1 MSKVCYI
8 PLKGVDD
15 VIAAHLGWKPTAN
28 FNPAYRVATLR
39 GMYDEVHEKNPLDTS
54 DPAKAAQALA
64 SFRRE
69 IARGNNIA
77 MNSVGTNLHAS
88 YLQLRRSFTAEERF
102 NRVNMLASMF
112 SRWIDRMKAAD
123 PSKSRT
129 QFVEG
134 FIKDGKPVA
143 GEFKIFEMMYSELI
157 DRQAHYMSLG
167 TQDGRE
173 KAAKINQ
180 ILSNW
185 APLTAF
191 VRMKLRDTEGVKL
204 GNALEW
210 ADETNSDNFGD
221 NNMGELFDM
230 SESTRESWQET
241 NDMRSSFGSV
251 GKNVRRL
258 ISCLPLYKEGKDGK
272 VEVQYDDL
280 GHPIM
285 LDPVKVHQALM
296 EDLRGITS
304 EDQMMRAF
312 FTKDGSLK
320 HEWLKPIV
328 QTLRTNNQLRTQ
340 FFVDFKKNFQPYSIL
355 VEDKDPAN
363 KGLKVF
369 KTKLLNRVENLLG
382 GEFMTRVQLGT
393 PVNEM
398 NSVFDKNGNV
408 NWQNLQKVRSLI
420 TEWLNPGPMKV
431 SKWYNPKTTRAEKRA
446 FLLETSEALGMPV
459 DADTIDSIMGTPKD
473 LKEYLNN
480 LKQALVYGI
489 EGNLTKEVA
498 DKLTAGDYSISKRS
512 YKSLLTAQN
521 SSKGSLREKIDK
533 MLTLITKNREGLR
546 LESRVRHK
554 NSKGKGV
561 TLFSDINPSY
571 MGDKLELIKSYV
583 EANDKDGLKKFLE
596 DHYLCSSYFR
606 DSKGTVLN
614 VWLDELLKCCDK
626 KGPELSETFAAQF
639 DYMRALGS
647 ADINFENFTGKQH
660 MVDMLTR
667 FFSDKQISSNAETA
681 LYPVFILGDS
691 GVSKYIRAK
700 MYEANDILD
709 GMYKVWRQEK
719 RRMMLTEAANRL
731 LEEGGYKGIDNFSKR
746 KVEVKRDANGKV
758 IDVVGEYTMLPFL
771 NEPKYAKLLGG
782 QSEAEVKAA
791 IQAYMADALVRFKQS
806 LNNMGL
812 LETKQVKVR
821 DPKTGKYSDMY
832 RYVHLPKNITPA
844 NLDKELARFYW
855 NTKFATIQQL
865 QMMTV
870 DTAFYKGTK
879 DLQKRYKEIHAPGQV
894 LSLTALDR
902 DGKRYSE
909 DGIERCIYFDDIEL
923 SSADTNPKFLAA
935 VKARLRE
942 GAWKKYL
949 ENTLTDGQGHR
960 TLRSYRKVMGM
971 AGQWTDEMENAFR
984 EIEGIRSRYQ
994 KGKIPAEELKR
1005 IADLAVVFQPIKP
1018 YMFTH
1023 EVLAVNNTDKLFI
1036 PVQHKY
1042 AEAVLI
1048 PELLP
1053 YGSKLR
1059 DIAYYMDENNID
1071 LVCST
1076 KVVKVGCFGSTS
1088 IKGVKNAEELNAAL
1102 AKGYVHQLSYADYRI
1117 QSNVPDHVQS
1127 ARLFGTQVRKLIMAG
1142 VKMDRFD
1149 DGHYA
1154 SYIDSEFINL
1164 GGKHGNVRMNG
1175 RNLISFYNSLIVANI
1190 MDSFDKFSK
1199 STGNI
1204 EELSKQLIQ
1213 AVINNSRESMDN
1225 LLAYGIEDDDFAVP
1239 LFEAGLEHDAASM
1252 LLSIFRKMVN
1262 KQTIQGNPLVQVSA
1276 MGISGYAEDGDLQ
1289 YVTDDNG
1296 NILYAE
1302 CEIPWDLSYVEKDEN
1317 GHDRVVNLDFNDY
1330 CNEDGTLKLGKDG
1343 VPLIEK
1349 KLPGVTSMVAYRI
1362 PTERDYS
1369 MINLRVKRF
1378 SQKTAGGTIKVPA
1391 EGTTIAGFDFDVD
1404 KLYLMRREYKSIS
1417 PEARYSKKDAYDIFA
1432 NIYSERPDIESALI
1446 AARKKY
1452 GKENDPLHTFWDYML
1467 ADNPSLASD
1476 SNYNKDILFRKS
1488 AEKLGITPK
1497 VTDQVEFEEYDFT
1510 KSPLEN
1516 TKAARNNMLIHLI
1529 QQRLMDPETFEQRY
1543 TPGGFANASKSARIM
1558 RELLFGDLSG
1568 IVKNGE
1574 VDFAALDARAARKDL
1589 DPEPNYD
1596 PSDPMTIITYNQ
1608 QNQVAGKLIGIFAN
1622 QNTNHAFASLMS
1634 SFKLA
1639 VPISFAGHSYG
1650 DGIVSDF
1657 LNPPTGVDVDLN
1669 VAELLSA
1676 SVDAVKDP
1684 VLNFMNLNTI
1694 TADAGA
1700 ILARIGYTT
1709 QEIGILFNQ
1718 PIIKE
1723 LCDYC
1728 LNNGVS
1734 IEIALRDVKSSYLT
1748 VEGVK
1753 AASSTSPSDFT
1764 IEKLASHI
1772 IKDRT
1777 SREAGNNAMENADFI
1792 SEQLKVLELFNNITT
1807 IASQVSQF
1815 VTSTKF
1821 TASNAVGS
1829 TFGDLYAQQMRVNK
1843 YLQEVESNEGIIME
1857 VTDMIHT
1864 PLNNNPTLLN
1874 MSKEEYF
1881 DSLIDNPF
1889 AYEQAM
1895 FDANRKALR
1904 HLTKYFPY
1912 DNSCYSK
1919 ARGML
1924 ASLTKSGTLDAD
1936 TINSLHSDMMV
1947 YLLANEEHSDFNGE
1961 LPKLGTG
1968 HTNPDGTAP
1977 TVREYYTKYFASDM
1991 FRELEANPALKE
2003 LAIFKYMVFNAN
2015 EQGDVRM
2022 NVQGIG
2028 GLAPFQKDEIR
2039 ESWSDLS
2046 RTNPLIA
2053 RDLFLYNF
2061 YKLGFQFG
2069 PSAFMNLAPTEV
2081 KQSLRVPSSNP
2092 RTDVLLSEDGS
2103 SFVMYRGYATNTGSK
2118 AKDLDDTVKG
2128 SAVDYIDPS
2137 FEAGYHFTEE
2147 EDATMYGQVHAVRY
2161 TESGKEGY
2169 TPQVSKFYLSKDT
2182 KYKKYKDIIDANR
2195 HKDEWGD
2202 IDAIILE
2209 NGTLGDGQFEVIVKK
2224 GSKDKVIFADE
2235 ERSYVQFLKDVR
2247 DDKIQY
2253 DPTDFA
2259 IQYMLNH
2266 PDNEKLVFNAD
2277 KSKTARKIVSELAF
2291 NSAKEARSNFT
2302 IDIAKRGDDAGLFLL
2317 KSPTK
2322 KDPTAIFRPV
2332 ISIKGALFVA
2342 QSGGLNFNQTEGT
2355 TMTYVK
2361 MDQQGSK
2368 GVSLRYNG
2376 STPVASVLDVAS
2388 ETEQEP
2394 LGNSSQEPGPAPV
2407 AFDREAAITEIAT
2420 EMAKALENIGYK
2432 DEMGES
2438 ISAQSLIEGL
2448 RGASDAELQSQ
2459 IEDIRK
2465 ACRKDGILLMDS
2477 EGNLLQGC

>member
-15 VIAAHLGWKPTAN
+15 VIATHLGWKPTAT
-28 FNPAYRVATLR
+28 FDPAYRVATLR

-54 DPAKAAQALA
+54 DPVKAAQALA
-64 SFRRE
+64 AFRRE
-69 IARGNNIA
+69 IARGNNAA
-77 MNSVGTNLHAS
+77 MSSVGTNLHAS
-88 YLQLRRSFTAEERF
+88 YIQLRRNFTAEERF

-134 FIKDGKPVA
+134 FTRDGKPVA
-143 GEFKIFEMMYSELI
+143 GEFAIFEMVYSELI
-157 DRQAHYMSLG
+157 DRQSYYMSLG
-167 TQDGRE
+167 TQEGRE

-204 GNALEW
+204 GNTLEW
-210 ADETNSDNFGD
+210 ADEANTDNFGD

-230 SESTRESWQET
+230 SESKRESWQET
-241 NDMRSSFGSV
+241 NDMQSSFGSI
-251 GKNVRRL
+251 GKNVRRF
-258 ISCLPLYKEGKDGK
+258 ISCLPLYKKVDGK
-272 VEVQYDDL
+272 EQVQYDDL
-280 GHPIM
+280 DHPIM
-285 LDPVKVHQALM
+285 LDPVKVHQTLM

-328 QTLRTNNQLRTQ
+328 QTLRTDNQLRTQ

-355 VEDKDPAN
+355 IEDKDPAN

-369 KTKLLNRVENLLG
+369 KTKLLNRTENLLG
-382 GEFMTRVQLGT
+382 GEFMIRVQFGT

-398 NSVFDKNGNV
+398 NSVFDKRGNV
-408 NWQNLQKVRSLI
+408 NWQNLQKVRSSL

-431 SKWYNPKTTRAEKRA
+431 AKWYNPKTSRIEKRD
-446 FLLETSEALGMPV
+446 FLLEASEALGIPM
-459 DADTIDSIMGTPKD
+459 DADTVDSIMGNPED
-473 LKEYLNN
+473 LKGYLSN

-512 YKSLLTAQN
+512 YKSLLKAQN
-521 SSKGSLREKIDK
+521 SSKGSLKEKIDK
-533 MLTLITKNREGLR
+533 MLTLVTKNREGLR

-554 NSKGKGV
+554 NSKGKGI
-561 TLFSDINPSY
+561 TLFSDVNPSY
-571 MGDKLELIKSYV
+571 MGDKLGLIKSYV
-583 EANDKDGLKKFLE
+583 EANDKRNLKKFLE
-596 DHYLCSSYFR
+596 DHYLSSSYFR
-606 DSKGTVLN
+606 DSKGTILN
-614 VWLDELLKCCDK
+614 VWLEELLKCCDE

-639 DYMRALGS
+639 DYVRALGS
-647 ADINFENFTGKQH
+647 ADIDFENFTGKQH

-667 FFSDKQISSNAETA
+667 FFSDKQISSNADTA
-681 LYPVFILGDS
+681 QYPVFILGDS

-700 MYEANDILD
+700 MYGAEDILD

-719 RRMMLTEAANRL
+719 RRMMLTEAANKL
-731 LEEGGYKGIDNFSKR
+731 LEDGGHKGIDNFSKR
-746 KVEVKRDANGKV
+746 KVEVKRDTNGKV

-771 NEPKYAKLLGG
+771 NEPKYAKLLGS
-782 QSEAEVKAA
+782 QSEIEVKAA
-791 IQAYMADALVRFKQS
+791 IQAYMADALVSFKQS

-812 LETKQVKVR
+812 LETKTVKVR
-821 DPKTGKYSDMY
+821 DSKTGKYSDVE
-832 RYVHLPKNITPA
+832 RYVHLPKNISPA
-844 NLDKELARFYW
+844 TLDKDLARFYW

-865 QMMTV
+865 QMMTI

-894 LSLTALDR
+894 LSPTALDR

-909 DGIERCIYFDDIEL
+909 DRFERCIYFDDIEL
-923 SSADTNPKFLAA
+923 SSADTNPKFFAA
-935 VKARLRE
+935 VKARL
-942 GAWKKYL
+942 GKSAWEKYL
-949 ENTLTDGQGHR
+949 ENTLTDGQGYR
-960 TLRSYRKVMGM
+960 SLRSYRKVLGM

-984 EIEGIRSRYQ
+984 EIEGIRSRYG
-994 KGKIPAEELKR
+994 KDKIPAEELKR

-1023 EVLAVNNTDKLFI
+1023 EVLPVNNTDKLFI

-1053 YGSKLR
+1053 HGSKLK

-1071 LVCST
+1071 LVGST
-1076 KVVKVGCFGSTS
+1076 KIVKVGCFGSTN
-1088 IKGVKNAEELNAAL
+1088 IKGVTNAEELNAAL
-1102 AKGYVHQLSYADYRI
+1102 AKGYVHKLDYSDYRI
-1117 QSNVPDHVQS
+1117 QTNVPDHVQS
-1127 ARLFGTQVRKLIMAG
+1127 AKLFGTQVRKLIMAG
-1142 VKMDRFD
+1142 IKMDRFD

-1175 RNLISFYNSLIVANI
+1175 RNLVSFYNSLIVANI
-1190 MDSFDKFSK
+1190 MDSFDLFSEK
-1199 STGNI
+1199 TGNT
-1204 EELSKQLIQ
+1204 EKLSEQLIQ

-1225 LLAYGIEDDDFAVP
+1225 LLAYGIEDSDFAIP

-1252 LLSIFRKMVN
+1252 LLSIFKKTVN

-1378 SQKTAGGTIKVPA
+1378 SQKTAGGTIKVPP

-1404 KLYLMRREYKSIS
+1404 KLYLMRREYRAKRKQSKD
-1417 PEARYSKKDAYDIFA
+1417 EATDNLLSAIFGQDT
-1432 NIYSERPDIESALI
+1432 SEL
-1446 AARKKY
+1446 
-1452 GKENDPLHTFWDYML
+1452 L
-1467 ADNPSLASD
+1467 
-1476 SNYNKDILFRKS
+1476 
-1488 AEKLGITPK
+1488 
-1497 VTDQVEFEEYDFT
+1497 EFEEYDFT
-1510 KSPLEN
+1510 KSPREN

-1543 TPGGFANASKSARIM
+1543 TPGGFTNASKSARVM

-1568 IVKNGE
+1568 IVHNGE
-1574 VDFAALDARAARKDL
+1574 VDFDALNERASRKDL

-1596 PSDPMTIITYNQ
+1596 PSDPMTIIIYNQ

-1622 QNTNHAFASLMS
+1622 QNTNHAFASLMK
-1634 SFKLA
+1634 SFKLGT
-1639 VPISFAGHSYG
+1639 PISFAGHSYG
-1650 DGIVSDF
+1650 DGTVSDF
-1657 LNPPTGVDVDLN
+1657 LNAPQGIDVDAN

-1700 ILARIGYTT
+1700 VLARIGYTT

-1723 LCDYC
+1723 LCNYC
-1728 LNNGVS
+1728 LNNEVG
-1734 IEIALRDVKSSYLT
+1734 IEVALGDVKAKYLT
-1748 VEGVK
+1748 VKGVK
-1753 AASSTSPSDFT
+1753 AASSTNPSDFT

-1772 IKDRT
+1772 ITDRV
-1777 SREAGNNAMENADFI
+1777 SREDGNNAMENASFI

-1807 IASQVSQF
+1807 IASQVTQF

-1843 YLQEVESNEGIIME
+1843 YLEEGKKNKAIIME
-1857 VTDMIHT
+1857 VTDKIST
-1864 PLNNNPTLLN
+1864 PLNNSQSLLD
-1874 MSKEEYF
+1874 MSDGEYF
-1881 DSLIDNPF
+1881 DTLVDNPF

-1904 HLTKYFPY
+1904 HLAKYFPY
-1912 DNSCYSK
+1912 DKPCYSN
-1919 ARGML
+1919 ARATL

-1936 TINSLHSDMMV
+1936 TINSIHSDLMV

-1977 TVREYYTKYFASDM
+1977 TVREYYTKYFADDM
-1991 FRELEANPALKE
+1991 FRELESNPALKE
-2003 LAIFKYMVFNAN
+2003 LAIFKYMVFDTNDRD
-2015 EQGDVRM
+2015 EVRM

-2028 GLAPFQKDEIR
+2028 GLAPYLKDEIR
-2039 ESWSDLS
+2039 ESWSDLN
-2046 RTNPLIA
+2046 RTHPLIA

-2069 PSAFMNLAPTEV
+2069 PGVFMNLAPTEV
-2081 KQSLRVPSSNP
+2081 KQSLMVPNK
-2092 RTDVLLSEDGS
+2092 DGS
-2103 SFVMYRGYATNTGSK
+2103 
-2118 AKDLDDTVKG
+2118 
-2128 SAVDYIDPS
+2128 P
-2137 FEAGYHFTEE
+2137 
-2147 EDATMYGQVHAVRY
+2147 
-2161 TESGKEGY
+2161 
-2169 TPQVSKFYLSKDT
+2169 
-2182 KYKKYKDIIDANR
+2182 
-2195 HKDEWGD
+2195 
-2202 IDAIILE
+2202 
-2209 NGTLGDGQFEVIVKK
+2209 
-2224 GSKDKVIFADE
+2224 
-2235 ERSYVQFLKDVR
+2235 RSYVQFLKEVR
-2247 DDKIQY
+2247 EGDKIQY
-2253 DPTDFA
+2253 DYTDFA

-2266 PDNEKLVFNAD
+2266 PDNKSLVFNAD
-2277 KSKTARKIVSELAF
+2277 KSKTAREILSKRAF
-2291 NSAKEARSNFT
+2291 NSAKEAQSNFT
-2302 IDIAKRGDDAGLFLL
+2302 IDTARLGDDAGLFLL
-2317 KSPTK
+2317 KAPTK
-2322 KDPTAIFRPV
+2322 QGPTSVFRPV

-2342 QSGGLNFNQTEGT
+2342 QSEGFKFNETEGT
-2355 TMTYVK
+2355 TMTYVR

-2368 GVSLRYNG
+2368 GVSMRYNG
-2376 STPVASVLDVAS
+2376 STPVAPVMDVAS

-2407 AFDREAAITEIAT
+2407 VFDREAAITEIAT
-2420 EMAKALENIGYK
+2420 EMAKALENIGYR
-2432 DEMGES
+2432 DEMREAV
-2438 ISAQSLIEGL
+2438 SAQSLIEGL
-2448 RGASDAELQSQ
+2448 RKVSDAELQSQ
-2459 IEDIRK
+2459 IDDIRR
-2465 ACRKDGILLMDS
+2465 ACRKDGILLMDD

>member
-15 VIAAHLGWKPTAN
+15 VIATHLGWKPTAT
-28 FNPAYRVATLR
+28 FDPAYRVATLR

-54 DPAKAAQALA
+54 DPVKAAQALA
-64 SFRRE
+64 AFRRE
-69 IARGNNIA
+69 IVRGNKAA

-88 YLQLRRSFTAEERF
+88 YTQLRRNFTAEERF

-143 GEFKIFEMMYSELI
+143 GEFAIFEMVYSELV
-157 DRQAHYMSLG
+157 DRQSYYMSLG
-167 TQDGRE
+167 TQEGRE

-204 GNALEW
+204 GNTLEW
-210 ADETNSDNFGD
+210 ADEANTDNFGD

-230 SESTRESWQET
+230 SESKRESWQET
-241 NDMRSSFGSV
+241 NDMQSSFGSI
-251 GKNVRRL
+251 GKNVRRF
-258 ISCLPLYKEGKDGK
+258 ISCLPLYKEEDGK
-272 VEVQYDDL
+272 SKIKYDDL
-280 GHPIM
+280 DHPIM
-285 LDPVKVHQALM
+285 LDPVKVHQTLM

-312 FTKDGSLK
+312 FTKDGFLK

-328 QTLRTNNQLRTQ
+328 QTLRTDNQLRTQ
-340 FFVDFKKNFQPYSIL
+340 FFVNFKKNFQPYSIL

-369 KTKLLNRVENLLG
+369 KTKLLNRIENLLG

-398 NSVFDKNGNV
+398 NSVFDKRGNV
-408 NWQNLQKVRSLI
+408 NWQNLQKVRSSL

-431 SKWYNPKTTRAEKRA
+431 AKWYNPKTSRIEKRD
-446 FLLETSEALGMPV
+446 FLLEASEALGIPM
-459 DADTIDSIMGTPKD
+459 DADTVDSIMGNPED
-473 LKEYLNN
+473 LKGYLSN

-512 YKSLLTAQN
+512 YKSLLKAQN
-521 SSKGSLREKIDK
+521 SSKGSLKEKIDK
-533 MLTLITKNREGLR
+533 MLTLVTKNREGLR

-554 NSKGKGV
+554 NSKGNGI
-561 TLFSDINPSY
+561 TLFSDVNPSY
-571 MGDKLELIKSYV
+571 MGDKLGLIKSYV
-583 EANDKDGLKKFLE
+583 EANDKRNLKKFLE
-596 DHYLCSSYFR
+596 DHYLSSSYFR
-606 DSKGTVLN
+606 DSKGTILN
-614 VWLDELLKCCDK
+614 VWLEELLKCCDE

-639 DYMRALGS
+639 DYIRALGS
-647 ADINFENFTGKQH
+647 ADIDFENFTGKQH

-700 MYEANDILD
+700 MYGAKDILD

-719 RRMMLTEAANRL
+719 RRMMLTEAANKL
-731 LEEGGYKGIDNFSKR
+731 LEDGGHKGIDNFSKR

-771 NEPKYAKLLGG
+771 NEPKYAKLLGS

-791 IQAYMADALVRFKQS
+791 IQAYMADALVKFKQS

-812 LETKQVKVR
+812 LETKTVKVR
-821 DPKTGKYSDMY
+821 DSKTGKYSDVE
-832 RYVHLPKNITPA
+832 RYVHLPKNISPA
-844 NLDKELARFYW
+844 TLDKDLARFYW

-865 QMMTV
+865 QMMTI
-870 DTAFYKGTK
+870 DTAFYKDTK

-909 DGIERCIYFDDIEL
+909 DRFERCIYFDDIEL
-923 SSADTNPKFLAA
+923 SSADTNPKFFAA
-935 VKARLRE
+935 VKARL
-942 GAWKKYL
+942 GKSAWERYL
-949 ENTLTDGQGHR
+949 ENTLTDGQGYR
-960 TLRSYRKVMGM
+960 SLRSYRKVLGM

-984 EIEGIRSRYQ
+984 EIEGIRSRYG
-994 KGKIPAEELKR
+994 KDKIPAEELKR

-1023 EVLAVNNTDKLFI
+1023 EVLPVNNTDKLFI

-1053 YGSKLR
+1053 HGSKLR

-1071 LVCST
+1071 LVGST
-1076 KVVKVGCFGSTS
+1076 KIVKVGGFGSTN
-1088 IKGVKNAEELNAAL
+1088 IKGVTNAEELNAAL
-1102 AKGYVHQLSYADYRI
+1102 AKGYVHKLDYSDYRI
-1117 QSNVPDHVQS
+1117 QTNVPDHVQS
-1127 ARLFGTQVRKLIMAG
+1127 AKLFGTQVRKLIMAG
-1142 VKMDRFD
+1142 IKMDRFD

-1154 SYIDSEFINL
+1154 SYIDSEFVNL

-1175 RNLISFYNSLIVANI
+1175 RNLVSFYNSLIVANI
-1190 MDSFDKFSK
+1190 MDSFNLFSEK
-1199 STGNI
+1199 TGNT

-1213 AVINNSRESMDN
+1213 AVINNNRESMDN
-1225 LLAYGIEDDDFAVP
+1225 LLAYGIEDGDFAIP
-1239 LFEAGLEHDAASM
+1239 LFEAGLEHDASSM
-1252 LLSIFRKMVN
+1252 LLSIFKKLVN

-1302 CEIPWDLSYVEKDEN
+1302 CEIPWDLSYVEKNEN
-1317 GHDRVVNLDFNDY
+1317 GHDRVVKLDFNDY

-1404 KLYLMRREYKSIS
+1404 KMYLMRREYRAKRKQSKD
-1417 PEARYSKKDAYDIFA
+1417 EAIDNLLSAIFGQDT
-1432 NIYSERPDIESALI
+1432 SEL
-1446 AARKKY
+1446 
-1452 GKENDPLHTFWDYML
+1452 L
-1467 ADNPSLASD
+1467 
-1476 SNYNKDILFRKS
+1476 
-1488 AEKLGITPK
+1488 
-1497 VTDQVEFEEYDFT
+1497 EFEEYDFT
-1510 KSPLEN
+1510 KSPREN

-1529 QQRLMDPETFEQRY
+1529 QQRLMDPETFKQRY
-1543 TPGGFANASKSARIM
+1543 TPGGFTNASKSARVM

-1568 IVKNGE
+1568 IVHNGE
-1574 VDFAALDARAARKDL
+1574 VDFDALNERASRKDL

-1596 PSDPMTIITYNQ
+1596 PSDPMTIIIYNQ

-1622 QNTNHAFASLMS
+1622 QNTNHAFASLMK
-1634 SFKLA
+1634 SFKLGT
-1639 VPISFAGHSYG
+1639 PISFAGHSYG
-1650 DGIVSDF
+1650 DGTVSDF
-1657 LNPPTGVDVDLN
+1657 LNPPAGVDVDLN

-1700 ILARIGYTT
+1700 VLARIGYTT

-1723 LCDYC
+1723 LCNYC
-1728 LNNGVS
+1728 LNNEVG
-1734 IEIALRDVKSSYLT
+1734 IEVALGDVKAKYLT

-1753 AASSTSPSDFT
+1753 AASSTNPSDFT
-1764 IEKLASHI
+1764 IGKLASHI
-1772 IKDRT
+1772 ITDRV
-1777 SREAGNNAMENADFI
+1777 SREDGNNAMENASFI

-1807 IASQVSQF
+1807 IASHVTQF

-1843 YLQEVESNEGIIME
+1843 YLEEGKKNKAIIME
-1857 VTDMIHT
+1857 VTDRIST
-1864 PLNNNPTLLN
+1864 PLNNSQSLLD
-1874 MSKEEYF
+1874 MSNEEYF
-1881 DSLIDNPF
+1881 DTLVDNPF

-1904 HLTKYFPY
+1904 HLAKYFPY
-1912 DNSCYSK
+1912 DKPCYSN
-1919 ARGML
+1919 ARATL
-1924 ASLTKSGTLDAD
+1924 ASLTKFGTLDAD
-1936 TINSLHSDMMV
+1936 TINSIHSDLMV

-1977 TVREYYTKYFASDM
+1977 TVREYYTKYFADDM

-2003 LAIFKYMVFNAN
+2003 LAIFKYMVFDTNDRD
-2015 EQGDVRM
+2015 EVRM

-2028 GLAPFQKDEIR
+2028 GLAPYQKDEIR
-2039 ESWSDLS
+2039 ESWSDLN
-2046 RTNPLIA
+2046 RTHPLIA

-2069 PSAFMNLAPTEV
+2069 PGVFMNLAPTEV
-2081 KQSLRVPSSNP
+2081 KQSLMVPNK
-2092 RTDVLLSEDGS
+2092 DGS
-2103 SFVMYRGYATNTGSK
+2103 
-2118 AKDLDDTVKG
+2118 
-2128 SAVDYIDPS
+2128 P
-2137 FEAGYHFTEE
+2137 
-2147 EDATMYGQVHAVRY
+2147 
-2161 TESGKEGY
+2161 
-2169 TPQVSKFYLSKDT
+2169 
-2182 KYKKYKDIIDANR
+2182 
-2195 HKDEWGD
+2195 
-2202 IDAIILE
+2202 
-2209 NGTLGDGQFEVIVKK
+2209 
-2224 GSKDKVIFADE
+2224 
-2235 ERSYVQFLKDVR
+2235 RSYVQFLKEVR
-2247 DDKIQY
+2247 EGDKIQY
-2253 DPTDFA
+2253 DYTDFA

-2266 PDNEKLVFNAD
+2266 PDNKSLVFNAD
-2277 KSKTARKIVSELAF
+2277 KSKTAREILSKRAF
-2291 NSAKEARSNFT
+2291 NSAKEVQSNFT
-2302 IDIAKRGDDAGLFLL
+2302 IDTARLGDDAGLFLL
-2317 KSPTK
+2317 KAPTK
-2322 KDPTAIFRPV
+2322 QDPTSVFRPV

-2342 QSGGLNFNQTEGT
+2342 QSEGFKFNETEGT
-2355 TMTYVK
+2355 TMTYVR

-2368 GVSLRYNG
+2368 GVSMRYNG
-2376 STPVASVLDVAS
+2376 SIPVAPVMDVAS
-2388 ETEQEP
+2388 EAEQEP

-2407 AFDREAAITEIAT
+2407 VFDREAAITEIAT
-2420 EMAKALENIGYK
+2420 EMAKALENIGYR
-2432 DEMGES
+2432 DEIGEAV
-2438 ISAQSLIEGL
+2438 SAQSLIEGL
-2448 RGASDAELQSQ
+2448 RKASDAELQSQ
-2459 IEDIRK
+2459 IDDIRR
-2465 ACRKDGILLMDS
+2465 ACRKDGILLMDD

>member
-15 VIAAHLGWKPTAN
+15 VIATHLGWKPTAT
-28 FNPAYRVATLR
+28 FDPAYRVATLR

-54 DPAKAAQALA
+54 DPVKAAQALA
-64 SFRRE
+64 AFRRE
-69 IARGNNIA
+69 IVRGNKAA

-88 YLQLRRSFTAEERF
+88 YIQLRRNFTAEERF

-143 GEFKIFEMMYSELI
+143 GEFAIFEMVYSELI
-157 DRQAHYMSLG
+157 DRQSYYMSLG
-167 TQDGRE
+167 TQEGRE

-191 VRMKLRDTEGVKL
+191 VRRKLRDTEGVKL
-204 GNALEW
+204 GNTLEW
-210 ADETNSDNFGD
+210 ADEANTDNFGD

-230 SESTRESWQET
+230 SESKRESWQET
-241 NDMRSSFGSV
+241 NDMQSSFGSI
-251 GKNVRRL
+251 GKNVRRF
-258 ISCLPLYKEGKDGK
+258 ISCLPLYKEEDGK
-272 VEVQYDDL
+272 SKIKYDDL
-280 GHPIM
+280 DHPIM
-285 LDPVKVHQALM
+285 LDPVKVHQTLM

-312 FTKDGSLK
+312 FTKDGFLK

-328 QTLRTNNQLRTQ
+328 QTLRTDNQLRTQ
-340 FFVDFKKNFQPYSIL
+340 FFVAFKKNFQPYSIL
-355 VEDKDPAN
+355 IEDKDPAN

-398 NSVFDKNGNV
+398 NSVFDRKGNV
-408 NWQNLQKVRSLI
+408 NWQNLQKVRSSL

-431 SKWYNPKTTRAEKRA
+431 AKWYNPKTSRIEKRD
-446 FLLETSEALGMPV
+446 FLLEASEALGIPM
-459 DADTIDSIMGTPKD
+459 DADTVDSIMGNPED
-473 LKEYLNN
+473 LKGYLSN

-512 YKSLLTAQN
+512 YKSLLKAQN
-521 SSKGSLREKIDK
+521 SSKGSLKEKIDK
-533 MLTLITKNREGLR
+533 MLTLVTKNREGLR

-554 NSKGKGV
+554 NSKGKGI
-561 TLFSDINPSY
+561 TLFSDVNPSY
-571 MGDKLELIKSYV
+571 MGDKLGLIKSYV
-583 EANDKDGLKKFLE
+583 EANDKKNLKKFLE
-596 DHYLCSSYFR
+596 DHYLSSSYFR
-606 DSKGTVLN
+606 DSKGTILN
-614 VWLDELLKCCDK
+614 VWLEELLKCCDE

-639 DYMRALGS
+639 SYIRALGS
-647 ADINFENFTGKQH
+647 ADIDFENFTGKQH

-700 MYEANDILD
+700 MYGAEDTLD

-719 RRMMLTEAANRL
+719 RRMMLTEAANKL
-731 LEEGGYKGIDNFSKR
+731 LEDGGYKGIDNFSKR

-771 NEPKYAKLLGG
+771 NEPKYAKLLGS

-791 IQAYMADALVRFKQS
+791 IQAYMADALVKFKQS

-812 LETKQVKVR
+812 LETKTVKVR
-821 DPKTGKYSDMY
+821 DSKTGKSSDVE
-832 RYVHLPKNITPA
+832 RYVHLPKNIIPA

-865 QMMTV
+865 QMMTI

-879 DLQKRYKEIHAPGQV
+879 DLQKRYKEIHAPGQI

-909 DGIERCIYFDDIEL
+909 DRFERCIYFDDIEL
-923 SSADTNPKFLAA
+923 SSADTNPKFFAA
-935 VKARLRE
+935 VKARL
-942 GAWKKYL
+942 GKSAWEKYL
-949 ENTLTDGQGHR
+949 ENTLTDGQGYR
-960 TLRSYRKVMGM
+960 SLRSYRKVLGM

-984 EIEGIRSRYQ
+984 EIEGIRSRYG
-994 KGKIPAEELKR
+994 KDKIPAEELKR

-1023 EVLAVNNTDKLFI
+1023 EVLPVNNTDKLFI

-1053 YGSKLR
+1053 HGSKLR

-1071 LVCST
+1071 LVGST
-1076 KVVKVGCFGSTS
+1076 KIVKVGSFGSTS

-1102 AKGYVHQLSYADYRI
+1102 AKGYVHKLDYSDYRI
-1117 QSNVPDHVQS
+1117 QSNVPDHVQN

-1142 VKMDRFD
+1142 IKMDRFD

-1154 SYIDSEFINL
+1154 SYIDSEFVNL

-1175 RNLISFYNSLIVANI
+1175 RNLVSFYNSLIVANI
-1190 MDSFDKFSK
+1190 MDSFNLFSEK
-1199 STGNI
+1199 TGNT
-1204 EELSKQLIQ
+1204 EELSEQLIQ

-1225 LLAYGIEDDDFAVP
+1225 LLAYGIEDGDFAIP
-1239 LFEAGLEHDAASM
+1239 LFEAGLEHDASSM
-1252 LLSIFRKMVN
+1252 LLSIFKKLVN

-1404 KLYLMRREYKSIS
+1404 KLYLMRREYRAKRKQSKD
-1417 PEARYSKKDAYDIFA
+1417 EATDNLLSAIFGQDT
-1432 NIYSERPDIESALI
+1432 SEL
-1446 AARKKY
+1446 
-1452 GKENDPLHTFWDYML
+1452 L
-1467 ADNPSLASD
+1467 
-1476 SNYNKDILFRKS
+1476 
-1488 AEKLGITPK
+1488 
-1497 VTDQVEFEEYDFT
+1497 EFEEYDFT
-1510 KSPLEN
+1510 KPPMDMKDPETGKIIKGN

-1529 QQRLMDPETFEQRY
+1529 QQRLTDPETFEQRY
-1543 TPGGFANASKSARIM
+1543 TPGGFANASKSARVM

-1568 IVKNGE
+1568 IVHNGE
-1574 VDFAALDARAARKDL
+1574 VDFDALNERASRKDL

-1596 PSDPMTIITYNQ
+1596 PSDPMTIIIYNQ

-1622 QNTNHAFASLMS
+1622 QNTNHAFASLMK
-1634 SFKLA
+1634 SFKLGT
-1639 VPISFAGHSYG
+1639 PISFAGHSYG

-1700 ILARIGYTT
+1700 VLARIGYTT

-1723 LCDYC
+1723 LCNYC
-1728 LNNGVS
+1728 LNNEVG
-1734 IEIALRDVKSSYLT
+1734 IEVALGDVKAKYLT

-1753 AASSTSPSDFT
+1753 AASSTNPSDFT

-1772 IKDRT
+1772 ITDRV
-1777 SREAGNNAMENADFI
+1777 SREDGNNAMENASFI

-1807 IASQVSQF
+1807 IASQVTQF

-1843 YLQEVESNEGIIME
+1843 YLEEGKKNKAIIME
-1857 VTDMIHT
+1857 VTDKIST
-1864 PLNNNPTLLN
+1864 PLNNSQSLLD
-1874 MSKEEYF
+1874 MSDEEYF
-1881 DSLIDNPF
+1881 DTLVDNPF

-1904 HLTKYFPY
+1904 HLAKYFPY
-1912 DNSCYSK
+1912 DKPCYSN
-1919 ARGML
+1919 ARAML

-1936 TINSLHSDMMV
+1936 TINSIHSDLMV
-1947 YLLANEEHSDFNGE
+1947 CLLVNEEHSDFNGE

-1977 TVREYYTKYFASDM
+1977 TVREYYTKYFADDM

-2003 LAIFKYMVFNAN
+2003 LAIFKYMVFDTNDRD
-2015 EQGDVRM
+2015 EVRM

-2028 GLAPFQKDEIR
+2028 GLAPYQKDEIR
-2039 ESWSDLS
+2039 ESWSDLN
-2046 RTNPLIA
+2046 RTHPLIA

-2069 PSAFMNLAPTEV
+2069 PGVFMNLAPTEV
-2081 KQSLRVPSSNP
+2081 KQSLMVPNK
-2092 RTDVLLSEDGS
+2092 DGS
-2103 SFVMYRGYATNTGSK
+2103 
-2118 AKDLDDTVKG
+2118 
-2128 SAVDYIDPS
+2128 P
-2137 FEAGYHFTEE
+2137 
-2147 EDATMYGQVHAVRY
+2147 
-2161 TESGKEGY
+2161 
-2169 TPQVSKFYLSKDT
+2169 
-2182 KYKKYKDIIDANR
+2182 
-2195 HKDEWGD
+2195 
-2202 IDAIILE
+2202 
-2209 NGTLGDGQFEVIVKK
+2209 
-2224 GSKDKVIFADE
+2224 
-2235 ERSYVQFLKDVR
+2235 RSYVQFLKDVR
-2247 DDKIQY
+2247 DDRIQY

-2266 PDNEKLVFNAD
+2266 PDNKSLVFNAD
-2277 KSKTARKIVSELAF
+2277 KSKTAREELSKRAF
-2291 NSAKEARSNFT
+2291 NSAKEAQSNFT
-2302 IDIAKRGDDAGLFLL
+2302 IDTARLGDDAGLFLL
-2317 KSPTK
+2317 KAPTK
-2322 KDPTAIFRPV
+2322 QDPTSVFRPV

-2342 QSGGLNFNQTEGT
+2342 QSEGFKFNETEGT
-2355 TMTYVK
+2355 TMTYVR

-2368 GVSLRYNG
+2368 GVSMRYNG
-2376 STPVASVLDVAS
+2376 STPVAPVMDVAS

-2407 AFDREAAITEIAT
+2407 VFDREAAITEIAT
-2420 EMAKALENIGYK
+2420 EMAKALENIGYRE
-2432 DEMGES
+2432 EMREAV
-2438 ISAQSLIEGL
+2438 SAQSLIEGL
-2448 RGASDAELQSQ
+2448 RKASDAELQSQ
-2459 IEDIRK
+2459 IDDIRR
-2465 ACRKDGILLMDS
+2465 ACRKDGILLMDD

>member
-15 VIAAHLGWKPTAN
+15 VIAAHLGWKPTAT

-64 SFRRE
+64 AFRRE
-69 IARGNNIA
+69 IAKGNNIA
-77 MNSVGTNLHAS
+77 MSGVGTNLHAS
-88 YLQLRRSFTAEERF
+88 YIQLRRNFTAEERF

-112 SRWIDRMKAAD
+112 SRWIDRMRAAD

-129 QFVEG
+129 QFIEG
-134 FIKDGKPVA
+134 FTRDGKPVA
-143 GEFKIFEMMYSELI
+143 GEFAIFEKIYSELI
-157 DRQAHYMSLG
+157 DKQAYYMSLN
-167 TQDGRE
+167 TQEGRE
-173 KAAKINQ
+173 RAAKINK

-204 GNALEW
+204 GNTLEW
-210 ADETNSDNFGD
+210 ADEANTDNFGD
-221 NNMGELFDM
+221 NNMSEWFDM
-230 SESTRESWQET
+230 SESKRESWQET
-241 NDMRSSFGSV
+241 NDMQSSFGSI
-251 GKNVRRL
+251 GKRVRRL
-258 ISCLPLYKEGKDGK
+258 ISCSPLYKEVDGK
-272 VEVQYDDL
+272 MQVQYDDL

-296 EDLRGITS
+296 NDLRGITS
-304 EDQMMRAF
+304 EDHMMRAF

-328 QTLRTNNQLRTQ
+328 QTLRTDNQLRTQ

-355 VEDKDPAN
+355 IEDKDPAN

-369 KTKLLNRVENLLG
+369 KTKLLNRIENLLG
-382 GEFMTRVQLGT
+382 GEFMIRVRFGT

-398 NSVFDKNGNV
+398 NSVFDKGGNV
-408 NWQNLQKVRSLI
+408 NWQNLQKVRSLL
-420 TEWLNPGPMKV
+420 TKWLNPGPMKV
-431 SKWYNPKTTRAEKRA
+431 AKWYTKVSRTEKRD
-446 FLLETSEALGMPV
+446 FLLEASEALGIPM
-459 DADTIDSIMGTPKD
+459 DADTVDSIMGNPED
-473 LKEYLNN
+473 LKGYLSN

-512 YKSLLTAQN
+512 YKSLLKAQN
-521 SSKGSLREKIDK
+521 SSKGSLKEKIDK
-533 MLTLITKNREGLR
+533 MLTLVTKNREGLR

-554 NSKGKGV
+554 DSKGNGI
-561 TLFSDINPSY
+561 TLFSDVNPSY
-571 MGDKLELIKSYV
+571 MGDKLGLIKSYV
-583 EANDKDGLKKFLE
+583 EANDKKNLKKFLE
-596 DHYLCSSYFR
+596 DHYLSSSYFR
-606 DSKGTVLN
+606 DSKGTILN
-614 VWLDELLKCCDK
+614 VWLEELLKCCDE

-639 DYMRALGS
+639 GYIRALGS
-647 ADINFENFTGKQH
+647 ADIDFENFTGKQH

-667 FFSDKQISSNAETA
+667 FFSDKQISSNAGTA
-681 LYPVFILGDS
+681 QYPVFILGDS

-700 MYEANDILD
+700 MYEAGDVLD

-719 RRMMLTEAANRL
+719 RRMMLTEAANKL
-731 LEEGGYKGIDNFSKR
+731 LEDGGHKGIDNFSKR

-771 NEPKYAKLLGG
+771 NEPKYAKLLGS

-791 IQAYMADALVRFKQS
+791 IQAYMADALVKFKQS

-812 LETKQVKVR
+812 LETKTVKVR
-821 DPKTGKYSDMY
+821 DSKTGKYSDVK
-832 RYVHLPKNITPA
+832 RYVHLPKNISPA
-844 NLDKELARFYW
+844 TLDKDLARFYW

-865 QMMTV
+865 QMMTI
-870 DTAFYKGTK
+870 DTAFYGKYNKESGRVEGTTK

-894 LSLTALDR
+894 LSLTALDK

-909 DGIERCIYFDDIEL
+909 DRFERCIYFDDIEL
-923 SSADTNPKFLAA
+923 SSADTNPKFFAA
-935 VKARLRE
+935 VKARL
-942 GAWKKYL
+942 GKSAWEKYL
-949 ENTLTDGQGHR
+949 KNTITDGQGYR
-960 TLRSYRKVMGM
+960 SLRSYRKVLGM

-984 EIEGIRSRYQ
+984 EIEGIRSRYG
-994 KGKIPAEELKR
+994 KDKIPTKELKR
-1005 IADLAVVFQPIKP
+1005 IADLAVIFQPIKP

-1023 EVLAVNNTDKLFI
+1023 EVLPVNNTDKLFI

-1053 YGSKLR
+1053 HGSKLR

-1071 LVCST
+1071 LVGST
-1076 KVVKVGCFGSTS
+1076 KIVKVGGFGSIS
-1088 IKGVKNAEELNAAL
+1088 IKGVANAEELNAAL
-1102 AKGYVHQLSYADYRI
+1102 AKGYVHKLDYSDYRI

-1127 ARLFGTQVRKLIMAG
+1127 SRLFGTQVRKLIMAG
-1142 VKMDRFD
+1142 IKMGKFD

-1154 SYIDSEFINL
+1154 SYIDSEFVNL

-1190 MDSFDKFSK
+1190 MDSFDLFSEK
-1199 STGNI
+1199 TGNT
-1204 EELSKQLIQ
+1204 EKLSEQLIQ

-1225 LLAYGIEDDDFAVP
+1225 LLAYGIEDSDFAIP
-1239 LFEAGLEHDAASM
+1239 LFEAGLEHDASSM
-1252 LLSIFRKMVN
+1252 LLSIFKKLVN
-1262 KQTIQGNPLVQVSA
+1262 KQTIQGNPLVQVSP
-1276 MGISGYAEDGDLQ
+1276 MGTNGYADDGDLQ
-1289 YVTDDNG
+1289 CVTDDNG
-1296 NILYAE
+1296 NILYEE
-1302 CEIPWDLSYVEKDEN
+1302 CEIPWDLTYVEKDEQ
-1317 GHDRVVNLDFNDY
+1317 GHDKVVALDFNDY
-1330 CNEDGTLKLGKDG
+1330 CNEDGTLKLAKDG
-1343 VPLIEK
+1343 TPLIEK
-1349 KLPGVTSMVAYRI
+1349 KLPGVTSLIAYRI

-1369 MINLRVKRF
+1369 IINLRVKRF

-1404 KLYLMRREYKSIS
+1404 KLYLMRREYRAKRKQSKD
-1417 PEARYSKKDAYDIFA
+1417 EATDNLLSAIFGQDT
-1432 NIYSERPDIESALI
+1432 SEL
-1446 AARKKY
+1446 
-1452 GKENDPLHTFWDYML
+1452 L
-1467 ADNPSLASD
+1467 
-1476 SNYNKDILFRKS
+1476 
-1488 AEKLGITPK
+1488 
-1497 VTDQVEFEEYDFT
+1497 EFEEYDFT
-1510 KSPLEN
+1510 KSPRDN

-1529 QQRLMDPETFEQRY
+1529 QQRLMDPETFKQRY
-1543 TPGGFANASKSARIM
+1543 TPGGFTNASKSARVM

-1568 IVKNGE
+1568 IVHNGE
-1574 VDFAALDARAARKDL
+1574 VDFDSLNERASREDL

-1596 PSDPMTIITYNQ
+1596 PSDPMTIIIYNQ

-1622 QNTNHAFASLMS
+1622 QNTNHAFASLMK
-1634 SFKLA
+1634 SFKLGT
-1639 VPISFAGHSYG
+1639 PISFAGHSYG
-1650 DGIVSDF
+1650 DGTVSDF
-1657 LNPPTGVDVDLN
+1657 LNAPQGIDVDAN

-1700 ILARIGYTT
+1700 VLARIGYTT

-1723 LCDYC
+1723 LCNYC
-1728 LNNGVS
+1728 LNNAVG
-1734 IEIALRDVKSSYLT
+1734 IEVALGDVKAKYLN

-1753 AASSTSPSDFT
+1753 AVSSTNPSDFT

-1772 IKDRT
+1772 ITDRV
-1777 SREAGNNAMENADFI
+1777 SREDGNNAMENASFI
-1792 SEQLKVLELFNNITT
+1792 SEQLKVLELFNSITT
-1807 IASQVSQF
+1807 IASQVTQF

-1843 YLQEVESNEGIIME
+1843 YLEEGKKNKAIIME
-1857 VTDMIHT
+1857 VTDKIFT
-1864 PLNNNPTLLN
+1864 PLNNSQSLLD
-1874 MSKEEYF
+1874 MSDEGYF
-1881 DSLIDNPF
+1881 DTLVDNPF

-1904 HLTKYFPY
+1904 HLAKYFPY
-1912 DNSCYSK
+1912 DKPCYSN
-1919 ARGML
+1919 ARVTL

-1936 TINSLHSDMMV
+1936 TINSIHSDLMV

-1977 TVREYYTKYFASDM
+1977 TVREYYTKYFADDM

-2003 LAIFKYMVFNAN
+2003 LAIFKYMVFDTNDRD
-2015 EQGDVRM
+2015 EVRM

-2028 GLAPFQKDEIR
+2028 GLAPYLKDEIR
-2039 ESWSDLS
+2039 ESWSDLN
-2046 RTNPLIA
+2046 RTHPLIA

-2069 PSAFMNLAPTEV
+2069 PGVFMNLAPTEV
-2081 KQSLRVPSSNP
+2081 KQSLMVPNK
-2092 RTDVLLSEDGS
+2092 DGS
-2103 SFVMYRGYATNTGSK
+2103 
-2118 AKDLDDTVKG
+2118 
-2128 SAVDYIDPS
+2128 P
-2137 FEAGYHFTEE
+2137 
-2147 EDATMYGQVHAVRY
+2147 
-2161 TESGKEGY
+2161 
-2169 TPQVSKFYLSKDT
+2169 
-2182 KYKKYKDIIDANR
+2182 
-2195 HKDEWGD
+2195 
-2202 IDAIILE
+2202 
-2209 NGTLGDGQFEVIVKK
+2209 
-2224 GSKDKVIFADE
+2224 
-2235 ERSYVQFLKDVR
+2235 RSYVQFLKEVR
-2247 DDKIQY
+2247 EGDKIQY
-2253 DPTDFA
+2253 DYTDFA

-2266 PDNEKLVFNAD
+2266 PDNKSLVFNAD
-2277 KSKTARKIVSELAF
+2277 KSETAREILSKRAF
-2291 NSAKEARSNFT
+2291 NSAKEAQSNFT
-2302 IDIAKRGDDAGLFLL
+2302 IDTARLGDDAGLFLL
-2317 KSPTK
+2317 KAPTK
-2322 KDPTAIFRPV
+2322 QDPTSVFRPV

-2342 QSGGLNFNQTEGT
+2342 QSEGFKFNETKGT
-2355 TMTYVK
+2355 TMTYVR

-2368 GVSLRYNG
+2368 GVSMRYNG
-2376 STPVASVLDVAS
+2376 STPVAPVMDVAS

-2407 AFDREAAITEIAT
+2407 VFDRETAITEIAT
-2420 EMAKALENIGYK
+2420 EMAKALENIGYR
-2432 DEMGES
+2432 DEMREAV
-2438 ISAQSLIEGL
+2438 SAQSLIEGL
-2448 RGASDAELQSQ
+2448 RKASDAELQSQ
-2459 IEDIRK
+2459 IDDIRR
-2465 ACRKDGILLMDS
+2465 ACRKDGILLMDD

>member
-15 VIAAHLGWKPTAN
+15 VIATHLGWKPTAT
-28 FNPAYRVATLR
+28 FDPAYRVATLR

-54 DPAKAAQALA
+54 DPVKAAQALA
-64 SFRRE
+64 AFRRE
-69 IARGNNIA
+69 IARGNNA
-77 MNSVGTNLHAS
+77 TMSSVGTNLHAS
-88 YLQLRRSFTAEERF
+88 YIQLRRNFTAEERF

-143 GEFKIFEMMYSELI
+143 GEFAIFEMVYSELI
-157 DRQAHYMSLG
+157 DRQSYYMSLG
-167 TQDGRE
+167 TQEGRE

-204 GNALEW
+204 GNTLEW
-210 ADETNSDNFGD
+210 ADEANTDNFGD
-221 NNMGELFDM
+221 NNIGELFDM
-230 SESTRESWQET
+230 SESKRESWQET
-241 NDMRSSFGSV
+241 NDMQSSFGSI
-251 GKNVRRL
+251 GKNVRRF
-258 ISCLPLYKEGKDGK
+258 ISCLPLYKKGKDGK
-272 VEVQYDDL
+272 VEIQYDDL
-280 GHPIM
+280 DHPIM
-285 LDPVKVHQALM
+285 LDPVKVHQTLM

-312 FTKDGSLK
+312 FTKDGFLK

-328 QTLRTNNQLRTQ
+328 QTLRTDNQLRTQ

-355 VEDKDPAN
+355 IEDKDPAN

-382 GEFMTRVQLGT
+382 GEFMIRVQFGT

-398 NSVFDKNGNV
+398 NSVFDKKGNV
-408 NWQNLQKVRSLI
+408 NWQNLQKVRSSL

-431 SKWYNPKTTRAEKRA
+431 AKWYNPKTTRIEKRD
-446 FLLETSEALGMPV
+446 FLLEASEALGIPM
-459 DADTIDSIMGTPKD
+459 DADTVDSIMGNPED
-473 LKEYLNN
+473 LKGYLSN
-480 LKQALVYGI
+480 LKQALIYGI
-489 EGNLTKEVA
+489 EGNLTKEVSN
-498 DKLTAGDYSISKRS
+498 KLTAGDYSISKRS
-512 YKSLLTAQN
+512 YKSLLMAQN
-521 SSKGSLREKIDK
+521 SSKGSLKEKIDK
-533 MLTLITKNREGLR
+533 MLTLVTKNREGLR

-554 NSKGKGV
+554 NSKGKGI
-561 TLFSDINPSY
+561 TLFSDVNPSY
-571 MGDKLELIKSYV
+571 MGDKLGLIKSYV
-583 EANDKDGLKKFLE
+583 EANDKRNLKKFLE
-596 DHYLCSSYFR
+596 DHYLSSSYFR
-606 DSKGTVLN
+606 DSKGTILN
-614 VWLDELLKCCDK
+614 VWLEELLKCCDE

-639 DYMRALGS
+639 SYIRALGS
-647 ADINFENFTGKQH
+647 ADIDFENFTGKQH
-660 MVDMLTR
+660 MIDMLTR

-700 MYEANDILD
+700 MYGAEDILD

-719 RRMMLTEAANRL
+719 RRMMLTEAANKL
-731 LEEGGYKGIDNFSKR
+731 LEDGGHKGIDNFSKR

-771 NEPKYAKLLGG
+771 NEPKYAKLLGS

-791 IQAYMADALVRFKQS
+791 IQAYMADALVKFKQS

-812 LETKQVKVR
+812 LETKTVKVR
-821 DPKTGKYSDMY
+821 DSKTGKYSDVE
-832 RYVHLPKNITPA
+832 RYVHLPKNISPA
-844 NLDKELARFYW
+844 TLDKDLARFYW

-865 QMMTV
+865 QLMTI
-870 DTAFYKGTK
+870 DTAFYGKYNKKSGRVEGTTK

-909 DGIERCIYFDDIEL
+909 DRFERCIYFDDIEL
-923 SSADTNPKFLAA
+923 SSADTNPKFFAA
-935 VKARLRE
+935 VKARL
-942 GAWKKYL
+942 GKSAWEKYL
-949 ENTLTDGQGHR
+949 ENTLTDGQGYR
-960 TLRSYRKVMGM
+960 SLRSYRKVLGM

-984 EIEGIRSRYQ
+984 EIEGIRSRYG
-994 KGKIPAEELKR
+994 KDKIPAEELKR

-1023 EVLAVNNTDKLFI
+1023 EVLPVNNTDKLFI

-1053 YGSKLR
+1053 HGSKLR

-1071 LVCST
+1071 LVGST
-1076 KVVKVGCFGSTS
+1076 KIVKVGGFGSIN
-1088 IKGVKNAEELNAAL
+1088 IKGVTNAEELNAAL
-1102 AKGYVHQLSYADYRI
+1102 AKGYVHKLDYSDYRI
-1117 QSNVPDHVQS
+1117 QTNVPDHVQS
-1127 ARLFGTQVRKLIMAG
+1127 AKLFGTQVRKLIMAG
-1142 VKMDRFD
+1142 IKMDRFD

-1164 GGKHGNVRMNG
+1164 GGKHGNVRING
-1175 RNLISFYNSLIVANI
+1175 RNLVSFYNSLIVANI
-1190 MDSFDKFSK
+1190 MDSFDLFSEK
-1199 STGNI
+1199 TGNT
-1204 EELSKQLIQ
+1204 EKLSEQLIQ

-1225 LLAYGIEDDDFAVP
+1225 LLAYGIEDGDFAIP
-1239 LFEAGLEHDAASM
+1239 LFEAGLEHDASSM
-1252 LLSIFRKMVN
+1252 LLSIFKKLVN

-1302 CEIPWDLSYVEKDEN
+1302 CEIPWDLSYIEKDEN

-1404 KLYLMRREYKSIS
+1404 KLYLMRREYRAKRKQSKD
-1417 PEARYSKKDAYDIFA
+1417 EATDNLLSAIFGQDT
-1432 NIYSERPDIESALI
+1432 SEL
-1446 AARKKY
+1446 
-1452 GKENDPLHTFWDYML
+1452 L
-1467 ADNPSLASD
+1467 
-1476 SNYNKDILFRKS
+1476 
-1488 AEKLGITPK
+1488 
-1497 VTDQVEFEEYDFT
+1497 EFEEYDFT
-1510 KSPLEN
+1510 KPPMDMKDPETGKIIKGN

-1543 TPGGFANASKSARIM
+1543 TPGGFTNASKSARVM

-1568 IVKNGE
+1568 IVHNGE
-1574 VDFAALDARAARKDL
+1574 VDFDALNERASRKDL

-1596 PSDPMTIITYNQ
+1596 PSDPMTIIIYNQ

-1622 QNTNHAFASLMS
+1622 QNTNHAFASLMK
-1634 SFKLA
+1634 SFKLGT
-1639 VPISFAGHSYG
+1639 PISFAGHSYG

-1694 TADAGA
+1694 TANAGA
-1700 ILARIGYTT
+1700 VLARIGYTT

-1723 LCDYC
+1723 LCNYC
-1728 LNNGVS
+1728 LNNEVG
-1734 IEIALRDVKSSYLT
+1734 IEVALRDVKAKYLT

-1753 AASSTSPSDFT
+1753 AASSTNPSDFT

-1772 IKDRT
+1772 ITDRV
-1777 SREAGNNAMENADFI
+1777 SREDGNNAMENASFI

-1807 IASQVSQF
+1807 IANQVTQF

-1843 YLQEVESNEGIIME
+1843 YLEEGKKSKAIIME
-1857 VTDMIHT
+1857 VTDKIST
-1864 PLNNNPTLLN
+1864 PLNNSQSLLD
-1874 MSKEEYF
+1874 MSDEEYF
-1881 DSLIDNPF
+1881 DTLVDNPF

-1904 HLTKYFPY
+1904 HLAKYFPY
-1912 DNSCYSK
+1912 DKPCYSN
-1919 ARGML
+1919 ARAML

-1936 TINSLHSDMMV
+1936 TINSIHSDLMV

-1977 TVREYYTKYFASDM
+1977 TVREYYTKYFADDM

-2003 LAIFKYMVFNAN
+2003 LAIFKYMVFDTNDRD
-2015 EQGDVRM
+2015 EVRM

-2028 GLAPFQKDEIR
+2028 GLASYQKDEIR
-2039 ESWSDLS
+2039 ESWSDLN
-2046 RTNPLIA
+2046 RTHPLIA

-2069 PSAFMNLAPTEV
+2069 PGVFMNLAPTEV
-2081 KQSLRVPSSNP
+2081 KQSLMVPNK
-2092 RTDVLLSEDGS
+2092 DGS
-2103 SFVMYRGYATNTGSK
+2103 
-2118 AKDLDDTVKG
+2118 
-2128 SAVDYIDPS
+2128 P
-2137 FEAGYHFTEE
+2137 
-2147 EDATMYGQVHAVRY
+2147 
-2161 TESGKEGY
+2161 
-2169 TPQVSKFYLSKDT
+2169 
-2182 KYKKYKDIIDANR
+2182 
-2195 HKDEWGD
+2195 
-2202 IDAIILE
+2202 
-2209 NGTLGDGQFEVIVKK
+2209 
-2224 GSKDKVIFADE
+2224 
-2235 ERSYVQFLKDVR
+2235 RSYVQFLKDVR

-2266 PDNEKLVFNAD
+2266 PDNKSLVFNAD
-2277 KSKTARKIVSELAF
+2277 KSKTAREELSKRAF
-2291 NSAKEARSNFT
+2291 NSAKEAQSNFT
-2302 IDIAKRGDDAGLFLL
+2302 IDTARLGDNAGLFLL
-2317 KSPTK
+2317 KAPTK
-2322 KDPTAIFRPV
+2322 QDPTSVFRPV

-2342 QSGGLNFNQTEGT
+2342 QSEGFKFNETEGT
-2355 TMTYVK
+2355 TMTYVR

-2368 GVSLRYNG
+2368 GVSMRYNG
-2376 STPVASVLDVAS
+2376 STPVAPVMDVAS

-2407 AFDREAAITEIAT
+2407 VFDREAAITEIAT
-2420 EMAKALENIGYK
+2420 EMAKAFENIGYR
-2432 DEMGES
+2432 DEMREAV
-2438 ISAQSLIEGL
+2438 SAQSLIEDL
-2448 RGASDAELQSQ
+2448 RKASDAELQSQ
-2459 IEDIRK
+2459 IDDIRR
-2465 ACRKDGILLMDS
+2465 ACRKDGILLMDD

>member
-15 VIAAHLGWKPTAN
+15 VIATHLGWKPTAT
-28 FNPAYRVATLR
+28 FDPAYRVATLR

-54 DPAKAAQALA
+54 DPVKAAQALA
-64 SFRRE
+64 AFRRE
-69 IARGNNIA
+69 IVRGNKAA

-88 YLQLRRSFTAEERF
+88 YIQLRRNFTAEERF

-129 QFVEG
+129 QFIEG
-134 FIKDGKPVA
+134 FTRDGKPVA
-143 GEFKIFEMMYSELI
+143 GEFAIFEMVYSELI
-157 DRQAHYMSLG
+157 DRQSYYMSLG
-167 TQDGRE
+167 TQEGRE

-204 GNALEW
+204 GNTLEW
-210 ADETNSDNFGD
+210 ADEANTDNFGD
-221 NNMGELFDM
+221 NNIGELFDM
-230 SESTRESWQET
+230 SESKRESWQET
-241 NDMRSSFGSV
+241 NDMQSSFGLI
-251 GKNVRRL
+251 GKNVRRF
-258 ISCLPLYKEGKDGK
+258 ISCLPLYKEEDGK
-272 VEVQYDDL
+272 SKIKYDDL
-280 GHPIM
+280 DHPIM
-285 LDPVKVHQALM
+285 LDPVKVHQTLM

-304 EDQMMRAF
+304 EDQMMRAL
-312 FTKDGSLK
+312 FTKDGFLK

-328 QTLRTNNQLRTQ
+328 QTLRTDNQLRTQ
-340 FFVDFKKNFQPYSIL
+340 FFVDFKKNFQLYSIL
-355 VEDKDPAN
+355 IEDKDPAN
-363 KGLKVF
+363 EGLKVF

-398 NSVFDKNGNV
+398 NSVFDKKGNV
-408 NWQNLQKVRSLI
+408 NWQNLQKVRSSLM
-420 TEWLNPGPMKV
+420 EWLNPGPMKV
-431 SKWYNPKTTRAEKRA
+431 AKWYNPKTSRIEKRD
-446 FLLETSEALGMPV
+446 FLLEASEALGIPM
-459 DADTIDSIMGTPKD
+459 DADTVDSIMGNPED
-473 LKEYLNN
+473 LKGYLSN

-512 YKSLLTAQN
+512 YKSLLKAQN
-521 SSKGSLREKIDK
+521 SSKGSLKEKIDK
-533 MLTLITKNREGLR
+533 MLTLVTKNREGLR

-561 TLFSDINPSY
+561 TLFSDVNPSY
-571 MGDKLELIKSYV
+571 MGDKLGLIKSYV
-583 EANDKDGLKKFLE
+583 EANDKKNLKKFLE
-596 DHYLCSSYFR
+596 DHYLSSSYFR
-606 DSKGTVLN
+606 DSKGTILN
-614 VWLDELLKCCDK
+614 VWLEELLKCCNE

-639 DYMRALGS
+639 GYIRALGS
-647 ADINFENFTGKQH
+647 ADIDFENFTGKQH

-700 MYEANDILD
+700 MYGAEDILD

-719 RRMMLTEAANRL
+719 RRMMLTEAANKL
-731 LEEGGYKGIDNFSKR
+731 LEDGGYKGIDNFSKR

-771 NEPKYAKLLGG
+771 NEPKYAKLLGS

-791 IQAYMADALVRFKQS
+791 IQAYMADALVKFKQS

-812 LETKQVKVR
+812 LETKTVKVR
-821 DPKTGKYSDMY
+821 DSKTGKYSDVE
-832 RYVHLPKNITPA
+832 RYVHLPKNISPA
-844 NLDKELARFYW
+844 TLDKDLARFYW

-865 QMMTV
+865 QMMTI
-870 DTAFYKGTK
+870 DTAFYKDTK

-894 LSLTALDR
+894 LSPTALDR

-909 DGIERCIYFDDIEL
+909 DKFERCIYFDDIEL
-923 SSADTNPKFLAA
+923 SSADTNPKFFAA
-935 VKARLRE
+935 VKAKL
-942 GAWKKYL
+942 GKSAWEKYL
-949 ENTLTDGQGHR
+949 ENTLTDGQGYR
-960 TLRSYRKVMGM
+960 SLRSYRKVLGM
-971 AGQWTDEMENAFR
+971 ASQWTDEMENAFR
-984 EIEGIRSRYQ
+984 EIEGIRSRYG
-994 KGKIPAEELKR
+994 KDKIPAEELKR

-1023 EVLAVNNTDKLFI
+1023 EVLPVNNTDKLFI

-1053 YGSKLR
+1053 HGSKLR

-1071 LVCST
+1071 LVGST
-1076 KVVKVGCFGSTS
+1076 KIVKVGGFGSIN
-1088 IKGVKNAEELNAAL
+1088 IKGVTNAEELNAAL
-1102 AKGYVHQLSYADYRI
+1102 AKGYVHKLDYSDYRI
-1117 QSNVPDHVQS
+1117 QTNVPDHVQS
-1127 ARLFGTQVRKLIMAG
+1127 SRLFGTQVRKLIMAG
-1142 VKMDRFD
+1142 IKMDRFD

-1154 SYIDSEFINL
+1154 SYIDSEFVNL

-1175 RNLISFYNSLIVANI
+1175 RNLVSFYNSLIVANI
-1190 MDSFDKFSK
+1190 MDSFNLFSEK
-1199 STGNI
+1199 TGNT

-1225 LLAYGIEDDDFAVP
+1225 LLAYGIEDGDFAIP
-1239 LFEAGLEHDAASM
+1239 LFEAGLEHDASSM
-1252 LLSIFRKMVN
+1252 LLSIFKKLVN
-1262 KQTIQGNPLVQVSA
+1262 KQTIQGNSLVQVSP
-1276 MGISGYAEDGDLQ
+1276 MGTNGYADDGDLQ
-1289 YVTDDNG
+1289 CVTDDNG
-1296 NILYAE
+1296 NVLYEE
-1302 CEIPWDLSYVEKDEN
+1302 CEIPWDLTYVEKDEQ
-1317 GHDRVVNLDFNDY
+1317 GHDKVVALDFNDY
-1330 CNEDGTLKLGKDG
+1330 CNEDGTLKLAKDG
-1343 VPLIEK
+1343 TPLIEK
-1349 KLPGVTSMVAYRI
+1349 KLPGVTSLIAYRI

-1404 KLYLMRREYKSIS
+1404 KLYLMRREYRAKRKQSKD
-1417 PEARYSKKDAYDIFA
+1417 EATDNLLSAIFGQDT
-1432 NIYSERPDIESALI
+1432 SEL
-1446 AARKKY
+1446 
-1452 GKENDPLHTFWDYML
+1452 L
-1467 ADNPSLASD
+1467 
-1476 SNYNKDILFRKS
+1476 
-1488 AEKLGITPK
+1488 
-1497 VTDQVEFEEYDFT
+1497 EFEEYDFT
-1510 KSPLEN
+1510 KPPMDMKDPETGKIIKGN

-1543 TPGGFANASKSARIM
+1543 TPGGFTNASKSARVM

-1568 IVKNGE
+1568 IVHNGE
-1574 VDFAALDARAARKDL
+1574 VDFDALNERASRKDL

-1596 PSDPMTIITYNQ
+1596 PSDPMTIIIYNQ

-1622 QNTNHAFASLMS
+1622 QNTNHAFASLMK
-1634 SFKLA
+1634 SFKLGT
-1639 VPISFAGHSYG
+1639 PISFAGHSYG

-1700 ILARIGYTT
+1700 VLARIGYTT

-1723 LCDYC
+1723 LCNYC
-1728 LNNGVS
+1728 LNNEVG
-1734 IEIALRDVKSSYLT
+1734 IEVALGDVKAKYLK
-1748 VEGVK
+1748 VKGVK
-1753 AASSTSPSDFT
+1753 AASSTNPSDFT

-1772 IKDRT
+1772 ITDRV
-1777 SREAGNNAMENADFI
+1777 SREDGNNAMENASFI

-1807 IASQVSQF
+1807 IASQVTQF

-1843 YLQEVESNEGIIME
+1843 YLEEGKKSKAIIME
-1857 VTDMIHT
+1857 VTDKIST
-1864 PLNNNPTLLN
+1864 PLNNSQSLLD
-1874 MSKEEYF
+1874 MSDEEYF
-1881 DSLIDNPF
+1881 DTLVDNPF

-1895 FDANRKALR
+1895 FNANRKALR
-1904 HLTKYFPY
+1904 HLAKYFPY
-1912 DNSCYSK
+1912 DKPCYSN
-1919 ARGML
+1919 ARAML

-1936 TINSLHSDMMV
+1936 TINSIHSDLIV

-1977 TVREYYTKYFASDM
+1977 TVREYYTKYFADDM

-2003 LAIFKYMVFNAN
+2003 LAIFKYMVFDTNDRD
-2015 EQGDVRM
+2015 EVRM

-2028 GLAPFQKDEIR
+2028 GLAPYQKDEIR
-2039 ESWSDLS
+2039 ESWSDLN
-2046 RTNPLIA
+2046 RTHPLIA

-2069 PSAFMNLAPTEV
+2069 PGVFMNLAPTEV
-2081 KQSLRVPSSNP
+2081 KQSLMVPNK
-2092 RTDVLLSEDGS
+2092 DGS
-2103 SFVMYRGYATNTGSK
+2103 
-2118 AKDLDDTVKG
+2118 
-2128 SAVDYIDPS
+2128 P
-2137 FEAGYHFTEE
+2137 
-2147 EDATMYGQVHAVRY
+2147 
-2161 TESGKEGY
+2161 
-2169 TPQVSKFYLSKDT
+2169 
-2182 KYKKYKDIIDANR
+2182 
-2195 HKDEWGD
+2195 
-2202 IDAIILE
+2202 
-2209 NGTLGDGQFEVIVKK
+2209 
-2224 GSKDKVIFADE
+2224 
-2235 ERSYVQFLKDVR
+2235 RSYVQFLKEVR
-2247 DDKIQY
+2247 EGDKIQY
-2253 DPTDFA
+2253 DYTDFA

-2266 PDNEKLVFNAD
+2266 PDNKSLIFNAD
-2277 KSKTARKIVSELAF
+2277 KSKTAREILSKRAF
-2291 NSAKEARSNFT
+2291 NSAKEAQSNFT
-2302 IDIAKRGDDAGLFLL
+2302 IDTARLGDDAGLFLL
-2317 KSPTK
+2317 KAPTK
-2322 KDPTAIFRPV
+2322 QDPTSVFRPV

-2342 QSGGLNFNQTEGT
+2342 QSEGFKFNETEGT
-2355 TMTYVK
+2355 TMTYVR

-2368 GVSLRYNG
+2368 GVSMRYNG
-2376 STPVASVLDVAS
+2376 STPVAPVMDVAS

-2407 AFDREAAITEIAT
+2407 VFDREAAITEIAT
-2420 EMAKALENIGYK
+2420 EMAKALENIGYR
-2432 DEMGES
+2432 DEMREAV
-2438 ISAQSLIEGL
+2438 SAQSLIEGL
-2448 RGASDAELQSQ
+2448 RKASDAELQSQ
-2459 IEDIRK
+2459 IDDIRR
-2465 ACRKDGILLMDS
+2465 ACRKDGILLMDD

>member
-15 VIAAHLGWKPTAN
+15 VIATHLGWKPTAN

-39 GMYDEVHEKNPLDTS
+39 GMYDEIHEKNPLDTS
-54 DPAKAAQALA
+54 DPVKAAQALA
-64 SFRRE
+64 AFRRE
-69 IARGNNIA
+69 IARGNNAA
-77 MNSVGTNLHAS
+77 MSSVGTNLYAS
-88 YLQLRRSFTAEERF
+88 YIQLRRNFTAEERF

-134 FIKDGKPVA
+134 FTRDGKPVA
-143 GEFKIFEMMYSELI
+143 GEFAIFEMVYSELI
-157 DRQAHYMSLG
+157 DRQSYYMSLG
-167 TQDGRE
+167 TQEGRE

-185 APLTAF
+185 TPLTAF

-204 GNALEW
+204 GNTLEW
-210 ADETNSDNFGD
+210 ADEANTDNFGD

-230 SESTRESWQET
+230 SESKRESWQET
-241 NDMRSSFGSV
+241 NDMQSSFGSI
-251 GKNVRRL
+251 GKSVRRL
-258 ISCLPLYKEGKDGK
+258 ISCLPLYKEVDGK
-272 VEVQYDDL
+272 EQVQYDDL
-280 GHPIM
+280 DHPIM
-285 LDPVKVHQALM
+285 LDPVKVHQTLM

-312 FTKDGSLK
+312 FTKDGFLK

-328 QTLRTNNQLRTQ
+328 QTLRTDNQLRTQ

-355 VEDKDPAN
+355 IEDKDPAN

-369 KTKLLNRVENLLG
+369 KTKLLNRSENLLG
-382 GEFMTRVQLGT
+382 GEFMIRVQFGT

-398 NSVFDKNGNV
+398 NSVFDKRGNV
-408 NWQNLQKVRSLI
+408 NWQNLQKVRSSL

-431 SKWYNPKTTRAEKRA
+431 AKWYNPKTSRIEKRD
-446 FLLETSEALGMPV
+446 FLLEASEALGIPM
-459 DADTIDSIMGTPKD
+459 DANTVDSIMGNPED
-473 LKEYLNN
+473 LKGYLSN

-512 YKSLLTAQN
+512 YKSLLKAQN
-521 SSKGSLREKIDK
+521 SSKGSLKEKIDK
-533 MLTLITKNREGLR
+533 MLTLVTKNREGLR

-554 NSKGKGV
+554 NSKGKGI
-561 TLFSDINPSY
+561 TLFSDVNPSY
-571 MGDKLELIKSYV
+571 MGDKLGLIKSYV
-583 EANDKDGLKKFLE
+583 EANDKRNLKKFLE
-596 DHYLCSSYFR
+596 DHYLSSSYFR
-606 DSKGTVLN
+606 DSKGTILN
-614 VWLDELLKCCDK
+614 VWLEELLKCCDE

-639 DYMRALGS
+639 DYIRDLGS
-647 ADINFENFTGKQH
+647 ADIDFKNFTGKQH

-667 FFSDKQISSNAETA
+667 FFSDKQISSNADTA
-681 LYPVFILGDS
+681 QYPVFILGDS

-700 MYEANDILD
+700 MYGAEDILD

-719 RRMMLTEAANRL
+719 RRMMLTEAANKL
-731 LEEGGYKGIDNFSKR
+731 LEDGGHKGIDNFSKR

-771 NEPKYAKLLGG
+771 NEPKYAKLLGS

-791 IQAYMADALVRFKQS
+791 IQAYMADALVKFKQS

-812 LETKQVKVR
+812 LETKTVKVR
-821 DPKTGKYSDMY
+821 DSKTGKHSDVE
-832 RYVHLPKNITPA
+832 RYVHLPKNISPA
-844 NLDKELARFYW
+844 TLDKDLARFYW

-865 QMMTV
+865 QMMTI
-870 DTAFYKGTK
+870 DTAFYEGTK

-894 LSLTALDR
+894 LSLTAPDR

-923 SSADTNPKFLAA
+923 SSADTNSKFFAA
-935 VKARLRE
+935 VKARL
-942 GAWKKYL
+942 GKSAWEKYL
-949 ENTLTDGQGHR
+949 KNTLTDGQGYR
-960 TLRSYRKVMGM
+960 SLRSYRKVLGM
-971 AGQWTDEMENAFR
+971 AGKWTDEMENAFR
-984 EIEGIRSRYQ
+984 EIEGIRSRYG
-994 KGKIPAEELKR
+994 KDKIPAEELKR

-1023 EVLAVNNTDKLFI
+1023 EVLPVNNTDKLFI

-1053 YGSKLR
+1053 HGSKLR

-1071 LVCST
+1071 LVSST
-1076 KVVKVGCFGSTS
+1076 KIVKVGGFGSTN
-1088 IKGVKNAEELNAAL
+1088 IKGVTNAEELNAAL
-1102 AKGYVHQLSYADYRI
+1102 AKGYVHKLDYSDYRI
-1117 QSNVPDHVQS
+1117 QTNVPDHVQS

-1142 VKMDRFD
+1142 IKMDRFD

-1154 SYIDSEFINL
+1154 SYVDSEFINL

-1175 RNLISFYNSLIVANI
+1175 RNLVSFYNSLIVANI
-1190 MDSFDKFSK
+1190 MDSFDLFSEK
-1199 STGNI
+1199 TGNT
-1204 EELSKQLIQ
+1204 EKLSEQLIQ

-1225 LLAYGIEDDDFAVP
+1225 LLAYGIEDSDFAIP

-1252 LLSIFRKMVN
+1252 LLSIFKKTVN

-1302 CEIPWDLSYVEKDEN
+1302 CEIPWDLSYIEKNEN

-1404 KLYLMRREYKSIS
+1404 KLYLMRREYRAKRKQSKD
-1417 PEARYSKKDAYDIFA
+1417 EATDNLLSAIFGQDT
-1432 NIYSERPDIESALI
+1432 SEL
-1446 AARKKY
+1446 
-1452 GKENDPLHTFWDYML
+1452 L
-1467 ADNPSLASD
+1467 
-1476 SNYNKDILFRKS
+1476 
-1488 AEKLGITPK
+1488 
-1497 VTDQVEFEEYDFT
+1497 EFEEYDFT
-1510 KSPLEN
+1510 KSPREN

-1529 QQRLMDPETFEQRY
+1529 QQRLMDPETFKQRY
-1543 TPGGFANASKSARIM
+1543 TPGGFTNAYKSARVM

-1568 IVKNGE
+1568 IVHNGE
-1574 VDFAALDARAARKDL
+1574 VDFDALNERASREDL

-1596 PSDPMTIITYNQ
+1596 PSDPMTIIIYNQ

-1622 QNTNHAFASLMS
+1622 QNTNHAFASLMK
-1634 SFKLA
+1634 SFKLGT
-1639 VPISFAGHSYG
+1639 PISFAGHSYG

-1700 ILARIGYTT
+1700 VLARIGYTT

-1723 LCDYC
+1723 LCNYC
-1728 LNNGVS
+1728 LNNEVG
-1734 IEIALRDVKSSYLT
+1734 IEVALGDVKAKYLK
-1748 VEGVK
+1748 VKGVK
-1753 AASSTSPSDFT
+1753 AASSTNPRDFT

-1772 IKDRT
+1772 ITDRV
-1777 SREAGNNAMENADFI
+1777 SREDGNNAMENASFI

-1807 IASQVSQF
+1807 IASQVTQF

-1843 YLQEVESNEGIIME
+1843 YLEEGKKNKAIIMKI
-1857 VTDMIHT
+1857 TDKIPT
-1864 PLNNNPTLLN
+1864 PLNNSQSLLD
-1874 MSKEEYF
+1874 MSDEEYF
-1881 DSLIDNPF
+1881 DTLVDNPF

-1904 HLTKYFPY
+1904 HLAKYFPY
-1912 DNSCYSK
+1912 DKPCHSN
-1919 ARGML
+1919 ARAML

-1936 TINSLHSDMMV
+1936 TINSIHSDLMV

-1977 TVREYYTKYFASDM
+1977 TVREYYTKYFADDM

-2003 LAIFKYMVFNAN
+2003 LAIFKYMVFDTNDRD
-2015 EQGDVRM
+2015 EVRM

-2028 GLAPFQKDEIR
+2028 GLASYLKDEIR
-2039 ESWSDLS
+2039 ESWSDLN
-2046 RTNPLIA
+2046 RTHPLIA

-2069 PSAFMNLAPTEV
+2069 PGVFMNLAPTEV
-2081 KQSLRVPSSNP
+2081 KQSLMVPNK
-2092 RTDVLLSEDGS
+2092 DGS
-2103 SFVMYRGYATNTGSK
+2103 
-2118 AKDLDDTVKG
+2118 
-2128 SAVDYIDPS
+2128 P
-2137 FEAGYHFTEE
+2137 
-2147 EDATMYGQVHAVRY
+2147 
-2161 TESGKEGY
+2161 
-2169 TPQVSKFYLSKDT
+2169 
-2182 KYKKYKDIIDANR
+2182 
-2195 HKDEWGD
+2195 
-2202 IDAIILE
+2202 
-2209 NGTLGDGQFEVIVKK
+2209 
-2224 GSKDKVIFADE
+2224 
-2235 ERSYVQFLKDVR
+2235 RSYVQFLKEVMEG
-2247 DDKIQY
+2247 DKIQY
-2253 DPTDFA
+2253 DYTDFA

-2266 PDNEKLVFNAD
+2266 PDNKSLVFNAD
-2277 KSKTARKIVSELAF
+2277 KSKTAREILSKRAF
-2291 NSAKEARSNFT
+2291 NSAKEAQSNFT
-2302 IDIAKRGDDAGLFLL
+2302 IDTARLGDNAGLFLL
-2317 KSPTK
+2317 KAPTK
-2322 KDPTAIFRPV
+2322 QDPTSVFRPV

-2342 QSGGLNFNQTEGT
+2342 QSEGFKFNETEGT
-2355 TMTYVK
+2355 TMTYVR

-2368 GVSLRYNG
+2368 GVSMRYNG
-2376 STPVASVLDVAS
+2376 STPVAPVMDVAS

-2407 AFDREAAITEIAT
+2407 VFDREAAITEIAT
-2420 EMAKALENIGYK
+2420 EMAKALENIGYR
-2432 DEMGES
+2432 DEMREAV
-2438 ISAQSLIEGL
+2438 SAQSLIEGL
-2448 RGASDAELQSQ
+2448 RKASDAELQSQ
-2459 IEDIRK
+2459 IDDIRR
-2465 ACRKDGILLMDS
+2465 ACRKDGILLMDD

>member
-15 VIAAHLGWKPTAN
+15 VIATHLGWKPTAT
-28 FNPAYRVATLR
+28 FDPAYRVATLR

-54 DPAKAAQALA
+54 DPVKAAQALA
-64 SFRRE
+64 AFRRE
-69 IARGNNIA
+69 IARGNNAA
-77 MNSVGTNLHAS
+77 MSSVGTNLYAS
-88 YLQLRRSFTAEERF
+88 YIQLRRNFTAEERF

-134 FIKDGKPVA
+134 FTRDGKPVA
-143 GEFKIFEMMYSELI
+143 GEFAIFEMVYSELI
-157 DRQAHYMSLG
+157 DRQSYYMSLG
-167 TQDGRE
+167 TQEGRE

-204 GNALEW
+204 GNTLEW
-210 ADETNSDNFGD
+210 ADEANTDNFGD
-221 NNMGELFDM
+221 NNIGELFDM
-230 SESTRESWQET
+230 SESKRESWQET
-241 NDMRSSFGSV
+241 NDMQSSFGSI
-251 GKNVRRL
+251 GKNVRRF
-258 ISCLPLYKEGKDGK
+258 ISCLPLYKKGKDGK
-272 VEVQYDDL
+272 VEIQYDDL
-280 GHPIM
+280 DHPIM
-285 LDPVKVHQALM
+285 LDPVKVHQTLM

-312 FTKDGSLK
+312 FTKDGFLK

-328 QTLRTNNQLRTQ
+328 QTLRTDNQLRTQ

-398 NSVFDKNGNV
+398 NSVFDKKGNV
-408 NWQNLQKVRSLI
+408 NWQNLQKVRSSL

-431 SKWYNPKTTRAEKRA
+431 AKWYNPKTSRIEKRD
-446 FLLETSEALGMPV
+446 FLLEASEALGIPM
-459 DADTIDSIMGTPKD
+459 DADTVDSIMGNPED
-473 LKEYLNN
+473 LKGYLSN

-512 YKSLLTAQN
+512 YKSLLKAQN
-521 SSKGSLREKIDK
+521 SSKGSLKEKIDK
-533 MLTLITKNREGLR
+533 MLTLVTKNREGLR

-554 NSKGKGV
+554 NSKGKGI
-561 TLFSDINPSY
+561 TLFSDVNPSY
-571 MGDKLELIKSYV
+571 MGDKLGLIKSYV
-583 EANDKDGLKKFLE
+583 EANDKRNLKKFLE
-596 DHYLCSSYFR
+596 DHYLSSSYFR
-606 DSKGTVLN
+606 DSKGTILN
-614 VWLDELLKCCDK
+614 VWLEELLKCCDE

-639 DYMRALGS
+639 GYIRALGS
-647 ADINFENFTGKQH
+647 ADIDFENFTGKQH

-667 FFSDKQISSNAETA
+667 FFSDKQISSNADTA
-681 LYPVFILGDS
+681 QYPVFILGDS

-700 MYEANDILD
+700 MYGAEDILD

-719 RRMMLTEAANRL
+719 RRMMLTEAANKL
-731 LEEGGYKGIDNFSKR
+731 LEDGGHKGIDNFSKR

-771 NEPKYAKLLGG
+771 NEPKYAKLLGS

-791 IQAYMADALVRFKQS
+791 IQAYMADALVSFKQS

-812 LETKQVKVR
+812 LETKTVKVR
-821 DPKTGKYSDMY
+821 DSKTGKDSDVE
-832 RYVHLPKNITPA
+832 RYVHLPKNISPA
-844 NLDKELARFYW
+844 TLDKDLARFYW

-865 QMMTV
+865 QMMTI

-909 DGIERCIYFDDIEL
+909 DRFERCIYFDDIEL
-923 SSADTNPKFLAA
+923 SSADTNPKFFAA
-935 VKARLRE
+935 VKARL
-942 GAWKKYL
+942 GKSAWEKYL
-949 ENTLTDGQGHR
+949 ENTLTDGQGYR
-960 TLRSYRKVMGM
+960 SLRSYRKVLGM

-984 EIEGIRSRYQ
+984 EIEGIRSRYG
-994 KGKIPAEELKR
+994 KDKIPAEELKR

-1023 EVLAVNNTDKLFI
+1023 EVLPVNNTDKLFI

-1053 YGSKLR
+1053 HGSKLR

-1071 LVCST
+1071 LVGST
-1076 KVVKVGCFGSTS
+1076 KIVKVGGFGSTN
-1088 IKGVKNAEELNAAL
+1088 IKGVTNAEELNAAL
-1102 AKGYVHQLSYADYRI
+1102 AKGYVHKLDYSDYRI
-1117 QSNVPDHVQS
+1117 QTNVPDHVQS
-1127 ARLFGTQVRKLIMAG
+1127 AKLFGTQVRKLIMAG
-1142 VKMDRFD
+1142 IKMDRFD

-1175 RNLISFYNSLIVANI
+1175 RNLVSFYNSLIVANI
-1190 MDSFDKFSK
+1190 MDSFDLFSEK
-1199 STGNI
+1199 TGNT
-1204 EELSKQLIQ
+1204 EKLSEQLIQ

-1225 LLAYGIEDDDFAVP
+1225 LLAYGIEDSDFAIP
-1239 LFEAGLEHDAASM
+1239 LFEAGLEHDASSM
-1252 LLSIFRKMVN
+1252 LLSIFKKLVN

-1349 KLPGVTSMVAYRI
+1349 KLPGVTSLVAYRI

-1404 KLYLMRREYKSIS
+1404 KLYLMRREYRAKRKQSKD
-1417 PEARYSKKDAYDIFA
+1417 EATDNLLSAIFGQDT
-1432 NIYSERPDIESALI
+1432 SEL
-1446 AARKKY
+1446 
-1452 GKENDPLHTFWDYML
+1452 L
-1467 ADNPSLASD
+1467 
-1476 SNYNKDILFRKS
+1476 
-1488 AEKLGITPK
+1488 
-1497 VTDQVEFEEYDFT
+1497 EFEEYDFT
-1510 KSPLEN
+1510 KSPREN

-1574 VDFAALDARAARKDL
+1574 VDFAALDARAAKEDL

-1596 PSDPMTIITYNQ
+1596 PSDPMTIIIYNQ

-1622 QNTNHAFASLMS
+1622 QNTNHAFASLMK
-1634 SFKLA
+1634 SFKLGT
-1639 VPISFAGHSYG
+1639 PISFAGHSYG

-1700 ILARIGYTT
+1700 VLARIGYTT

-1723 LCDYC
+1723 LCNYC
-1728 LNNGVS
+1728 LNNEVG
-1734 IEIALRDVKSSYLT
+1734 IEVALGDVKAKYLT
-1748 VEGVK
+1748 VKGVK
-1753 AASSTSPSDFT
+1753 AASSTNPSDFT

-1772 IKDRT
+1772 ITDRV
-1777 SREAGNNAMENADFI
+1777 SREDGNNAMENASFI

-1807 IASQVSQF
+1807 IASQVTQF

-1843 YLQEVESNEGIIME
+1843 YLEEGKKNKAIIME
-1857 VTDMIHT
+1857 VTDKIPT
-1864 PLNNNPTLLN
+1864 PLNNSQSLLD
-1874 MSKEEYF
+1874 MSDEEYF
-1881 DSLIDNPF
+1881 DTLVDNPF

-1904 HLTKYFPY
+1904 HLAKYFPY
-1912 DNSCYSK
+1912 DKPCYSN
-1919 ARGML
+1919 ARATL

-1936 TINSLHSDMMV
+1936 TINSIHSDLMV

-1977 TVREYYTKYFASDM
+1977 TVREYYTKYFADDM

-2003 LAIFKYMVFNAN
+2003 LAIFKYMVFDINDRD
-2015 EQGDVRM
+2015 EVRM

-2028 GLAPFQKDEIR
+2028 GLASYQKDEIR
-2039 ESWSDLS
+2039 ESWSDLN
-2046 RTNPLIA
+2046 RTHPLIA

-2069 PSAFMNLAPTEV
+2069 PGVFMNLAPTEV
-2081 KQSLRVPSSNP
+2081 KQSLMVPNK
-2092 RTDVLLSEDGS
+2092 DGS
-2103 SFVMYRGYATNTGSK
+2103 
-2118 AKDLDDTVKG
+2118 
-2128 SAVDYIDPS
+2128 P
-2137 FEAGYHFTEE
+2137 
-2147 EDATMYGQVHAVRY
+2147 
-2161 TESGKEGY
+2161 
-2169 TPQVSKFYLSKDT
+2169 
-2182 KYKKYKDIIDANR
+2182 
-2195 HKDEWGD
+2195 
-2202 IDAIILE
+2202 
-2209 NGTLGDGQFEVIVKK
+2209 
-2224 GSKDKVIFADE
+2224 
-2235 ERSYVQFLKDVR
+2235 RSYVQFLKEVR
-2247 DDKIQY
+2247 EGDKIQY
-2253 DPTDFA
+2253 DYTDFA

-2266 PDNEKLVFNAD
+2266 PDNKSLVFNAD
-2277 KSKTARKIVSELAF
+2277 KSKTAREILSKRAF
-2291 NSAKEARSNFT
+2291 NSAKEAQSNFT
-2302 IDIAKRGDDAGLFLL
+2302 IDTARLGDDAGLFLL
-2317 KSPTK
+2317 KAPTK
-2322 KDPTAIFRPV
+2322 QDPTSVFRPV

-2342 QSGGLNFNQTEGT
+2342 QSEGFKFNETEGT
-2355 TMTYVK
+2355 TMTYVR

-2368 GVSLRYNG
+2368 GVSMRYNG
-2376 STPVASVLDVAS
+2376 STPVAPVMDVAS
-2388 ETEQEP
+2388 ETEQEL

-2407 AFDREAAITEIAT
+2407 VFDREAAITEIAT

-2448 RGASDAELQSQ
+2448 KGASDAELQSQ

>member
-15 VIAAHLGWKPTAN
+15 VIATHLGWKPTAT
-28 FNPAYRVATLR
+28 FDPAYRVATLR

-64 SFRRE
+64 AFRRE
-69 IARGNNIA
+69 IAKGNNIA
-77 MNSVGTNLHAS
+77 MSGVGTNLHAS
-88 YLQLRRSFTAEERF
+88 YIQLRRNFTAEERF

-112 SRWIDRMKAAD
+112 SRWIDRMRAAD

-129 QFVEG
+129 QFIEG
-134 FIKDGKPVA
+134 FTRDGKPVA
-143 GEFKIFEMMYSELI
+143 GEFAIFEKIYSELI
-157 DRQAHYMSLG
+157 DKQAYYMSLN
-167 TQDGRE
+167 TQEGRE
-173 KAAKINQ
+173 RTAKINK

-204 GNALEW
+204 GNTLEW
-210 ADETNSDNFGD
+210 ADEANTDNFGD
-221 NNMGELFDM
+221 NNMGEWFDM
-230 SESTRESWQET
+230 SESKRESWQET
-241 NDMRSSFGSV
+241 NDMQSSFGSI
-251 GKNVRRL
+251 GKRVRRL
-258 ISCLPLYKEGKDGK
+258 ISCSPLYKKVDGK
-272 VEVQYDDL
+272 MQVQYDDL

-296 EDLRGITS
+296 NDLRGITS
-304 EDQMMRAF
+304 EDHMMRAF

-328 QTLRTNNQLRTQ
+328 QTLRTDNQLRTQ

-355 VEDKDPAN
+355 IEDKDPAN

-369 KTKLLNRVENLLG
+369 KTKLLNRIENLLG
-382 GEFMTRVQLGT
+382 GEFMIRVQFGT

-398 NSVFDKNGNV
+398 NSVFDKGGNV
-408 NWQNLQKVRSLI
+408 NWQNLQKVRSLL

-431 SKWYNPKTTRAEKRA
+431 AKWYNPKTSRIEKRD
-446 FLLETSEALGMPV
+446 FLLEASEALGIPM
-459 DADTIDSIMGTPKD
+459 DADTVDSIMGNPED
-473 LKEYLNN
+473 LKGYLSN

-512 YKSLLTAQN
+512 YKSLLKAQN
-521 SSKGSLREKIDK
+521 SSKGSLKEKIDK
-533 MLTLITKNREGLR
+533 MLTLVTKNREGLR

-554 NSKGKGV
+554 DSKGNGI
-561 TLFSDINPSY
+561 TLFSDVNPSY
-571 MGDKLELIKSYV
+571 MGDKLGLIKSYV
-583 EANDKDGLKKFLE
+583 EANDKKNLKKFLE
-596 DHYLCSSYFR
+596 DHYLSSSYFR
-606 DSKGTVLN
+606 DSKGTILN
-614 VWLDELLKCCDK
+614 VWLEELLKCCDE

-639 DYMRALGS
+639 GYIRALGS
-647 ADINFENFTGKQH
+647 ADIDFENFTGKQH

-667 FFSDKQISSNAETA
+667 FFSDKQISSNAGTA
-681 LYPVFILGDS
+681 QYPVFILGDS

-700 MYEANDILD
+700 MYEAGDVLD

-719 RRMMLTEAANRL
+719 RRMMLTEAANKL
-731 LEEGGYKGIDNFSKR
+731 LEDGGHKGIDNFSKR

-771 NEPKYAKLLGG
+771 NEPKYAKLLGS

-791 IQAYMADALVRFKQS
+791 IQAYMADALVKFKQS

-812 LETKQVKVR
+812 LETKTVKVR
-821 DPKTGKYSDMY
+821 DSKTGRYSDVK
-832 RYVHLPKNITPA
+832 RYVHLPKNISPA
-844 NLDKELARFYW
+844 TLDKDLARFYW

-865 QMMTV
+865 QMMTI
-870 DTAFYKGTK
+870 DTAFYKDTK

-894 LSLTALDR
+894 LSLTALDK

-909 DGIERCIYFDDIEL
+909 DRFERCIYFDDIEL
-923 SSADTNPKFLAA
+923 SSADTNPKFFAA
-935 VKARLRE
+935 VKARL
-942 GAWKKYL
+942 GKSAWEKYL
-949 ENTLTDGQGHR
+949 KNTITDGQGYR
-960 TLRSYRKVMGM
+960 SLRSYRKVLGM

-984 EIEGIRSRYQ
+984 EIEGIRSRYG
-994 KGKIPAEELKR
+994 KDKIPTKELKR

-1023 EVLAVNNTDKLFI
+1023 EVLPVNNTDKLFI

-1053 YGSKLR
+1053 HGSKLR

-1071 LVCST
+1071 LVGST
-1076 KVVKVGCFGSTS
+1076 KIVKVGSFGSIS
-1088 IKGVKNAEELNAAL
+1088 IKGVANAEELNAAL
-1102 AKGYVHQLSYADYRI
+1102 AKGYVHKLDYSDYRI

-1127 ARLFGTQVRKLIMAG
+1127 SRLFGTQVRKLIMAG
-1142 VKMDRFD
+1142 VKMGKFD

-1154 SYIDSEFINL
+1154 SYIDSEFVNL

-1190 MDSFDKFSK
+1190 MDSFDLFSEK
-1199 STGNI
+1199 SGNT

-1213 AVINNSRESMDN
+1213 AVINNSREPMDN
-1225 LLAYGIEDDDFAVP
+1225 LLAYGIEDGDFAIP
-1239 LFEAGLEHDAASM
+1239 LFEAGLEHDASSM
-1252 LLSIFRKMVN
+1252 LLSIFKKMVN
-1262 KQTIQGNPLVQVSA
+1262 KQTIQGNPLVQVSP
-1276 MGISGYAEDGDLQ
+1276 MGTNGYADDGDLQ
-1289 YVTDDNG
+1289 CVTDDNG
-1296 NILYAE
+1296 NILYEE
-1302 CEIPWDLSYVEKDEN
+1302 CEIPWDLTYTDEKGN
-1317 GHDRVVNLDFNDY
+1317 TVALDFNDY
-1330 CNEDGTLKLGKDG
+1330 CNEDGTLKLAKDG
-1343 VPLIEK
+1343 TPLIEK
-1349 KLPGVTSMVAYRI
+1349 KLPGVTSLIAYRI

-1369 MINLRVKRF
+1369 IINLRVKRF

-1404 KLYLMRREYKSIS
+1404 KLYLMRREYRVKRKQSKD
-1417 PEARYSKKDAYDIFA
+1417 EATDNLPSAIFGQDT
-1432 NIYSERPDIESALI
+1432 SE
-1446 AARKKY
+1446 
-1452 GKENDPLHTFWDYML
+1452 PL
-1467 ADNPSLASD
+1467 
-1476 SNYNKDILFRKS
+1476 
-1488 AEKLGITPK
+1488 
-1497 VTDQVEFEEYDFT
+1497 EFEEYDFT
-1510 KSPLEN
+1510 KSPRDN

-1529 QQRLMDPETFEQRY
+1529 QQRLMDPETFKQRY
-1543 TPGGFANASKSARIM
+1543 TPGGFTNASKSARVM

-1568 IVKNGE
+1568 IVHNGK
-1574 VDFAALDARAARKDL
+1574 VDFDSLNERASREDL

-1596 PSDPMTIITYNQ
+1596 PSDPMTIIICNQ

-1622 QNTNHAFASLMS
+1622 QNTNHAFASLMK
-1634 SFKLA
+1634 SFKLGT
-1639 VPISFAGHSYG
+1639 PISFAGHSYG
-1650 DGIVSDF
+1650 DGTVSDF
-1657 LNPPTGVDVDLN
+1657 LNAPQGIDVDAN
-1669 VAELLSA
+1669 VAELLA
-1676 SVDAVKDP
+1676 AAVDAVKDP

-1700 ILARIGYTT
+1700 VLARIGYTT

-1723 LCDYC
+1723 LCNYC
-1728 LNNGVS
+1728 LNNAVG
-1734 IEIALRDVKSSYLT
+1734 IEVALRDVKAKYLT

-1753 AASSTSPSDFT
+1753 AASSTNPSDFT

-1772 IKDRT
+1772 ITDRV
-1777 SREAGNNAMENADFI
+1777 SREDGNNAMENASFI
-1792 SEQLKVLELFNNITT
+1792 SEQLKVLELFNSITT
-1807 IASQVSQF
+1807 IASQVTQF

-1843 YLQEVESNEGIIME
+1843 YLEEGKKNKAIIME
-1857 VTDMIHT
+1857 VTDKIST
-1864 PLNNNPTLLN
+1864 PLNNSQSLLD
-1874 MSKEEYF
+1874 MSDEEYF
-1881 DSLIDNPF
+1881 DTLVDNPF

-1904 HLTKYFPY
+1904 HLAKYFPY
-1912 DNSCYSK
+1912 DKPCYSN
-1919 ARGML
+1919 ARATL

-1936 TINSLHSDMMV
+1936 TINSIHSDLMV

-1977 TVREYYTKYFASDM
+1977 TVREYYTKYFADDM

-2003 LAIFKYMVFNAN
+2003 LAIFKYMVFDTNDRD
-2015 EQGDVRM
+2015 EVRM

-2028 GLAPFQKDEIR
+2028 GLAPYQKDEIR
-2039 ESWSDLS
+2039 ESWSDLN
-2046 RTNPLIA
+2046 RTHPLIA

-2069 PSAFMNLAPTEV
+2069 PGVFMNLAPTEV
-2081 KQSLRVPSSNP
+2081 KQSLMVPNK
-2092 RTDVLLSEDGS
+2092 DGS
-2103 SFVMYRGYATNTGSK
+2103 
-2118 AKDLDDTVKG
+2118 
-2128 SAVDYIDPS
+2128 P
-2137 FEAGYHFTEE
+2137 
-2147 EDATMYGQVHAVRY
+2147 
-2161 TESGKEGY
+2161 
-2169 TPQVSKFYLSKDT
+2169 
-2182 KYKKYKDIIDANR
+2182 
-2195 HKDEWGD
+2195 
-2202 IDAIILE
+2202 
-2209 NGTLGDGQFEVIVKK
+2209 
-2224 GSKDKVIFADE
+2224 
-2235 ERSYVQFLKDVR
+2235 RSYVQFLKEVR
-2247 DDKIQY
+2247 EGDKIQY
-2253 DPTDFA
+2253 DYTDFA

-2266 PDNEKLVFNAD
+2266 PDNKSLVFNAD
-2277 KSKTARKIVSELAF
+2277 KSKTAREILSKRAF
-2291 NSAKEARSNFT
+2291 NSAKEAQSNFT
-2302 IDIAKRGDDAGLFLL
+2302 IDTARLGDDAGLFLL
-2317 KSPTK
+2317 KAPTK
-2322 KDPTAIFRPV
+2322 QDPTSVFRPV

-2342 QSGGLNFNQTEGT
+2342 QSGEFKFNETKGT
-2355 TMTYVK
+2355 TMTYVR
-2361 MDQQGSK
+2361 MDQRGSK
-2368 GVSLRYNG
+2368 GVSMRYNG
-2376 STPVASVLDVAS
+2376 STPVIRVMDVAS

-2407 AFDREAAITEIAT
+2407 VFNREEAITEIAT
-2420 EMAKALENIGYK
+2420 EMAKALENIGYR
-2432 DEMGES
+2432 DEMGEAV
-2438 ISAQSLIEGL
+2438 SAKSLIEGL
-2448 RGASDAELQSQ
+2448 REASDAELQSQ
-2459 IEDIRK
+2459 IDDIRR
-2465 ACRKDGILLMDS
+2465 ACRKDGILLMDD

>member
-54 DPAKAAQALA
+54 DPVKAAQALA

-134 FIKDGKPVA
+134 FIKDGKPAA

-157 DRQAHYMSLG
+157 DRQSHYMSLG

-230 SESTRESWQET
+230 SESKRESWQET
-241 NDMRSSFGSV
+241 NDMQSSFGSV

-272 VEVQYDDL
+272 SEVQYDDL

-398 NSVFDKNGNV
+398 NSVFDKKGNV

-533 MLTLITKNREGLR
+533 MLTLVTKNREGLR

-554 NSKGKGV
+554 DSKGNGV
-561 TLFSDINPSY
+561 TLFSNINPSY

-583 EANDKDGLKKFLE
+583 EANDKKGLKKFLE

-614 VWLDELLKCCDK
+614 VWLDELLKCCDE

-639 DYMRALGS
+639 DYMRSLGS

-700 MYEANDILD
+700 MYEADDILN

-782 QSEAEVKAA
+782 QSETEVKAA
-791 IQAYMADALVRFKQS
+791 IQAYMADALVSFKQS

-821 DPKTGKYSDMY
+821 DPKTGKYSEVD

-935 VKARLRE
+935 VKARLGE

-949 ENTLTDGQGHR
+949 ENTLTDGQGYR
-960 TLRSYRKVMGM
+960 SLRSYRKVLGM

-994 KGKIPAEELKR
+994 KGKIPADELKR
-1005 IADLAVVFQPIKP
+1005 IADLAVIFQPIKP

-1023 EVLAVNNTDKLFI
+1023 EVLAVNNTDKLLI

-1071 LVCST
+1071 LVGST
-1076 KVVKVGCFGSTS
+1076 KIVKVGGFGSTS

-1117 QSNVPDHVQS
+1117 QGNVPDHVQS

-1154 SYIDSEFINL
+1154 SYVDSEFINL

-1199 STGNI
+1199 NTGNT

-1225 LLAYGIEDDDFAVP
+1225 LLAYGIEDGDFAVP

-1252 LLSIFRKMVN
+1252 LLSIFKKTVN

-1349 KLPGVTSMVAYRI
+1349 KLPGVTSLVAYRI

-1404 KLYLMRREYKSIS
+1404 KLYLMRREYRAKRKQSKD
-1417 PEARYSKKDAYDIFA
+1417 EATDNLLSAIFGQDT
-1432 NIYSERPDIESALI
+1432 SEL
-1446 AARKKY
+1446 
-1452 GKENDPLHTFWDYML
+1452 L
-1467 ADNPSLASD
+1467 
-1476 SNYNKDILFRKS
+1476 
-1488 AEKLGITPK
+1488 
-1497 VTDQVEFEEYDFT
+1497 EFEEYDFT

-1608 QNQVAGKLIGIFAN
+1608 QNQVAGKLIGVFAN

-1634 SFKLA
+1634 SFKLGA
-1639 VPISFAGHSYG
+1639 PISFAGHSYG
-1650 DGIVSDF
+1650 DGTVSDF
-1657 LNPPTGVDVDLN
+1657 LNPPAGVDVDLN

-1728 LNNGVS
+1728 FNNGVG
-1734 IEIALRDVKSSYLT
+1734 IETALRDVKSSYLQA
-1748 VEGVK
+1748 EGVK
-1753 AASSTSPSDFT
+1753 AATKTSPSDFT
-1764 IEKLASHI
+1764 IERLASHI
-1772 IKDRT
+1772 IQDRT
-1777 SREAGNNAMENADFI
+1777 SREAGNSAMQNADFI

-1857 VTDMIHT
+1857 VTDRIHT
-1864 PLNNNPTLLN
+1864 PLNNNPALLN
-1874 MSKEEYF
+1874 MSNEEYF

-2003 LAIFKYMVFNAN
+2003 LAIFKYMVFDAN
-2015 EQGDVRM
+2015 EQGDIRM

-2061 YKLGFQFG
+2061 YRLGFQFG

-2081 KQSLRVPSSNP
+2081 KQSLMVPNK
-2092 RTDVLLSEDGS
+2092 DGS
-2103 SFVMYRGYATNTGSK
+2103 
-2118 AKDLDDTVKG
+2118 
-2128 SAVDYIDPS
+2128 
-2137 FEAGYHFTEE
+2137 
-2147 EDATMYGQVHAVRY
+2147 Q
-2161 TESGKEGY
+2161 
-2169 TPQVSKFYLSKDT
+2169 
-2182 KYKKYKDIIDANR
+2182 
-2195 HKDEWGD
+2195 
-2202 IDAIILE
+2202 
-2209 NGTLGDGQFEVIVKK
+2209 
-2224 GSKDKVIFADE
+2224 
-2235 ERSYVQFLKDVR
+2235 RSYIEFLRDVR

-2253 DPTDFA
+2253 DSTDFA

-2266 PDNEKLVFNAD
+2266 PDNERLVFNAD
-2277 KSKTARKIVSELAF
+2277 KSKTAREIVSKLAF
-2291 NSAKEARSNFT
+2291 NSTKDVQSNFT
-2302 IDIAKRGDDAGLFLL
+2302 IDIARLGDDAGLFLL
-2317 KSPTK
+2317 KAPTK

-2342 QSGGLNFNQTEGT
+2342 QSGGLDFNQTEGT
-2355 TMTYVK
+2355 TMTYVR

-2368 GVSLRYNG
+2368 GVSMRYNG

-2388 ETEQEP
+2388 ETEKEP
-2394 LGNSSQEPGPAPV
+2394 LGNSSQAPGPAPV

-2448 RGASDAELQSQ
+2448 KGASDAELQSQ

>member
-15 VIAAHLGWKPTAN
+15 VIAAHLGWKPTAK

-88 YLQLRRSFTAEERF
+88 YLQLRRNFTAEERF

-134 FIKDGKPVA
+134 FIKDGEPAA
-143 GEFKIFEMMYSELI
+143 GEFKIFEMVYSELI
-157 DRQAHYMSLG
+157 DRQAYYMSLG

-180 ILSNW
+180 IFSNW

-230 SESTRESWQET
+230 SESKRESWQET
-241 NDMRSSFGSV
+241 NDMRSSFGSI
-251 GKNVRRL
+251 GKNIRRL

-280 GHPIM
+280 DHPIM

-304 EDQMMRAF
+304 EEQMMKAF
-312 FTKDGSLK
+312 FTKDGYLK

-328 QTLRTNNQLRTQ
+328 RELRTNNQLRTR

-369 KTKLLNRVENLLG
+369 KTKLLNRVKNLLEG
-382 GEFMTRVQLGT
+382 AFMTRVQLGT

-431 SKWYNPKTTRAEKRA
+431 AKWYNPKTTRAEKRA

-533 MLTLITKNREGLR
+533 MLTLVTKNREGLR

-561 TLFSDINPSY
+561 TLFSDIYPSY

-614 VWLDELLKCCDK
+614 VWLDELLKCCDE

-639 DYMRALGS
+639 VYMRALGS
-647 ADINFENFTGKQH
+647 ADTDFENFTGKQH

-935 VKARLRE
+935 VKARLGK

-949 ENTLTDGQGHR
+949 KNTLTDGQGYR

-1036 PVQHKY
+1036 SVQHKY

-1071 LVCST
+1071 LVGST
-1076 KVVKVGCFGSTS
+1076 KIVKVGSFGSTS

-1190 MDSFDKFSK
+1190 VDSFDKFSK

-1252 LLSIFRKMVN
+1252 LLSIFKKTVN

-1404 KLYLMRREYKSIS
+1404 KLYLMRREYRSIS

-1452 GKENDPLHTFWDYML
+1452 GKESDPLHTFWDHML
-1467 ADNPSLASD
+1467 SDNPSLASD
-1476 SNYNKDILFRKS
+1476 SNYNKDTLFRKS
-1488 AEKLGITPK
+1488 AEKLGIAPK

-1516 TKAARNNMLIHLI
+1516 TKVARNNMLIHLI
-1529 QQRLMDPETFEQRY
+1529 KQRLMDPETFEQRY

-1574 VDFAALDARAARKDL
+1574 VDFAALDARAAREDL

-1777 SREAGNNAMENADFI
+1777 SREAGSNAMQDAGFI

-1807 IASQVSQF
+1807 IASKVSQF

-1843 YLQEVESNEGIIME
+1843 YLQEVKSNEGIIME

-1864 PLNNNPTLLN
+1864 PLNNNPALLN

-1881 DSLIDNPF
+1881 DSLIDNPL

-2015 EQGDVRM
+2015 EQGAVSM

-2081 KQSLRVPSSNP
+2081 KQSLMVPNH
-2092 RTDVLLSEDGS
+2092 DGS
-2103 SFVMYRGYATNTGSK
+2103 
-2118 AKDLDDTVKG
+2118 
-2128 SAVDYIDPS
+2128 
-2137 FEAGYHFTEE
+2137 
-2147 EDATMYGQVHAVRY
+2147 Q
-2161 TESGKEGY
+2161 
-2169 TPQVSKFYLSKDT
+2169 
-2182 KYKKYKDIIDANR
+2182 
-2195 HKDEWGD
+2195 
-2202 IDAIILE
+2202 
-2209 NGTLGDGQFEVIVKK
+2209 
-2224 GSKDKVIFADE
+2224 
-2235 ERSYVQFLKDVR
+2235 RSYIEFLRDVR

-2291 NSAKEARSNFT
+2291 NSAKEAQSNFT
-2302 IDIAKRGDDAGLFLL
+2302 IDIAKYGDDAGLFLL

-2368 GVSLRYNG
+2368 GVSMNYNTGISPVRAMDTSSSEG
-2376 STPVASVLDVAS
+2376 SYLY
-2388 ETEQEP
+2388 
-2394 LGNSSQEPGPAPV
+2394 GNSSQEPGPAPV
-2407 AFDREAAITEIAT
+2407 TFDREAAITEIAT

>member
-15 VIAAHLGWKPTAN
+15 VIATHLGWKPTAT
-28 FNPAYRVATLR
+28 FDPAYRVATLR

-54 DPAKAAQALA
+54 DPVKAAQALA
-64 SFRRE
+64 AFRRE
-69 IARGNNIA
+69 IARGNNAA
-77 MNSVGTNLHAS
+77 MSSVGTNLHAS
-88 YLQLRRSFTAEERF
+88 YIQLRRNFTAEERF

-143 GEFKIFEMMYSELI
+143 GEFAIFEMVYSELI
-157 DRQAHYMSLG
+157 DRQSYYMSLG
-167 TQDGRE
+167 TQEGRE

-204 GNALEW
+204 GNTLEW
-210 ADETNSDNFGD
+210 ADEANTDNFGD

-230 SESTRESWQET
+230 SESKRESWQET
-241 NDMRSSFGSV
+241 NDMQSSFGLI
-251 GKNVRRL
+251 GKNVRRF
-258 ISCLPLYKEGKDGK
+258 ISCLPLYKEEDGK
-272 VEVQYDDL
+272 SKIKYDDL
-280 GHPIM
+280 DHPIM
-285 LDPVKVHQALM
+285 LDPVKVHQTLM
-296 EDLRGITS
+296 GDLRGITS

-312 FTKDGSLK
+312 FTKDGFLK

-340 FFVDFKKNFQPYSIL
+340 FFVDFKKNFQPYSTLI
-355 VEDKDPAN
+355 EDKDPAN

-398 NSVFDKNGNV
+398 NSVFDKRGNV
-408 NWQNLQKVRSLI
+408 NWQNLQKVRSSL

-431 SKWYNPKTTRAEKRA
+431 AKWYAPSANRIEKKIERRA
-446 FLLETSEALGMPV
+446 FLVDASEALGIPM
-459 DADTIDSIMGTPKD
+459 DADTADSIMGNPED
-473 LKEYLNN
+473 LKGYLSN
-480 LKQALVYGI
+480 LKQALIYGI
-489 EGNLTKEVA
+489 EGNLTKEVSN
-498 DKLTAGDYSISKRS
+498 KLTAGDYSISKRS
-512 YKSLLTAQN
+512 YKSLLKAQN
-521 SSKGSLREKIDK
+521 SSKGSLKEKIDK
-533 MLTLITKNREGLR
+533 MLTLVTKNREGLR

-554 NSKGKGV
+554 NSKGKGI
-561 TLFSDINPSY
+561 TLFSDVNPSY
-571 MGDKLELIKSYV
+571 MGDKLGLIKSYV
-583 EANDKDGLKKFLE
+583 EANDKRNLKKFLE
-596 DHYLCSSYFR
+596 DHYLSSSYFR
-606 DSKGTVLN
+606 DSKGTILN
-614 VWLDELLKCCDK
+614 VWLEELLKCCDE

-639 DYMRALGS
+639 GYIRALGS
-647 ADINFENFTGKQH
+647 ADIDFENFTGKQH

-667 FFSDKQISSNAETA
+667 FFSDKQISSNADTA
-681 LYPVFILGDS
+681 QYPVFILGDS

-700 MYEANDILD
+700 MYGAEDILD

-719 RRMMLTEAANRL
+719 RRMMLTEAANKL
-731 LEEGGYKGIDNFSKR
+731 LEDGGHKGIDNFSKR

-771 NEPKYAKLLGG
+771 NEPKYAKLLGS

-791 IQAYMADALVRFKQS
+791 IQAYMADALVKFKQS

-812 LETKQVKVR
+812 LETKTVKVR
-821 DPKTGKYSDMY
+821 DSKTGKYSDVE
-832 RYVHLPKNITPA
+832 RYVHLPKNISPA
-844 NLDKELARFYW
+844 TLDKDLARFYW

-865 QMMTV
+865 QMMTI
-870 DTAFYKGTK
+870 DTAFYKDTK

-909 DGIERCIYFDDIEL
+909 DRFERCIYFDDIEL
-923 SSADTNPKFLAA
+923 SSADTNPKFFAA
-935 VKARLRE
+935 VKAKL
-942 GAWKKYL
+942 GKSAWEKYL
-949 ENTLTDGQGHR
+949 ENTLTDGQGYR
-960 TLRSYRKVMGM
+960 SLRSYRKVLGM

-984 EIEGIRSRYQ
+984 EIEGIRSRYG
-994 KGKIPAEELKR
+994 KDKIPAEELKR

-1023 EVLAVNNTDKLFI
+1023 EVLPVNNTDKLFI

-1053 YGSKLR
+1053 HGSKLR

-1071 LVCST
+1071 LVGST
-1076 KVVKVGCFGSTS
+1076 KIVKVGCFGSTN
-1088 IKGVKNAEELNAAL
+1088 IKGVTNAEELNAAL
-1102 AKGYVHQLSYADYRI
+1102 AKGYVHKLDYSDYRI

-1127 ARLFGTQVRKLIMAG
+1127 SRLFGTQVRKLIMAG
-1142 VKMDRFD
+1142 IKMDRFD

-1154 SYIDSEFINL
+1154 SYIDSEFVNL

-1175 RNLISFYNSLIVANI
+1175 RNLVSFYNSLIVANI
-1190 MDSFDKFSK
+1190 MDSFDLFSEK
-1199 STGNI
+1199 TGNT
-1204 EELSKQLIQ
+1204 EKLSEQLIQ

-1225 LLAYGIEDDDFAVP
+1225 LLAYGIEDGDFAIP
-1239 LFEAGLEHDAASM
+1239 LFEAGLEHDASSM
-1252 LLSIFRKMVN
+1252 LLSIFKKLVN
-1262 KQTIQGNPLVQVSA
+1262 KQTIQGNPLVQVSP
-1276 MGISGYAEDGDLQ
+1276 MGTNGYADDGDLQ
-1289 YVTDDNG
+1289 CVTDDNG
-1296 NILYAE
+1296 NVLYEE
-1302 CEIPWDLSYVEKDEN
+1302 CEIPWDLTYVEKDEQ
-1317 GHDRVVNLDFNDY
+1317 GHDKVVALDFNDY
-1330 CNEDGTLKLGKDG
+1330 CNEDGTLKLAKDG
-1343 VPLIEK
+1343 TPLIEK
-1349 KLPGVTSMVAYRI
+1349 KLPGVTSLIAYRI

-1369 MINLRVKRF
+1369 IINLRVKRF

-1404 KLYLMRREYKSIS
+1404 KLYLMRREYRAKRKQSKD
-1417 PEARYSKKDAYDIFA
+1417 EATDNLLSAIFGQDT
-1432 NIYSERPDIESALI
+1432 SEL
-1446 AARKKY
+1446 
-1452 GKENDPLHTFWDYML
+1452 L
-1467 ADNPSLASD
+1467 
-1476 SNYNKDILFRKS
+1476 
-1488 AEKLGITPK
+1488 
-1497 VTDQVEFEEYDFT
+1497 EFEEYDFT
-1510 KSPLEN
+1510 KPPMDMKDPETGKIIKGN

-1543 TPGGFANASKSARIM
+1543 TPGGFANASKSARVM

-1568 IVKNGE
+1568 IVHNGE
-1574 VDFAALDARAARKDL
+1574 VDFDALNERASRKDL

-1596 PSDPMTIITYNQ
+1596 PSDPMTIIIYNQ

-1622 QNTNHAFASLMS
+1622 QNTNHAFASLMK
-1634 SFKLA
+1634 SFKLGT
-1639 VPISFAGHSYG
+1639 PISFAGHSYG

-1700 ILARIGYTT
+1700 VLARIGYTT

-1723 LCDYC
+1723 LCNYC
-1728 LNNGVS
+1728 LNNEVG
-1734 IEIALRDVKSSYLT
+1734 IEVALRDVKAKYLT

-1753 AASSTSPSDFT
+1753 AASSTNPSDFT

-1772 IKDRT
+1772 ITDRV
-1777 SREAGNNAMENADFI
+1777 SREDGNNAMENASFI

-1807 IASQVSQF
+1807 IASQVTQF

-1843 YLQEVESNEGIIME
+1843 YLEEGKKNKAIIME
-1857 VTDMIHT
+1857 VTDKIPT
-1864 PLNNNPTLLN
+1864 PLNNSQSLLD
-1874 MSKEEYF
+1874 MSDEEYF
-1881 DSLIDNPF
+1881 DTLVDNPF

-1904 HLTKYFPY
+1904 HLAKYFPY
-1912 DNSCYSK
+1912 DKPCYSN
-1919 ARGML
+1919 ARATL

-1936 TINSLHSDMMV
+1936 TINSIHSDLMV

-1977 TVREYYTKYFASDM
+1977 TVREYYTKYFADDM

-2003 LAIFKYMVFNAN
+2003 LAIFKYMVFDTNDRD
-2015 EQGDVRM
+2015 EVRM

-2028 GLAPFQKDEIR
+2028 GLAPYQKDEIR
-2039 ESWSDLS
+2039 ESWSDLN
-2046 RTNPLIA
+2046 RTHPLIA

-2069 PSAFMNLAPTEV
+2069 PGVFMNLAPTEV
-2081 KQSLRVPSSNP
+2081 KQSLMVPNK
-2092 RTDVLLSEDGS
+2092 DGS
-2103 SFVMYRGYATNTGSK
+2103 
-2118 AKDLDDTVKG
+2118 
-2128 SAVDYIDPS
+2128 P
-2137 FEAGYHFTEE
+2137 
-2147 EDATMYGQVHAVRY
+2147 
-2161 TESGKEGY
+2161 
-2169 TPQVSKFYLSKDT
+2169 
-2182 KYKKYKDIIDANR
+2182 
-2195 HKDEWGD
+2195 
-2202 IDAIILE
+2202 
-2209 NGTLGDGQFEVIVKK
+2209 
-2224 GSKDKVIFADE
+2224 
-2235 ERSYVQFLKDVR
+2235 RSYVQFLKEVR
-2247 DDKIQY
+2247 EGDKIQY
-2253 DPTDFA
+2253 DYTDFA

-2266 PDNEKLVFNAD
+2266 PDNKSLVFNAD
-2277 KSKTARKIVSELAF
+2277 KSKTAREILSKRAF
-2291 NSAKEARSNFT
+2291 NSAKEAQSNFT
-2302 IDIAKRGDDAGLFLL
+2302 IDTARLGDDAGLFLL
-2317 KSPTK
+2317 KAPTK
-2322 KDPTAIFRPV
+2322 QDPTSVFRPV

-2342 QSGGLNFNQTEGT
+2342 QSEGFKFNETEGT
-2355 TMTYVK
+2355 TMTYVR

-2368 GVSLRYNG
+2368 GVSMRYNG
-2376 STPVASVLDVAS
+2376 STPVAPVMDVAS

-2407 AFDREAAITEIAT
+2407 VFDREAAITEIAT
-2420 EMAKALENIGYK
+2420 EMAKALENIGYR
-2432 DEMGES
+2432 DEMREAV
-2438 ISAQSLIEGL
+2438 SAQSLIEGL
-2448 RGASDAELQSQ
+2448 RKASDAELQSQ
-2459 IEDIRK
+2459 IDDIRR
-2465 ACRKDGILLMDS
+2465 ACRKDGILLMDD

>member
-15 VIAAHLGWKPTAN
+15 VIATHLGWKPTAT
-28 FNPAYRVATLR
+28 FDPAYRVATLR
-39 GMYDEVHEKNPLDTS
+39 GMYDEIHEKNPLDTS
-54 DPAKAAQALA
+54 DPVKAAQALA
-64 SFRRE
+64 AFRRE
-69 IARGNNIA
+69 IARGNNAA
-77 MNSVGTNLHAS
+77 MSSVGTNLHAS
-88 YLQLRRSFTAEERF
+88 YIQLRRNFTAEERF

-134 FIKDGKPVA
+134 FTRDGKPVA
-143 GEFKIFEMMYSELI
+143 GEFAIFEMVYSELI
-157 DRQAHYMSLG
+157 DRQSYYMSLG
-167 TQDGRE
+167 TQEGRE

-204 GNALEW
+204 GNTLEW
-210 ADETNSDNFGD
+210 ADEANTDNFGD

-230 SESTRESWQET
+230 SESKRESWQET
-241 NDMRSSFGSV
+241 NDMQSSFGSI
-251 GKNVRRL
+251 GKNVRRF
-258 ISCLPLYKEGKDGK
+258 ISCLPLYKKVDGK
-272 VEVQYDDL
+272 EQVQYDDL
-280 GHPIM
+280 DHPIM
-285 LDPVKVHQALM
+285 LDPVKVHQTLM

-312 FTKDGSLK
+312 FTKDGFLK

-328 QTLRTNNQLRTQ
+328 QTLRTDNQLRTQ

-355 VEDKDPAN
+355 IEDKDPAN

-369 KTKLLNRVENLLG
+369 KTKLLNRTENLLG
-382 GEFMTRVQLGT
+382 GEFMIRVQFGT

-398 NSVFDKNGNV
+398 NSVFDKRGNV
-408 NWQNLQKVRSLI
+408 NWQNLQKVRSSL

-431 SKWYNPKTTRAEKRA
+431 AKWYNPKTSRIEKRD
-446 FLLETSEALGMPV
+446 FLLEASEALGIPM
-459 DADTIDSIMGTPKD
+459 DADTVDSIMGNPED
-473 LKEYLNN
+473 LKGYLSN

-512 YKSLLTAQN
+512 YKSLLKAQN
-521 SSKGSLREKIDK
+521 SSKGSLKEKIDK
-533 MLTLITKNREGLR
+533 MLTLVTKNREGLR

-554 NSKGKGV
+554 NSKGNGI
-561 TLFSDINPSY
+561 TLFSDVNPSY
-571 MGDKLELIKSYV
+571 MGDKLGLIKSYV
-583 EANDKDGLKKFLE
+583 EANDKRNLKKFLE
-596 DHYLCSSYFR
+596 DHYLSSSYFR
-606 DSKGTVLN
+606 DSKGTILN
-614 VWLDELLKCCDK
+614 VWLEELLKCCDE

-639 DYMRALGS
+639 GYIRALGS
-647 ADINFENFTGKQH
+647 ADIGFENFTGKQH

-667 FFSDKQISSNAETA
+667 FFSDKQISSNADTA
-681 LYPVFILGDS
+681 QYPVFILGDS

-700 MYEANDILD
+700 MYGAEDILD

-719 RRMMLTEAANRL
+719 RRMMLTEAANKL
-731 LEEGGYKGIDNFSKR
+731 LEDGGHKGIDNFSKR

-771 NEPKYAKLLGG
+771 NEPKYAKLLGS

-791 IQAYMADALVRFKQS
+791 IQAYMADALVKFKQS

-812 LETKQVKVR
+812 LETKTVKVR
-821 DPKTGKYSDMY
+821 DSKTGKYSDVE
-832 RYVHLPKNITPA
+832 RYVHLPKNISPA
-844 NLDKELARFYW
+844 TLDKDLARFYW

-865 QMMTV
+865 QMMTI

-894 LSLTALDR
+894 LSPTALDR
-902 DGKRYSE
+902 DGKRFSK

-923 SSADTNPKFLAA
+923 SSADTNPKFFAA
-935 VKARLRE
+935 VKARL
-942 GAWKKYL
+942 GKSAWEKYL
-949 ENTLTDGQGHR
+949 ENTLTDGQGYR
-960 TLRSYRKVMGM
+960 SLRSYRKVLGM

-984 EIEGIRSRYQ
+984 EIEGIRSRYG
-994 KGKIPAEELKR
+994 KDKIPAEELKR

-1023 EVLAVNNTDKLFI
+1023 EVLPVNNTDKLFI

-1053 YGSKLR
+1053 HGSKLR

-1071 LVCST
+1071 LVGST
-1076 KVVKVGCFGSTS
+1076 KIVKVGCFGSIN
-1088 IKGVKNAEELNAAL
+1088 IKGVTNAEELNAAL
-1102 AKGYVHQLSYADYRI
+1102 AKGYVHKLDYSDYRI
-1117 QSNVPDHVQS
+1117 QTNVPDHVQS
-1127 ARLFGTQVRKLIMAG
+1127 AKLFGTQVRKLIMAG
-1142 VKMDRFD
+1142 IKMDRFD

-1175 RNLISFYNSLIVANI
+1175 RNLVSFYNSLIVANI
-1190 MDSFDKFSK
+1190 MDSFKLFSEK
-1199 STGNI
+1199 TGNT

-1225 LLAYGIEDDDFAVP
+1225 LLAYGIEEGDFAIP
-1239 LFEAGLEHDAASM
+1239 LFEAGLEHDASSM
-1252 LLSIFRKMVN
+1252 LLSIFKKLVN

-1378 SQKTAGGTIKVPA
+1378 SQKTAGGTIKVPP

-1404 KLYLMRREYKSIS
+1404 KLYLMRREYRAKRKQSKD
-1417 PEARYSKKDAYDIFA
+1417 EATDNLLSAIFGQDT
-1432 NIYSERPDIESALI
+1432 SEL
-1446 AARKKY
+1446 
-1452 GKENDPLHTFWDYML
+1452 L
-1467 ADNPSLASD
+1467 
-1476 SNYNKDILFRKS
+1476 
-1488 AEKLGITPK
+1488 
-1497 VTDQVEFEEYDFT
+1497 EFEEYDFT
-1510 KSPLEN
+1510 KPPMDMKDPETGKIIKGN

-1543 TPGGFANASKSARIM
+1543 TPGGFTNASKSARVM

-1568 IVKNGE
+1568 IVHNGE
-1574 VDFAALDARAARKDL
+1574 VDFDALNERASRKDL

-1596 PSDPMTIITYNQ
+1596 PSDPMTIIIYNQ

-1622 QNTNHAFASLMS
+1622 QNTNHAFASLMK
-1634 SFKLA
+1634 SFKLGT
-1639 VPISFAGHSYG
+1639 PISFAGHSYG

-1700 ILARIGYTT
+1700 VLARIGYTT

-1723 LCDYC
+1723 LCNYC
-1728 LNNGVS
+1728 LNNEVG
-1734 IEIALRDVKSSYLT
+1734 IEVALGDVKAKYLT
-1748 VEGVK
+1748 VKGVK
-1753 AASSTSPSDFT
+1753 AASSTNPSDFT

-1772 IKDRT
+1772 ITDRV
-1777 SREAGNNAMENADFI
+1777 SREDGNNAMENASFI

-1807 IASQVSQF
+1807 IASQVTQF

-1843 YLQEVESNEGIIME
+1843 YLEEGKKNKAIIME
-1857 VTDMIHT
+1857 VTDKIST
-1864 PLNNNPTLLN
+1864 PLNNSQSLLD
-1874 MSKEEYF
+1874 MSDKEYF
-1881 DSLIDNPF
+1881 DTLVDNPF

-1904 HLTKYFPY
+1904 HLAKYFPY
-1912 DNSCYSK
+1912 DKPCYSN
-1919 ARGML
+1919 ARATL

-1936 TINSLHSDMMV
+1936 TINSIHSDLMV

-1977 TVREYYTKYFASDM
+1977 TVREYYTKYFADDM

-2003 LAIFKYMVFNAN
+2003 LAIFKYMVFDTNDRD
-2015 EQGDVRM
+2015 EVRM

-2028 GLAPFQKDEIR
+2028 GLASYQKDEIR
-2039 ESWSDLS
+2039 ESWSDLN
-2046 RTNPLIA
+2046 RTHPLIA

-2069 PSAFMNLAPTEV
+2069 PGVFMNLAPTEV
-2081 KQSLRVPSSNP
+2081 KQSLMVPNK
-2092 RTDVLLSEDGS
+2092 DGS
-2103 SFVMYRGYATNTGSK
+2103 
-2118 AKDLDDTVKG
+2118 
-2128 SAVDYIDPS
+2128 P
-2137 FEAGYHFTEE
+2137 
-2147 EDATMYGQVHAVRY
+2147 
-2161 TESGKEGY
+2161 
-2169 TPQVSKFYLSKDT
+2169 
-2182 KYKKYKDIIDANR
+2182 
-2195 HKDEWGD
+2195 
-2202 IDAIILE
+2202 
-2209 NGTLGDGQFEVIVKK
+2209 
-2224 GSKDKVIFADE
+2224 
-2235 ERSYVQFLKDVR
+2235 RSYVQFLKEVR
-2247 DDKIQY
+2247 EGDKIQY
-2253 DPTDFA
+2253 DYTDFA

-2266 PDNEKLVFNAD
+2266 PDNKSLVFNAD
-2277 KSKTARKIVSELAF
+2277 KSKTAREILSKRAF
-2291 NSAKEARSNFT
+2291 NSAKEAQSNFT
-2302 IDIAKRGDDAGLFLL
+2302 IDTARLGDDAGLFLL
-2317 KSPTK
+2317 KAPTK
-2322 KDPTAIFRPV
+2322 QDPTSVFRPV

-2342 QSGGLNFNQTEGT
+2342 QSEGFKFNETEGT
-2355 TMTYVK
+2355 TMTYVR

-2368 GVSLRYNG
+2368 GVSMRYNG
-2376 STPVASVLDVAS
+2376 STPVAPVMDVAS

-2407 AFDREAAITEIAT
+2407 VFDREAAITEIAT
-2420 EMAKALENIGYK
+2420 EMAKALENIGYR
-2432 DEMGES
+2432 DEMREAV
-2438 ISAQSLIEGL
+2438 SAQSLIEGL
-2448 RGASDAELQSQ
+2448 RKASDAELQSQ
-2459 IEDIRK
+2459 IDDIRR
-2465 ACRKDGILLMDS
+2465 ACRKDGILLMDD

>member
-15 VIAAHLGWKPTAN
+15 VIATHLGWKPTAT
-28 FNPAYRVATLR
+28 FDPAYRVATLR

-54 DPAKAAQALA
+54 DPVKAAQALA
-64 SFRRE
+64 AFRRE
-69 IARGNNIA
+69 IVRGNKAA

-88 YLQLRRSFTAEERF
+88 YTQLRRNFTAEERF

-143 GEFKIFEMMYSELI
+143 GEFAIFEMVYSELI
-157 DRQAHYMSLG
+157 DRQSYYMSLG
-167 TQDGRE
+167 TQEGRE

-204 GNALEW
+204 GNTLEW
-210 ADETNSDNFGD
+210 ADEANTDNFGD

-230 SESTRESWQET
+230 SESKRESWQET
-241 NDMRSSFGSV
+241 NDMQSSFGSI
-251 GKNVRRL
+251 GKNVRRF
-258 ISCLPLYKEGKDGK
+258 ISCLPLYKEEDGK
-272 VEVQYDDL
+272 SKIKYDDL
-280 GHPIM
+280 DHPIM
-285 LDPVKVHQALM
+285 LDPVKVHQTLM

-312 FTKDGSLK
+312 FTKDGFLK

-328 QTLRTNNQLRTQ
+328 QTLRTDNQLRTQ
-340 FFVDFKKNFQPYSIL
+340 FFVNFKKNFQPYSIL

-369 KTKLLNRVENLLG
+369 KTKLLNRIENLLG

-398 NSVFDKNGNV
+398 NSVFDKRGNV
-408 NWQNLQKVRSLI
+408 NWQNLQKVRSSL

-431 SKWYNPKTTRAEKRA
+431 AKWYNPKTSRIEKRD
-446 FLLETSEALGMPV
+446 FLLEASEALGIPM
-459 DADTIDSIMGTPKD
+459 DADTVDSIMGNPED
-473 LKEYLNN
+473 LKGYLSN

-512 YKSLLTAQN
+512 YKSLLKAQN
-521 SSKGSLREKIDK
+521 SSKGSLKEKIDK
-533 MLTLITKNREGLR
+533 MLTLVTKNREGLR

-554 NSKGKGV
+554 NSKGNGI
-561 TLFSDINPSY
+561 TLFSDVNPSY
-571 MGDKLELIKSYV
+571 MGDKLGLIKSYV
-583 EANDKDGLKKFLE
+583 EANDKRNLKKFLE
-596 DHYLCSSYFR
+596 DHYLSSSYFR
-606 DSKGTVLN
+606 DSKGTILN
-614 VWLDELLKCCDK
+614 VWLEELLKCCDE

-639 DYMRALGS
+639 DYIRALGS
-647 ADINFENFTGKQH
+647 ADIDFENFTGKQH

-700 MYEANDILD
+700 MYGAKDILD

-719 RRMMLTEAANRL
+719 RRMMLTEAANKL
-731 LEEGGYKGIDNFSKR
+731 LEDGGHKGIDNFSKR

-771 NEPKYAKLLGG
+771 NEPKYAKLLGS

-791 IQAYMADALVRFKQS
+791 IQAYMADALVKFKQS

-812 LETKQVKVR
+812 LETKTVKVR
-821 DPKTGKYSDMY
+821 DSKTGKYSDVE
-832 RYVHLPKNITPA
+832 RYVHLPKNISPA
-844 NLDKELARFYW
+844 TLDKDLARFYW

-865 QMMTV
+865 QMMTI
-870 DTAFYKGTK
+870 DTAFYKDTK

-909 DGIERCIYFDDIEL
+909 DRFERCIYFDDIEL
-923 SSADTNPKFLAA
+923 SSADTNPKFFAA
-935 VKARLRE
+935 VKARL
-942 GAWKKYL
+942 GKSAWERYL
-949 ENTLTDGQGHR
+949 ENTLTDGQGYR
-960 TLRSYRKVMGM
+960 SLRSYRKVLGM

-984 EIEGIRSRYQ
+984 EIEGIRSRYG
-994 KGKIPAEELKR
+994 KDKIPAEELKR

-1023 EVLAVNNTDKLFI
+1023 EVLPVNNTDKLFI

-1053 YGSKLR
+1053 HGSKLR

-1071 LVCST
+1071 LVGST
-1076 KVVKVGCFGSTS
+1076 KIVKVGGFGSTN
-1088 IKGVKNAEELNAAL
+1088 IKGVTNAEELNAAL
-1102 AKGYVHQLSYADYRI
+1102 AKGYVHKLDYSDYRI
-1117 QSNVPDHVQS
+1117 QTNVPDHVQS
-1127 ARLFGTQVRKLIMAG
+1127 AKLFGTQVRKLIMAG
-1142 VKMDRFD
+1142 IKMDRFD

-1154 SYIDSEFINL
+1154 SYIDSEFVNL

-1175 RNLISFYNSLIVANI
+1175 RNLVSFYNSLIVANI
-1190 MDSFDKFSK
+1190 MDSFNLFSEK
-1199 STGNI
+1199 TGNT

-1213 AVINNSRESMDN
+1213 AVINNNRESMDN
-1225 LLAYGIEDDDFAVP
+1225 LLAYGIEDGDFAIP
-1239 LFEAGLEHDAASM
+1239 LFEAGLEHDASSM
-1252 LLSIFRKMVN
+1252 LLSIFKKLVN

-1302 CEIPWDLSYVEKDEN
+1302 CEIPWDLSYVEKNEN
-1317 GHDRVVNLDFNDY
+1317 GHDRVVKLDFNDY

-1404 KLYLMRREYKSIS
+1404 KMYLMRREYRAKRKQSKD
-1417 PEARYSKKDAYDIFA
+1417 EAIDNLLSAIFGQDT
-1432 NIYSERPDIESALI
+1432 SEL
-1446 AARKKY
+1446 
-1452 GKENDPLHTFWDYML
+1452 L
-1467 ADNPSLASD
+1467 
-1476 SNYNKDILFRKS
+1476 
-1488 AEKLGITPK
+1488 
-1497 VTDQVEFEEYDFT
+1497 EFEEYDFT
-1510 KSPLEN
+1510 KSPREN

-1529 QQRLMDPETFEQRY
+1529 QQRLMDPETFKQRY
-1543 TPGGFANASKSARIM
+1543 TPGGFTNASKSARVM

-1568 IVKNGE
+1568 IVHNGE
-1574 VDFAALDARAARKDL
+1574 VDFDALNERASRKDL

-1596 PSDPMTIITYNQ
+1596 PSDPMTIIIYNQ

-1622 QNTNHAFASLMS
+1622 QNTNHAFASLMK
-1634 SFKLA
+1634 SFKLGT
-1639 VPISFAGHSYG
+1639 PISFAGHSYG
-1650 DGIVSDF
+1650 DGTVSDF
-1657 LNPPTGVDVDLN
+1657 LNPPAGVDVDLN

-1700 ILARIGYTT
+1700 VLARIGYTT

-1723 LCDYC
+1723 LCNYC
-1728 LNNGVS
+1728 LNNEVG
-1734 IEIALRDVKSSYLT
+1734 IEVALGDVKAKYLT

-1753 AASSTSPSDFT
+1753 AASSTNPSDFT
-1764 IEKLASHI
+1764 IGKLASHI
-1772 IKDRT
+1772 ITDRV
-1777 SREAGNNAMENADFI
+1777 SREDGNNAMENASFI

-1807 IASQVSQF
+1807 IASHVTQF

-1843 YLQEVESNEGIIME
+1843 YLEEGKKNKAIIME
-1857 VTDMIHT
+1857 VTDRIST
-1864 PLNNNPTLLN
+1864 PLNNSQSLLD
-1874 MSKEEYF
+1874 MSNEEYF
-1881 DSLIDNPF
+1881 DTLVDNPF

-1904 HLTKYFPY
+1904 HLAKYFPY
-1912 DNSCYSK
+1912 DKPCYSN
-1919 ARGML
+1919 ARATL
-1924 ASLTKSGTLDAD
+1924 ASLTKFGTLDAD
-1936 TINSLHSDMMV
+1936 TINSIHSDLMV

-1977 TVREYYTKYFASDM
+1977 TVREYYTKYFADDM

-2003 LAIFKYMVFNAN
+2003 LAIFKYMVFDTNDRD
-2015 EQGDVRM
+2015 EVRM

-2028 GLAPFQKDEIR
+2028 GLAPYQKDEIR
-2039 ESWSDLS
+2039 ESWSDLN
-2046 RTNPLIA
+2046 RTHPLIA

-2069 PSAFMNLAPTEV
+2069 PGVFMNLAPTEV
-2081 KQSLRVPSSNP
+2081 KQSLMVPNK
-2092 RTDVLLSEDGS
+2092 DGS
-2103 SFVMYRGYATNTGSK
+2103 
-2118 AKDLDDTVKG
+2118 
-2128 SAVDYIDPS
+2128 P
-2137 FEAGYHFTEE
+2137 
-2147 EDATMYGQVHAVRY
+2147 
-2161 TESGKEGY
+2161 
-2169 TPQVSKFYLSKDT
+2169 
-2182 KYKKYKDIIDANR
+2182 
-2195 HKDEWGD
+2195 
-2202 IDAIILE
+2202 
-2209 NGTLGDGQFEVIVKK
+2209 
-2224 GSKDKVIFADE
+2224 
-2235 ERSYVQFLKDVR
+2235 RSYVQFLKEVR
-2247 DDKIQY
+2247 EGDKIQY
-2253 DPTDFA
+2253 DYTDFA

-2266 PDNEKLVFNAD
+2266 PDNKSLVFNAD
-2277 KSKTARKIVSELAF
+2277 KSKTAREILSKRAF
-2291 NSAKEARSNFT
+2291 NSAKEVQSNFT
-2302 IDIAKRGDDAGLFLL
+2302 IDTARLGDDAGLFLL
-2317 KSPTK
+2317 KAPTK
-2322 KDPTAIFRPV
+2322 QDPTSVFRPV

-2342 QSGGLNFNQTEGT
+2342 QSEGFKFNETEGT
-2355 TMTYVK
+2355 TMTYVR

-2368 GVSLRYNG
+2368 GVSMRYNG
-2376 STPVASVLDVAS
+2376 SIPVAPVMDVAS
-2388 ETEQEP
+2388 EAEQEP

-2407 AFDREAAITEIAT
+2407 VFDREAAITEIAT
-2420 EMAKALENIGYK
+2420 EMAKALENIGYR
-2432 DEMGES
+2432 DEIGEAV
-2438 ISAQSLIEGL
+2438 SAQSLIEGL
-2448 RGASDAELQSQ
+2448 RKASDAELQSQ
-2459 IEDIRK
+2459 IDDIRR
-2465 ACRKDGILLMDS
+2465 ACRKDGILLMDD

>member
-15 VIAAHLGWKPTAN
+15 VIATHLGWKPTAT
-28 FNPAYRVATLR
+28 FDPAYRVATLR
-39 GMYDEVHEKNPLDTS
+39 GMYDEIHEKNPLDTS
-54 DPAKAAQALA
+54 DPVKAAQALA
-64 SFRRE
+64 AFRRE
-69 IARGNNIA
+69 IARGNNAA
-77 MNSVGTNLHAS
+77 MSSVGTNLYAS
-88 YLQLRRSFTAEERF
+88 YIQLRRNFTAEERF

-134 FIKDGKPVA
+134 FTRDGKPVA
-143 GEFKIFEMMYSELI
+143 GEFAIFEMVYSELI
-157 DRQAHYMSLG
+157 DRQSYYMSLG
-167 TQDGRE
+167 TQEGRE

-185 APLTAF
+185 TPLTAF

-204 GNALEW
+204 GNTLEW
-210 ADETNSDNFGD
+210 ADEANTDNFGD

-230 SESTRESWQET
+230 SESKRESWQET
-241 NDMRSSFGSV
+241 NDMQSSFGSV
-251 GKNVRRL
+251 GKNVRRF
-258 ISCLPLYKEGKDGK
+258 ISCLPLYKEEDGK
-272 VEVQYDDL
+272 SKIQYDDL
-280 GHPIM
+280 DHPIM
-285 LDPVKVHQALM
+285 LDPVKVHQTLM

-312 FTKDGSLK
+312 FTKDGFLK

-398 NSVFDKNGNV
+398 NSVFDKRGNV
-408 NWQNLQKVRSLI
+408 NWQNLQKVRSSL
-420 TEWLNPGPMKV
+420 TKWLNPGPMKV
-431 SKWYNPKTTRAEKRA
+431 AKWYNPKTSRIEKRD
-446 FLLETSEALGMPV
+446 FLLEASEALGIPM
-459 DADTIDSIMGTPKD
+459 DADTVDSIMGNPED
-473 LKEYLNN
+473 LKGYLSN

-512 YKSLLTAQN
+512 YKSLLKAQN
-521 SSKGSLREKIDK
+521 SSKGSLKEKIDK
-533 MLTLITKNREGLR
+533 MLTLVTKNREGLR
-546 LESRVRHK
+546 LEPRVRHK
-554 NSKGKGV
+554 NSKGKGI
-561 TLFSDINPSY
+561 TLFSDVNPSY
-571 MGDKLELIKSYV
+571 MGDKLGLIKSYV
-583 EANDKDGLKKFLE
+583 EANDKRNLKKFLE
-596 DHYLCSSYFR
+596 DHYLSSSYFR
-606 DSKGTVLN
+606 DSKGTILN
-614 VWLDELLKCCDK
+614 VWLEELLKCCDE

-639 DYMRALGS
+639 GYIRALGS
-647 ADINFENFTGKQH
+647 ADIDFENFTGKQH

-700 MYEANDILD
+700 MYGAEDILD

-719 RRMMLTEAANRL
+719 RRMMLTKAANKL
-731 LEEGGYKGIDNFSKR
+731 LEDGGHKGIDNFSKR

-771 NEPKYAKLLGG
+771 NEPKYAKLLGS
-782 QSEAEVKAA
+782 QSETEVKAA
-791 IQAYMADALVRFKQS
+791 IQAYMADALVKFKQS

-812 LETKQVKVR
+812 LETKTVKVR
-821 DPKTGKYSDMY
+821 DSKTGKDSDVE
-832 RYVHLPKNITPA
+832 RYVHLPKNISPA
-844 NLDKELARFYW
+844 TLDKDLARFYW

-865 QMMTV
+865 QMMTI
-870 DTAFYKGTK
+870 DTAFYKDTK

-894 LSLTALDR
+894 LSPTALDR
-902 DGKRYSE
+902 DKKRFSE

-923 SSADTNPKFLAA
+923 SSADTNPKFFAA
-935 VKARLRE
+935 VKAKL
-942 GAWKKYL
+942 GKSAWEKYL
-949 ENTLTDGQGHR
+949 ENTLTDGQGYR
-960 TLRSYRKVMGM
+960 SLRSYRKVLGM

-984 EIEGIRSRYQ
+984 EIEGIRSRYG
-994 KGKIPAEELKR
+994 KDKIPAEELKR

-1023 EVLAVNNTDKLFI
+1023 EALPVNNTDKLFI

-1053 YGSKLR
+1053 HGSKLR

-1071 LVCST
+1071 LVGST
-1076 KVVKVGCFGSTS
+1076 KIVKVGCFGSTS

-1127 ARLFGTQVRKLIMAG
+1127 SRLFGTQVRKLIMAG
-1142 VKMDRFD
+1142 IKMDRFD

-1154 SYIDSEFINL
+1154 SYIDSEFVNL

-1175 RNLISFYNSLIVANI
+1175 RNLVSFYNSLIVANI
-1190 MDSFDKFSK
+1190 MDSFDLFSEK
-1199 STGNI
+1199 TSNT
-1204 EELSKQLIQ
+1204 EKLSEQLIQ

-1225 LLAYGIEDDDFAVP
+1225 LLAYGIEDGDFAIP
-1239 LFEAGLEHDAASM
+1239 LFEAGLEHDASSM
-1252 LLSIFRKMVN
+1252 LLSIFKKLVN

-1404 KLYLMRREYKSIS
+1404 KLYLMRREYRAKRKQSKD
-1417 PEARYSKKDAYDIFA
+1417 EATDNLLSAIFGQDT
-1432 NIYSERPDIESALI
+1432 SEL
-1446 AARKKY
+1446 
-1452 GKENDPLHTFWDYML
+1452 L
-1467 ADNPSLASD
+1467 
-1476 SNYNKDILFRKS
+1476 
-1488 AEKLGITPK
+1488 
-1497 VTDQVEFEEYDFT
+1497 EFEEYDFT
-1510 KSPLEN
+1510 KSPREN

-1529 QQRLMDPETFEQRY
+1529 QQRLMDPETFKQRY
-1543 TPGGFANASKSARIM
+1543 TPGGFTNASKSARVM

-1568 IVKNGE
+1568 IVHNGE
-1574 VDFAALDARAARKDL
+1574 VDFDALNERASRKDL

-1596 PSDPMTIITYNQ
+1596 PSDPMTIIIYNQ

-1622 QNTNHAFASLMS
+1622 QNTNHAFASLMK
-1634 SFKLA
+1634 SFKLGT
-1639 VPISFAGHSYG
+1639 PISFAGHSYG
-1650 DGIVSDF
+1650 DGTVSDF
-1657 LNPPTGVDVDLN
+1657 LNPPAGVDVDLN

-1700 ILARIGYTT
+1700 VLARIGYTT

-1723 LCDYC
+1723 LCNYC
-1728 LNNGVS
+1728 LNNEVG
-1734 IEIALRDVKSSYLT
+1734 IEVALGDVKAKYLK
-1748 VEGVK
+1748 VKGVK
-1753 AASSTSPSDFT
+1753 AASSTNPSDFT
-1764 IEKLASHI
+1764 IEKLVSHI
-1772 IKDRT
+1772 ITDRV
-1777 SREAGNNAMENADFI
+1777 SREDGNNAMENASFI

-1807 IASQVSQF
+1807 IASQVTQF

-1829 TFGDLYAQQMRVNK
+1829 TFGDLYAQQVRVNK
-1843 YLQEVESNEGIIME
+1843 YLEEGKKNKAIIME
-1857 VTDMIHT
+1857 VTDKIST
-1864 PLNNNPTLLN
+1864 PLNNSQSLLD
-1874 MSKEEYF
+1874 MSDEEYF
-1881 DSLIDNPF
+1881 DTLVDNPF

-1904 HLTKYFPY
+1904 HLAKYFPY
-1912 DNSCYSK
+1912 DKPCYSN
-1919 ARGML
+1919 ARAML

-1936 TINSLHSDMMV
+1936 TINSIHSDLMV

-1977 TVREYYTKYFASDM
+1977 TVREYYTKYFADDM

-2003 LAIFKYMVFNAN
+2003 LAIFKYMVFDTNDRD
-2015 EQGDVRM
+2015 EVRM

-2028 GLAPFQKDEIR
+2028 GLAPYQKDEIR
-2039 ESWSDLS
+2039 ESWSDLN
-2046 RTNPLIA
+2046 RTHPLIA

-2069 PSAFMNLAPTEV
+2069 PGVFMNLAPTEV
-2081 KQSLRVPSSNP
+2081 KQSLMVPNK
-2092 RTDVLLSEDGS
+2092 DGS
-2103 SFVMYRGYATNTGSK
+2103 
-2118 AKDLDDTVKG
+2118 
-2128 SAVDYIDPS
+2128 P
-2137 FEAGYHFTEE
+2137 
-2147 EDATMYGQVHAVRY
+2147 
-2161 TESGKEGY
+2161 
-2169 TPQVSKFYLSKDT
+2169 
-2182 KYKKYKDIIDANR
+2182 
-2195 HKDEWGD
+2195 
-2202 IDAIILE
+2202 
-2209 NGTLGDGQFEVIVKK
+2209 
-2224 GSKDKVIFADE
+2224 
-2235 ERSYVQFLKDVR
+2235 RSYVQFLKEVR
-2247 DDKIQY
+2247 EGDKIQY
-2253 DPTDFA
+2253 DYTDFA

-2266 PDNEKLVFNAD
+2266 PDNKSLIFNAD
-2277 KSKTARKIVSELAF
+2277 KSKTAREILSKRAF
-2291 NSAKEARSNFT
+2291 NSAKEAQSNFT
-2302 IDIAKRGDDAGLFLL
+2302 IDTARLGDDAGLFLL
-2317 KSPTK
+2317 KAPTK
-2322 KDPTAIFRPV
+2322 QDPTSVFRPV

-2342 QSGGLNFNQTEGT
+2342 QSEGFKFNETEGT
-2355 TMTYVK
+2355 TMTYVR

-2368 GVSLRYNG
+2368 GVSMRYNG
-2376 STPVASVLDVAS
+2376 STPVAPVMDVAS

-2407 AFDREAAITEIAT
+2407 VFDREAAITEIAT
-2420 EMAKALENIGYK
+2420 EMAKALENIGYR
-2432 DEMGES
+2432 DEMREAV
-2438 ISAQSLIEGL
+2438 SAQSLIEGL
-2448 RGASDAELQSQ
+2448 RKASDAELQSQ
-2459 IEDIRK
+2459 IDDIRR
-2465 ACRKDGILLMDS
+2465 ACRKDGILLMDD

>member
-15 VIAAHLGWKPTAN
+15 VIATHLGWKPTAT
-28 FNPAYRVATLR
+28 FDPAYRVATLR

-54 DPAKAAQALA
+54 DPVKAAQALA
-64 SFRRE
+64 AFRRE
-69 IARGNNIA
+69 IARGNNAA
-77 MNSVGTNLHAS
+77 MSSVGTNLYAS
-88 YLQLRRSFTAEERF
+88 YIQLRRNFTAEERF

-134 FIKDGKPVA
+134 FTRDGKPVA
-143 GEFKIFEMMYSELI
+143 GEFAIFEMVYSELI
-157 DRQAHYMSLG
+157 DRQSYYMSLG
-167 TQDGRE
+167 TQEGRE

-204 GNALEW
+204 GNTLEW
-210 ADETNSDNFGD
+210 ADEANTDNFGD

-230 SESTRESWQET
+230 SESKRESWQET
-241 NDMRSSFGSV
+241 NDMQSSFGSI
-251 GKNVRRL
+251 GKNVRRF
-258 ISCLPLYKEGKDGK
+258 ISCLPLYKKVDGK
-272 VEVQYDDL
+272 EQVQYDDL
-280 GHPIM
+280 DHPIM
-285 LDPVKVHQALM
+285 LDPVKVHQTLM

-312 FTKDGSLK
+312 FTKDGFLK

-328 QTLRTNNQLRTQ
+328 QTLRTDNQLRTQ

-355 VEDKDPAN
+355 IEDKDPAN

-369 KTKLLNRVENLLG
+369 KTKLLNRIENLLG
-382 GEFMTRVQLGT
+382 GEFMIRVQFGT

-398 NSVFDKNGNV
+398 NSVFDKRGNV
-408 NWQNLQKVRSLI
+408 NWQNLQKVRSSL

-431 SKWYNPKTTRAEKRA
+431 AKWYNPKTSRIEKRD
-446 FLLETSEALGMPV
+446 FLLEASEALGIPM
-459 DADTIDSIMGTPKD
+459 DADTVDSIMGNPGD
-473 LKEYLNN
+473 LKGYLSN

-512 YKSLLTAQN
+512 YKSLLKAQN
-521 SSKGSLREKIDK
+521 SSKGSLKEKIDK
-533 MLTLITKNREGLR
+533 MLTLVTKNREGLR
-546 LESRVRHK
+546 LEPRVRRK
-554 NSKGKGV
+554 NSKGKGI
-561 TLFSDINPSY
+561 TLFSDVNPSY
-571 MGDKLELIKSYV
+571 MGDKLGLIKSYV
-583 EANDKDGLKKFLE
+583 EANDKRNLKKFLE
-596 DHYLCSSYFR
+596 DHYLSSSYFR
-606 DSKGTVLN
+606 DSKGTILN
-614 VWLDELLKCCDK
+614 VWLEELLKCCDE

-639 DYMRALGS
+639 GYIRALGS
-647 ADINFENFTGKQH
+647 ADIDFENFTGKQH

-667 FFSDKQISSNAETA
+667 FFSDKQISSNADTA
-681 LYPVFILGDS
+681 QYPVFILGDS

-700 MYEANDILD
+700 MYGAEDILD

-719 RRMMLTEAANRL
+719 RRMMLTEAANKL
-731 LEEGGYKGIDNFSKR
+731 LEDGGHKGIDNFSKR

-771 NEPKYAKLLGG
+771 NEPKYAKLLGS

-791 IQAYMADALVRFKQS
+791 IQAYMADALVSFKQS

-812 LETKQVKVR
+812 LETKTVKVR
-821 DPKTGKYSDMY
+821 DSKTGKYSDVE
-832 RYVHLPKNITPA
+832 RYVHLPKNISPA
-844 NLDKELARFYW
+844 TLDKDLARFYW

-865 QMMTV
+865 QLMTI

-894 LSLTALDR
+894 LSPTALDR
-902 DGKRYSE
+902 DRKRYSE
-909 DGIERCIYFDDIEL
+909 DRFERCIYFDDIEL
-923 SSADTNPKFLAA
+923 SSADTNPKFFAA
-935 VKARLRE
+935 VKARL
-942 GAWKKYL
+942 GKSAWEKYL
-949 ENTLTDGQGHR
+949 ENTLTDGQGYR
-960 TLRSYRKVMGM
+960 SLRSYRKVLGM

-984 EIEGIRSRYQ
+984 EIEGIRSRYG
-994 KGKIPAEELKR
+994 KDKIPAEELKR

-1023 EVLAVNNTDKLFI
+1023 EVLPVNNTDKLFI

-1053 YGSKLR
+1053 HGSKLR

-1071 LVCST
+1071 LVGST
-1076 KVVKVGCFGSTS
+1076 KIVKVGCFGSTN
-1088 IKGVKNAEELNAAL
+1088 IKGVTNAEELNAAL
-1102 AKGYVHQLSYADYRI
+1102 AKGYVHKLDYSDYRI
-1117 QSNVPDHVQS
+1117 QTNVPDHVQS
-1127 ARLFGTQVRKLIMAG
+1127 AKLFGTQVRKLIMAG
-1142 VKMDRFD
+1142 IKMDRFD

-1175 RNLISFYNSLIVANI
+1175 RNLVSFYNSLIVANI
-1190 MDSFDKFSK
+1190 MDSFDLFLEK
-1199 STGNI
+1199 TGNT
-1204 EELSKQLIQ
+1204 EKLSEQLIQ

-1225 LLAYGIEDDDFAVP
+1225 LLAYGIEDSDFAIP

-1252 LLSIFRKMVN
+1252 LLSIFKKTVN

-1317 GHDRVVNLDFNDY
+1317 GHDRIVNLDFNDY

-1349 KLPGVTSMVAYRI
+1349 KLPGVTSLVAYRI

-1378 SQKTAGGTIKVPA
+1378 SQKTAGGTIKVPP

-1404 KLYLMRREYKSIS
+1404 KLYLMRREYRAKRKQSKD
-1417 PEARYSKKDAYDIFA
+1417 EATDNLLSAIFGQGT
-1432 NIYSERPDIESALI
+1432 SEL
-1446 AARKKY
+1446 
-1452 GKENDPLHTFWDYML
+1452 L
-1467 ADNPSLASD
+1467 
-1476 SNYNKDILFRKS
+1476 
-1488 AEKLGITPK
+1488 
-1497 VTDQVEFEEYDFT
+1497 EFEEYDFT
-1510 KSPLEN
+1510 KSPREN

-1543 TPGGFANASKSARIM
+1543 TPGGFTNASKSARVM

-1568 IVKNGE
+1568 IVHNGE
-1574 VDFAALDARAARKDL
+1574 VDFDALNERASRKDL

-1596 PSDPMTIITYNQ
+1596 PSDPMTIIIYNQ

-1622 QNTNHAFASLMS
+1622 QNTNHAFASLMK
-1634 SFKLA
+1634 SFKLGT
-1639 VPISFAGHSYG
+1639 PISFAGHSYG

-1700 ILARIGYTT
+1700 VLARIGYTT

-1723 LCDYC
+1723 LCNYC
-1728 LNNGVS
+1728 LNNEVG
-1734 IEIALRDVKSSYLT
+1734 IEVALGDVKAKYLK
-1748 VEGVK
+1748 VKGVK
-1753 AASSTSPSDFT
+1753 AASSTNPSDFT
-1764 IEKLASHI
+1764 IGKLASHI
-1772 IKDRT
+1772 ITDRV
-1777 SREAGNNAMENADFI
+1777 SREDGNNAMENASFI

-1807 IASQVSQF
+1807 IASQVTQF

-1843 YLQEVESNEGIIME
+1843 YLEEGKKNKAIIME
-1857 VTDMIHT
+1857 VTDKIPT
-1864 PLNNNPTLLN
+1864 PLNNSQSLLD
-1874 MSKEEYF
+1874 MSDEEYF
-1881 DSLIDNPF
+1881 DTLVDNPF

-1904 HLTKYFPY
+1904 HLAKYFPY
-1912 DNSCYSK
+1912 DKPCYSN
-1919 ARGML
+1919 ARATL

-1936 TINSLHSDMMV
+1936 TINSIHSDLMV

-1977 TVREYYTKYFASDM
+1977 TVREYYTKYFADDM

-2003 LAIFKYMVFNAN
+2003 LAIFKYMVFDINDRD
-2015 EQGDVRM
+2015 EVRM

-2028 GLAPFQKDEIR
+2028 GLASYLKDEIR
-2039 ESWSDLS
+2039 ESWSDLN
-2046 RTNPLIA
+2046 RTHPLIA

-2069 PSAFMNLAPTEV
+2069 PGVFMNLAPTEV
-2081 KQSLRVPSSNP
+2081 KQSLMVPNK
-2092 RTDVLLSEDGS
+2092 DGS
-2103 SFVMYRGYATNTGSK
+2103 
-2118 AKDLDDTVKG
+2118 
-2128 SAVDYIDPS
+2128 P
-2137 FEAGYHFTEE
+2137 
-2147 EDATMYGQVHAVRY
+2147 
-2161 TESGKEGY
+2161 
-2169 TPQVSKFYLSKDT
+2169 
-2182 KYKKYKDIIDANR
+2182 
-2195 HKDEWGD
+2195 
-2202 IDAIILE
+2202 
-2209 NGTLGDGQFEVIVKK
+2209 
-2224 GSKDKVIFADE
+2224 
-2235 ERSYVQFLKDVR
+2235 RSYVQFLKEVR
-2247 DDKIQY
+2247 EGDKIQY
-2253 DPTDFA
+2253 DYTDFA

-2266 PDNEKLVFNAD
+2266 PDNKSLVFNAD
-2277 KSKTARKIVSELAF
+2277 KSKTAREILSKRAF
-2291 NSAKEARSNFT
+2291 NSAKEAQSNFT
-2302 IDIAKRGDDAGLFLL
+2302 IDTARLGDDAGLFLL
-2317 KSPTK
+2317 KAPTK
-2322 KDPTAIFRPV
+2322 QDPTSVFRPV

-2342 QSGGLNFNQTEGT
+2342 QSEGFKFNETEGT
-2355 TMTYVK
+2355 TMTYVR

-2368 GVSLRYNG
+2368 GVSMRYNG
-2376 STPVASVLDVAS
+2376 STPVAPVMDVAS

-2407 AFDREAAITEIAT
+2407 VFDREAAITEIAT
-2420 EMAKALENIGYK
+2420 EMAKALENIGYR
-2432 DEMGES
+2432 DEMREAV
-2438 ISAQSLIEGL
+2438 SAQSLIEGL
-2448 RGASDAELQSQ
+2448 RKASDAELQSQ
-2459 IEDIRK
+2459 IDDIRR
-2465 ACRKDGILLMDS
+2465 ACRKDGILLMDD

>member
-15 VIAAHLGWKPTAN
+15 VIATHLGWKPTAT

-54 DPAKAAQALA
+54 DPVKAAQALA
-64 SFRRE
+64 AFRRE
-69 IARGNNIA
+69 IARGNNAA
-77 MNSVGTNLHAS
+77 MSSVGTNLHAS
-88 YLQLRRSFTAEERF
+88 YIQLRRNFTAEERF

-129 QFVEG
+129 QFVKG
-134 FIKDGKPVA
+134 FTRDGKPVA
-143 GEFKIFEMMYSELI
+143 GEFAIFEMVYSELI
-157 DRQAHYMSLG
+157 DRQSSYMSLG
-167 TQDGRE
+167 TQEGRE

-204 GNALEW
+204 GNTLEW
-210 ADETNSDNFGD
+210 ADEANTDNFGD

-230 SESTRESWQET
+230 SESKRESWQET
-241 NDMRSSFGSV
+241 NDMQSSFGSI
-251 GKNVRRL
+251 GKNVRRF
-258 ISCLPLYKEGKDGK
+258 ISCIPLYKEGKDGK
-272 VEVQYDDL
+272 VEIQYDDL
-280 GHPIM
+280 DHPIM
-285 LDPVKVHQALM
+285 LDPVKVHQTLM

-312 FTKDGSLK
+312 FTKDGFLK

-355 VEDKDPAN
+355 IEDKDPAN

-382 GEFMTRVQLGT
+382 GDFMTRVMLGT

-398 NSVFDKNGNV
+398 NSVFDKRGNV

-420 TEWLNPGPMKV
+420 TEWLNPGVMKV
-431 SKWYNPKTTRAEKRA
+431 AKWYAPSANRIEKKIERRA
-446 FLLETSEALGMPV
+446 FLVDASEALGIPM
-459 DADTIDSIMGTPKD
+459 DADTADSIMGNPKD

-512 YKSLLTAQN
+512 YKSLLKAQN
-521 SSKGSLREKIDK
+521 SSKGSLKEKIDK
-533 MLTLITKNREGLR
+533 MLTLVTKNREGLR

-554 NSKGKGV
+554 NSKGKSI
-561 TLFSDINPSY
+561 TLFSDVNPSY
-571 MGDKLELIKSYV
+571 MGDKFGLIKSYV
-583 EANDKDGLKKFLE
+583 EANDKRNLKKFLE
-596 DHYLCSSYFR
+596 DHYLSSSYFR
-606 DSKGTVLN
+606 DSKGTILS
-614 VWLDELLKCCDK
+614 VWLEELLKCCDE

-639 DYMRALGS
+639 SYIRALGS
-647 ADINFENFTGKQH
+647 ADIDFENFTGKQH
-660 MVDMLTR
+660 TVDMLTR

-681 LYPVFILGDS
+681 HYPVFILGDS

-700 MYEANDILD
+700 TYGAEDILD

-719 RRMMLTEAANRL
+719 RRMMLTEAVNKL

-771 NEPKYAKLLGG
+771 NEPKYAKLLGS

-791 IQAYMADALVRFKQS
+791 IQAYMADALVKFKQS
-806 LNNMGL
+806 LNDMGL
-812 LETKQVKVR
+812 LETKTVKVR
-821 DPKTGKYSDMY
+821 DSKTGKYSDVE
-832 RYVHLPKNITPA
+832 RYVHLPKNISPA
-844 NLDKELARFYW
+844 TLDKDLARFYW
-855 NTKFATIQQL
+855 NTKFAIIQQL
-865 QMMTV
+865 QLMTI
-870 DTAFYKGTK
+870 DTAFYKSIK
-879 DLQKRYKEIHAPGQV
+879 DLQKRYKEIHAPGQI

-909 DGIERCIYFDDIEL
+909 DKFERCIYFDDIEL
-923 SSADTNPKFLAA
+923 SSADTNPKFFAA
-935 VKARLRE
+935 VKARL
-942 GAWKKYL
+942 GKSAWEKYL
-949 ENTLTDGQGHR
+949 ENTLTDGQGYR
-960 TLRSYRKVMGM
+960 SLRSYRKVLGM
-971 AGQWTDEMENAFR
+971 AGRWTDEMENAFR
-984 EIEGIRSRYQ
+984 EIEGIRSRYG
-994 KGKIPAEELKR
+994 KDKIPAEELKR

-1023 EVLAVNNTDKLFI
+1023 EVLPVNNTDKLFI

-1053 YGSKLR
+1053 QGSKLR

-1071 LVCST
+1071 LVGST
-1076 KVVKVGCFGSTS
+1076 KIVKVGCFGSTS

-1102 AKGYVHQLSYADYRI
+1102 AKGYVHKLDYSDYRI

-1127 ARLFGTQVRKLIMAG
+1127 SRLFGTQVRKLIMAG
-1142 VKMDRFD
+1142 IKMDRFD

-1154 SYIDSEFINL
+1154 SYIDSEFVNL

-1175 RNLISFYNSLIVANI
+1175 RNLVSFYNSLIVANI
-1190 MDSFDKFSK
+1190 MDSFKLFSEK
-1199 STGNI
+1199 TGNT
-1204 EELSKQLIQ
+1204 EKLSEQLIQ
-1213 AVINNSRESMDN
+1213 AVINNNRESMDN
-1225 LLAYGIEDDDFAVP
+1225 LLAYGIEDDDFAIP
-1239 LFEAGLEHDAASM
+1239 LFEAGLEHDASSM
-1252 LLSIFRKMVN
+1252 LLSIFKKLVN

-1343 VPLIEK
+1343 VPLIEN

-1404 KLYLMRREYKSIS
+1404 KLYLMRREYRAKRKQSKD
-1417 PEARYSKKDAYDIFA
+1417 EATDNLLSAIFGQDT
-1432 NIYSERPDIESALI
+1432 SEL
-1446 AARKKY
+1446 
-1452 GKENDPLHTFWDYML
+1452 L
-1467 ADNPSLASD
+1467 
-1476 SNYNKDILFRKS
+1476 
-1488 AEKLGITPK
+1488 
-1497 VTDQVEFEEYDFT
+1497 EFEEYDFT
-1510 KSPLEN
+1510 KPPMDMKDPETGKIIKGN

-1543 TPGGFANASKSARIM
+1543 TPGGFANASRAARVM
-1558 RELLFGDLSG
+1558 RELLFAPLDSLKGTSRVNWARTATNSYEVSTQGDKRFSALNAKFKPGTVIDGVDVSG
-1568 IVKNGE
+1568 MTIENVYQSIIKKSGKGKAPSKDSKLYNESLTTEGE
-1574 VDFAALDARAARKDL
+1574 REDFSYREGYLPLWQEWARQNPELIQELREKSAGKVLTDKFASTRVSQARALADILNEGAASSSIIANAEKRATDKHIQ

-1596 PSDPMTIITYNQ
+1596 PSDPMTIIIYNQ

-1622 QNTNHAFASLMS
+1622 QNTNHAFASLMK
-1634 SFKLA
+1634 SFKLGT
-1639 VPISFAGHSYG
+1639 PISFAGHSYG

-1700 ILARIGYTT
+1700 VLARIGYTT

-1723 LCDYC
+1723 LCNYC
-1728 LNNGVS
+1728 LNNEVG
-1734 IEIALRDVKSSYLT
+1734 IEVALGDVKAKYLT

-1753 AASSTSPSDFT
+1753 AASSTNPSDFT

-1772 IKDRT
+1772 ITDRA
-1777 SREAGNNAMENADFI
+1777 SREDGNNAMENASFI

-1807 IASQVSQF
+1807 IASQVTQF

-1829 TFGDLYAQQMRVNK
+1829 TFGDLYAQQVRVNK
-1843 YLQEVESNEGIIME
+1843 YLEEDKKNKAIIME
-1857 VTDMIHT
+1857 VTDKIST
-1864 PLNNNPTLLN
+1864 PLNNSQSLLD
-1874 MSKEEYF
+1874 MSDEEYF
-1881 DSLIDNPF
+1881 DTLVDNPF

-1904 HLTKYFPY
+1904 HLAKYFPY
-1912 DNSCYSK
+1912 DKPCYSN
-1919 ARGML
+1919 ARAML

-1936 TINSLHSDMMV
+1936 TINSIHSDLMV

-1977 TVREYYTKYFASDM
+1977 TVREYYTKYFADDM

-2003 LAIFKYMVFNAN
+2003 LAIFKYMVFDTNDRD
-2015 EQGDVRM
+2015 EVRM

-2028 GLAPFQKDEIR
+2028 GLAPYQKDEIR
-2039 ESWSDLS
+2039 ESWSDLN
-2046 RTNPLIA
+2046 RTHPLIA

-2069 PSAFMNLAPTEV
+2069 PGVFMNLAPTEV
-2081 KQSLRVPSSNP
+2081 KQSLMVPNK
-2092 RTDVLLSEDGS
+2092 DGS
-2103 SFVMYRGYATNTGSK
+2103 
-2118 AKDLDDTVKG
+2118 
-2128 SAVDYIDPS
+2128 P
-2137 FEAGYHFTEE
+2137 
-2147 EDATMYGQVHAVRY
+2147 
-2161 TESGKEGY
+2161 
-2169 TPQVSKFYLSKDT
+2169 
-2182 KYKKYKDIIDANR
+2182 
-2195 HKDEWGD
+2195 
-2202 IDAIILE
+2202 
-2209 NGTLGDGQFEVIVKK
+2209 
-2224 GSKDKVIFADE
+2224 
-2235 ERSYVQFLKDVR
+2235 RSYVQFLKDVR

-2253 DPTDFA
+2253 DYTDFA

-2266 PDNEKLVFNAD
+2266 PDNKSLIFNAD
-2277 KSKTARKIVSELAF
+2277 KSKTAREVLSKCAF
-2291 NSAKEARSNFT
+2291 NSAKEAQSNFT
-2302 IDIAKRGDDAGLFLL
+2302 IDTARLGDNAGLFLL
-2317 KSPTK
+2317 KAPTK
-2322 KDPTAIFRPV
+2322 QDPTSVFRPV

-2342 QSGGLNFNQTEGT
+2342 QSEGFKFNETEGT
-2355 TMTYVK
+2355 TMTYVR

-2368 GVSLRYNG
+2368 GVSMRYNG
-2376 STPVASVLDVAS
+2376 STPVAPVMDVAS

-2407 AFDREAAITEIAT
+2407 IFDREAAITEIAT
-2420 EMAKALENIGYK
+2420 EMAKALENIGYR
-2432 DEMGES
+2432 DEMGEAV
-2438 ISAQSLIEGL
+2438 SAQSLIEGL
-2448 RGASDAELQSQ
+2448 RKASDAELQSQ
-2459 IEDIRK
+2459 IDDIRR
-2465 ACRKDGILLMDS
+2465 ACRKDGILLMDD

>member
-15 VIAAHLGWKPTAN
+15 VIATHLGWKPTAT
-28 FNPAYRVATLR
+28 FDPAYRVATLR

-54 DPAKAAQALA
+54 DPVKAAQALA
-64 SFRRE
+64 AFRRE
-69 IARGNNIA
+69 IVRVNKAA

-88 YLQLRRSFTAEERF
+88 YIQLRRSFTAEERF

-143 GEFKIFEMMYSELI
+143 GEFAIFEMVYSELI
-157 DRQAHYMSLG
+157 DRQSYYMSLG
-167 TQDGRE
+167 TQEGRD

-204 GNALEW
+204 GNTLEW
-210 ADETNSDNFGD
+210 ADEANTDNFGD

-230 SESTRESWQET
+230 SESKRESWQET
-241 NDMRSSFGSV
+241 NDMQSSFGSV
-251 GKNVRRL
+251 GKNVRRF
-258 ISCLPLYKEGKDGK
+258 ISCLPLYKEEDGK
-272 VEVQYDDL
+272 SKIQYDDL
-280 GHPIM
+280 DHPIM
-285 LDPVKVHQALM
+285 LDPVKVHQTLM

-312 FTKDGSLK
+312 FTKDDFLK

-355 VEDKDPAN
+355 IEDKDPAN

-398 NSVFDKNGNV
+398 NSVFDKKGNV
-408 NWQNLQKVRSLI
+408 NWQNLQKVRRSL

-431 SKWYNPKTTRAEKRA
+431 AKWYNPKTTRIKKRD
-446 FLLETSEALGMPV
+446 FLLEASEALGIPM
-459 DADTIDSIMGTPKD
+459 DADTVDSIMGNPED
-473 LKEYLNN
+473 LKGYLSN
-480 LKQALVYGI
+480 LKQALIYGI

-512 YKSLLTAQN
+512 YKSLLKAQN
-521 SSKGSLREKIDK
+521 SSKGSLKEKIDK
-533 MLTLITKNREGLR
+533 MLTLVTKNREGLR

-554 NSKGKGV
+554 NSKGKGI
-561 TLFSDINPSY
+561 TLFSDVNPSY
-571 MGDKLELIKSYV
+571 MGDKLGLIKSYV
-583 EANDKDGLKKFLE
+583 EANDKRNLKKFLE
-596 DHYLCSSYFR
+596 DHYLSSSYFR
-606 DSKGTVLN
+606 DSKGTILN
-614 VWLDELLKCCDK
+614 VWLEELLKCCDE

-639 DYMRALGS
+639 GYIRALGS
-647 ADINFENFTGKQH
+647 ADIDFENFTGKQH

-700 MYEANDILD
+700 MYGAEDILD

-719 RRMMLTEAANRL
+719 RRMMLTEAANKL
-731 LEEGGYKGIDNFSKR
+731 LEDGGYKGIDNFSKR

-771 NEPKYAKLLGG
+771 NEPKYAKLLGS

-791 IQAYMADALVRFKQS
+791 IQAYMADALVKFKQS

-812 LETKQVKVR
+812 LETKTVKVR
-821 DPKTGKYSDMY
+821 DSKTGKSSDVE
-832 RYVHLPKNITPA
+832 RYVHLPKNISPA
-844 NLDKELARFYW
+844 TLDKDLARFYW

-865 QMMTV
+865 QMMTI
-870 DTAFYKGTK
+870 DTAFYGKYNKKSGRVEGTTK

-894 LSLTALDR
+894 LSPTALDR

-909 DGIERCIYFDDIEL
+909 DRFERCIYFDDIEL
-923 SSADTNPKFLAA
+923 SSADTNPKFFAA
-935 VKARLRE
+935 VKARL
-942 GAWKKYL
+942 GKSAWEKYL
-949 ENTLTDGQGHR
+949 ENTLTDGQGYR
-960 TLRSYRKVMGM
+960 SLRSYRKVLGM

-984 EIEGIRSRYQ
+984 EIEGIRSRYG
-994 KGKIPAEELKR
+994 KDKIPAEELKR

-1023 EVLAVNNTDKLFI
+1023 EVLPVNNTDKLFI

-1053 YGSKLR
+1053 HGSKLR

-1071 LVCST
+1071 LVGST
-1076 KVVKVGCFGSTS
+1076 KIVKVGGFGSIN

-1102 AKGYVHQLSYADYRI
+1102 AKGYVHKLDYSDYRI
-1117 QSNVPDHVQS
+1117 QSNVPDHVQN

-1154 SYIDSEFINL
+1154 SYIDSEFVNL

-1175 RNLISFYNSLIVANI
+1175 RNLVSFYNSLIVANI
-1190 MDSFDKFSK
+1190 MDSFKLFSEK
-1199 STGNI
+1199 TGNT
-1204 EELSKQLIQ
+1204 EKLSEQLIQ

-1225 LLAYGIEDDDFAVP
+1225 LLAYGIEDGDFAIP
-1239 LFEAGLEHDAASM
+1239 LFEAGLEHDASSM
-1252 LLSIFRKMVN
+1252 LLSIFKKLVN

-1289 YVTDDNG
+1289 YVTDDND

-1404 KLYLMRREYKSIS
+1404 KLYLMRREYRAKRKQSKD
-1417 PEARYSKKDAYDIFA
+1417 EATDNLLSAIFGQDT
-1432 NIYSERPDIESALI
+1432 SEL
-1446 AARKKY
+1446 
-1452 GKENDPLHTFWDYML
+1452 L
-1467 ADNPSLASD
+1467 
-1476 SNYNKDILFRKS
+1476 
-1488 AEKLGITPK
+1488 
-1497 VTDQVEFEEYDFT
+1497 EFEEYDFT
-1510 KSPLEN
+1510 KPPMDMKDPETGKIIKGN

-1543 TPGGFANASKSARIM
+1543 TPGGFANASKSARVM

-1568 IVKNGE
+1568 IVHNGE
-1574 VDFAALDARAARKDL
+1574 VDFDALNERASRKDL

-1596 PSDPMTIITYNQ
+1596 PSDPMTIIIYNQ

-1622 QNTNHAFASLMS
+1622 QNTNHAFASLMK
-1634 SFKLA
+1634 SFKLGT
-1639 VPISFAGHSYG
+1639 PISFAGHSYG

-1700 ILARIGYTT
+1700 VLARIGYTT

-1723 LCDYC
+1723 LCNYC
-1728 LNNGVS
+1728 LNNEVG
-1734 IEIALRDVKSSYLT
+1734 IEVALGDVKAKYLT

-1753 AASSTSPSDFT
+1753 AASSTNPSDFT
-1764 IEKLASHI
+1764 IGKLASHI
-1772 IKDRT
+1772 ITDRV
-1777 SREAGNNAMENADFI
+1777 SREDGNNAMENASFI

-1807 IASQVSQF
+1807 IASQVTQF

-1843 YLQEVESNEGIIME
+1843 YLEEGKKNKAIIME
-1857 VTDMIHT
+1857 VTDKIPT
-1864 PLNNNPTLLN
+1864 PLNNSQSLLD
-1874 MSKEEYF
+1874 MSDEEYF
-1881 DSLIDNPF
+1881 DTLVDNPF

-1904 HLTKYFPY
+1904 HLAKYFPY
-1912 DNSCYSK
+1912 DKPCYSN
-1919 ARGML
+1919 ARAML

-1936 TINSLHSDMMV
+1936 TINSIHSDLMV

-1977 TVREYYTKYFASDM
+1977 TVREYYTKYFADDM

-2003 LAIFKYMVFNAN
+2003 LAIFKYMVFDTNDRD
-2015 EQGDVRM
+2015 EVRM

-2028 GLAPFQKDEIR
+2028 GLAPYQKDEIR
-2039 ESWSDLS
+2039 ESWSDLN
-2046 RTNPLIA
+2046 RTHPLIA

-2069 PSAFMNLAPTEV
+2069 PGVFMNLAPTEV
-2081 KQSLRVPSSNP
+2081 KQSLMVPNK
-2092 RTDVLLSEDGS
+2092 DGS
-2103 SFVMYRGYATNTGSK
+2103 
-2118 AKDLDDTVKG
+2118 
-2128 SAVDYIDPS
+2128 P
-2137 FEAGYHFTEE
+2137 
-2147 EDATMYGQVHAVRY
+2147 
-2161 TESGKEGY
+2161 
-2169 TPQVSKFYLSKDT
+2169 
-2182 KYKKYKDIIDANR
+2182 
-2195 HKDEWGD
+2195 
-2202 IDAIILE
+2202 
-2209 NGTLGDGQFEVIVKK
+2209 
-2224 GSKDKVIFADE
+2224 
-2235 ERSYVQFLKDVR
+2235 RSYVQFLKEVR
-2247 DDKIQY
+2247 EGDKIQY
-2253 DPTDFA
+2253 DYTDFA

-2266 PDNEKLVFNAD
+2266 PDNKSLVFNAD
-2277 KSKTARKIVSELAF
+2277 KSKTAREILSKRAF
-2291 NSAKEARSNFT
+2291 NSAKEAQSNFT
-2302 IDIAKRGDDAGLFLL
+2302 IDTARLGDDAGLFLL
-2317 KSPTK
+2317 KAPTK
-2322 KDPTAIFRPV
+2322 QDPTSVFRPV

-2342 QSGGLNFNQTEGT
+2342 QSEGFKFNETEGT
-2355 TMTYVK
+2355 TMTYVR

-2368 GVSLRYNG
+2368 GVSMRYNG
-2376 STPVASVLDVAS
+2376 STPVAPVMDVAS

-2407 AFDREAAITEIAT
+2407 VFDREAAITEIAT
-2420 EMAKALENIGYK
+2420 EMAKALENIGYR
-2432 DEMGES
+2432 DEMREAV
-2438 ISAQSLIEGL
+2438 SAQSLIEGL
-2448 RGASDAELQSQ
+2448 RKASDAELQSQ
-2459 IEDIRK
+2459 IDDIRR
-2465 ACRKDGILLMDS
+2465 ACRKDGILLMDD

>member
-15 VIAAHLGWKPTAN
+15 VIATHLGWKPTAT
-28 FNPAYRVATLR
+28 FDPAYRVATLR

-54 DPAKAAQALA
+54 DPIKAAQALA
-64 SFRRE
+64 AFRRE
-69 IARGNNIA
+69 IVRGNKAA
-77 MNSVGTNLHAS
+77 MSSVGTNLHAS
-88 YLQLRRSFTAEERF
+88 YIQLRRNFTAEERF

-134 FIKDGKPVA
+134 FTRDGKPVA
-143 GEFKIFEMMYSELI
+143 GEFAIFEMVYSELI
-157 DRQAHYMSLG
+157 DRQSYYMSLG
-167 TQDGRE
+167 TQEGRE

-230 SESTRESWQET
+230 SESKRESWQET
-241 NDMRSSFGSV
+241 NDMQSSFGSI
-251 GKNVRRL
+251 GKNVRRF
-258 ISCLPLYKEGKDGK
+258 ISCLPLYKEEDGK
-272 VEVQYDDL
+272 SKIKYDDL
-280 GHPIM
+280 DHPIM
-285 LDPVKVHQALM
+285 LDPVKVHQTLM

-312 FTKDGSLK
+312 FTKDGFLK

-328 QTLRTNNQLRTQ
+328 QTLRTDNQLRTQ

-355 VEDKDPAN
+355 IEDKDPAN

-398 NSVFDKNGNV
+398 NSVFDKKGNV
-408 NWQNLQKVRSLI
+408 NWQNLQKVRSSL

-431 SKWYNPKTTRAEKRA
+431 AKWYNPKTSRIEKRD
-446 FLLETSEALGMPV
+446 FLLEASEALGIPM
-459 DADTIDSIMGTPKD
+459 DADTVDSIMGNPED
-473 LKEYLNN
+473 LKGYLSN

-512 YKSLLTAQN
+512 YKSLLKAQN
-521 SSKGSLREKIDK
+521 SSKGSLKEKIDK
-533 MLTLITKNREGLR
+533 MLTLVTKNREGLR

-571 MGDKLELIKSYV
+571 MGDKLGLIKSYV
-583 EANDKDGLKKFLE
+583 EANDKKNLKKFLE
-596 DHYLCSSYFR
+596 DHYLSSSYFR
-606 DSKGTVLN
+606 DSKGTILN
-614 VWLDELLKCCDK
+614 VWLEELLKCCDE

-639 DYMRALGS
+639 DYIRALGS
-647 ADINFENFTGKQH
+647 ADIAFENFTGKQH

-700 MYEANDILD
+700 MYGAEDILD

-719 RRMMLTEAANRL
+719 RRMMLTEAANKL
-731 LEEGGYKGIDNFSKR
+731 LEDGGHKVIDNFSKR

-771 NEPKYAKLLGG
+771 NKPKYAKLLGS

-791 IQAYMADALVRFKQS
+791 IQAYMADALVKFKQS

-812 LETKQVKVR
+812 LKIKTVKVK
-821 DPKTGKYSDMY
+821 DSKTGKYSDVE
-832 RYVHLPKNITPA
+832 RYVHLPKNISPA
-844 NLDKELARFYW
+844 TLDKDLARFYW

-865 QMMTV
+865 QMMTI

-909 DGIERCIYFDDIEL
+909 DRFERCIYFDDIEL
-923 SSADTNPKFLAA
+923 SSADTNPKFFAA
-935 VKARLRE
+935 VKAKL
-942 GAWKKYL
+942 GKSAWKKYL
-949 ENTLTDGQGHR
+949 ENTLTDGQGYR
-960 TLRSYRKVMGM
+960 SLRSYRKVLGM
-971 AGQWTDEMENAFR
+971 AGRWTDEMENAFR
-984 EIEGIRSRYQ
+984 EIEGIRSRYG
-994 KGKIPAEELKR
+994 KDKIPAKELKR

-1023 EVLAVNNTDKLFI
+1023 EVLPVNNTDKLFI

-1053 YGSKLR
+1053 HGSKLR

-1071 LVCST
+1071 LVGST
-1076 KVVKVGCFGSTS
+1076 KIVKVGGFGSIN

-1102 AKGYVHQLSYADYRI
+1102 AKGYVHKLDYSDYRI

-1127 ARLFGTQVRKLIMAG
+1127 SRLFGTQVRKLIMAG
-1142 VKMDRFD
+1142 IKMDRFD

-1154 SYIDSEFINL
+1154 SYIDSEFVNL

-1175 RNLISFYNSLIVANI
+1175 RNLVSFYNSLIVANI
-1190 MDSFDKFSK
+1190 MDSFNLFSEK
-1199 STGNI
+1199 TGNT
-1204 EELSKQLIQ
+1204 EELSEQLIQ

-1225 LLAYGIEDDDFAVP
+1225 LLAYGIEDGDFAIP
-1239 LFEAGLEHDAASM
+1239 LFEAGLEHDASSM
-1252 LLSIFRKMVN
+1252 LLSVFKRLVN
-1262 KQTIQGNPLVQVSA
+1262 KQTIQGNPLVQVSP
-1276 MGISGYAEDGDLQ
+1276 MGTNGYADDGDLQ
-1289 YVTDDNG
+1289 CVTDDNG
-1296 NILYAE
+1296 NVLYEE
-1302 CEIPWDLSYVEKDEN
+1302 CEIPWDLTYVEKDEQ
-1317 GHDRVVNLDFNDY
+1317 GHDKVVALDFNDY
-1330 CNEDGTLKLGKDG
+1330 CNEDGTLKLAKDG
-1343 VPLIEK
+1343 TPLIEK
-1349 KLPGVTSMVAYRI
+1349 KLPGVTSLIAYRI

-1369 MINLRVKRF
+1369 IINLRVKRF

-1404 KLYLMRREYKSIS
+1404 KLYLMRREYRAKRKQSKD
-1417 PEARYSKKDAYDIFA
+1417 EATDNLLSAIFEQDT
-1432 NIYSERPDIESALI
+1432 SEL
-1446 AARKKY
+1446 
-1452 GKENDPLHTFWDYML
+1452 L
-1467 ADNPSLASD
+1467 
-1476 SNYNKDILFRKS
+1476 
-1488 AEKLGITPK
+1488 
-1497 VTDQVEFEEYDFT
+1497 EFEEYDFT
-1510 KSPLEN
+1510 KPPMDMKDPETGKIIKGN

-1529 QQRLMDPETFEQRY
+1529 QQRLMDPETFKQRY
-1543 TPGGFANASKSARIM
+1543 TPGGFTNASKSARVM

-1568 IVKNGE
+1568 IVHNGE
-1574 VDFAALDARAARKDL
+1574 VDFDALNERASRKDL

-1596 PSDPMTIITYNQ
+1596 PSDPMTIIIYNQ

-1622 QNTNHAFASLMS
+1622 QNTNHAFASLMK
-1634 SFKLA
+1634 SFKLGT
-1639 VPISFAGHSYG
+1639 PISFAGHSYG
-1650 DGIVSDF
+1650 DGTVSDF
-1657 LNPPTGVDVDLN
+1657 LNAPQGIDVDAN

-1700 ILARIGYTT
+1700 VLARIGYTT

-1723 LCDYC
+1723 LCNYC
-1728 LNNGVS
+1728 LNNEVG
-1734 IEIALRDVKSSYLT
+1734 IEVALGDVKAKYLK
-1748 VEGVK
+1748 VKGVK
-1753 AASSTSPSDFT
+1753 AASSTNPSDFT
-1764 IEKLASHI
+1764 KEKLVSHI
-1772 IKDRT
+1772 ITDRV
-1777 SREAGNNAMENADFI
+1777 SREDGNNAMENASFI

-1807 IASQVSQF
+1807 IASQVTQF

-1829 TFGDLYAQQMRVNK
+1829 TFGDLYAQQVRVNK
-1843 YLQEVESNEGIIME
+1843 YLEEGKKNKAIIME
-1857 VTDMIHT
+1857 VTDKIST
-1864 PLNNNPTLLN
+1864 PLNNSQSLLD
-1874 MSKEEYF
+1874 MSDEEYF
-1881 DSLIDNPF
+1881 DTLIDNPF

-1904 HLTKYFPY
+1904 HLAKYFPY
-1912 DNSCYSK
+1912 DKPCYSN
-1919 ARGML
+1919 ARAML

-1936 TINSLHSDMMV
+1936 TINSIHSDLMV

-1977 TVREYYTKYFASDM
+1977 TVREYYTKYFADDM

-2003 LAIFKYMVFNAN
+2003 LAIFKYMVFDTNDRD
-2015 EQGDVRM
+2015 EVRM

-2028 GLAPFQKDEIR
+2028 GLAPYQKDEIR
-2039 ESWSDLS
+2039 ESWSDLN
-2046 RTNPLIA
+2046 RTHPLIA

-2069 PSAFMNLAPTEV
+2069 PGVFMNLAPTEV
-2081 KQSLRVPSSNP
+2081 KQSLMVPNK
-2092 RTDVLLSEDGS
+2092 DGS
-2103 SFVMYRGYATNTGSK
+2103 
-2118 AKDLDDTVKG
+2118 
-2128 SAVDYIDPS
+2128 P
-2137 FEAGYHFTEE
+2137 
-2147 EDATMYGQVHAVRY
+2147 
-2161 TESGKEGY
+2161 
-2169 TPQVSKFYLSKDT
+2169 
-2182 KYKKYKDIIDANR
+2182 
-2195 HKDEWGD
+2195 
-2202 IDAIILE
+2202 
-2209 NGTLGDGQFEVIVKK
+2209 
-2224 GSKDKVIFADE
+2224 
-2235 ERSYVQFLKDVR
+2235 RSYVQFLKEVR
-2247 DDKIQY
+2247 EGDKIQY
-2253 DPTDFA
+2253 DYTDFA

-2266 PDNEKLVFNAD
+2266 PDNKSLIFNAD
-2277 KSKTARKIVSELAF
+2277 KSKTAREILSKCAF
-2291 NSAKEARSNFT
+2291 NSAKEAQSNFT
-2302 IDIAKRGDDAGLFLL
+2302 IDTARLGDDAGLFLL
-2317 KSPTK
+2317 KAPTK
-2322 KDPTAIFRPV
+2322 HDPTSVFRPV

-2342 QSGGLNFNQTEGT
+2342 QSEGFKFNETEGT
-2355 TMTYVK
+2355 TMTYVR

-2368 GVSLRYNG
+2368 GVSMRYNG
-2376 STPVASVLDVAS
+2376 STPVTPVMDVAS

-2394 LGNSSQEPGPAPV
+2394 LGNSSQEPGPTPV
-2407 AFDREAAITEIAT
+2407 VFDREAAITEIAT
-2420 EMAKALENIGYK
+2420 EMAKALENIGYR
-2432 DEMGES
+2432 DEMGEAV
-2438 ISAQSLIEGL
+2438 SAQSLIEGL
-2448 RGASDAELQSQ
+2448 RKASDAELQSQ
-2459 IEDIRK
+2459 IDDIRR
-2465 ACRKDGILLMDS
+2465 ACRKDGILLMDD

>member
-1 MSKVCYI
+1 MSR
-8 PLKGVDD
+8 
-15 VIAAHLGWKPTAN
+15 WKPTAT
-28 FNPAYRVATLR
+28 FDPAYRVATLR

-54 DPAKAAQALA
+54 DPVKAAQALA
-64 SFRRE
+64 AFRRE
-69 IARGNNIA
+69 IVRGNKAA

-88 YLQLRRSFTAEERF
+88 YTQLRRNFTAEERF

-143 GEFKIFEMMYSELI
+143 GEFAIFEMVYSELI
-157 DRQAHYMSLG
+157 DRQSYYMSLG
-167 TQDGRE
+167 TQEGRE

-204 GNALEW
+204 GNTLEW
-210 ADETNSDNFGD
+210 ADEANTDNFGD

-230 SESTRESWQET
+230 SESKRESWQET
-241 NDMRSSFGSV
+241 NDMQSSFGSI
-251 GKNVRRL
+251 GKNVRRF
-258 ISCLPLYKEGKDGK
+258 ISCLPLYKEEDGK
-272 VEVQYDDL
+272 SKIKYDDL
-280 GHPIM
+280 DHPIM
-285 LDPVKVHQALM
+285 LDPVKVHQTLM

-312 FTKDGSLK
+312 FTKDGFLK

-328 QTLRTNNQLRTQ
+328 QTLRTDNQLRTQ
-340 FFVDFKKNFQPYSIL
+340 FFVNFKKNFQPYSIL

-369 KTKLLNRVENLLG
+369 KTKLLNRIENLLG

-398 NSVFDKNGNV
+398 NSVFDKRGNV
-408 NWQNLQKVRSLI
+408 NWQNLQKVRSSL

-431 SKWYNPKTTRAEKRA
+431 AKWYNPKTSRIEKRD
-446 FLLETSEALGMPV
+446 FLLEASEALGIPM
-459 DADTIDSIMGTPKD
+459 DADTVDSIMGNPED
-473 LKEYLNN
+473 LKGYLSN

-512 YKSLLTAQN
+512 YKSLLKAQN
-521 SSKGSLREKIDK
+521 SSKGSLKEKIDK
-533 MLTLITKNREGLR
+533 MLTLVTKNREGLR

-554 NSKGKGV
+554 NSKGNGI
-561 TLFSDINPSY
+561 TLFSDVNPSY
-571 MGDKLELIKSYV
+571 MGDKLGLIKSYV
-583 EANDKDGLKKFLE
+583 EANDKRNLKKFLE
-596 DHYLCSSYFR
+596 DHYLSSSYFR
-606 DSKGTVLN
+606 DSKGTILN
-614 VWLDELLKCCDK
+614 VWLEELLKCCDE

-639 DYMRALGS
+639 DYIRALGS
-647 ADINFENFTGKQH
+647 ADIDFENFTGKQH

-700 MYEANDILD
+700 MYGAKDILD

-719 RRMMLTEAANRL
+719 RRMMLTEAANKL
-731 LEEGGYKGIDNFSKR
+731 LEDGGHKGIDNFSKR

-771 NEPKYAKLLGG
+771 NEPKYAKLLGS

-791 IQAYMADALVRFKQS
+791 IQAYMADALVKFKQS

-812 LETKQVKVR
+812 LETKTVKVR
-821 DPKTGKYSDMY
+821 DSKTGKYSDVE
-832 RYVHLPKNITPA
+832 RYVHLPKNISPA
-844 NLDKELARFYW
+844 TLDKDLARFYW

-865 QMMTV
+865 QMMTI
-870 DTAFYKGTK
+870 DTAFYKDTK

-909 DGIERCIYFDDIEL
+909 DRFERCIYFDDIEL
-923 SSADTNPKFLAA
+923 SSADTNPKFFAA
-935 VKARLRE
+935 VKARL
-942 GAWKKYL
+942 GKSAWERYL
-949 ENTLTDGQGHR
+949 ENTLTDGQGYR
-960 TLRSYRKVMGM
+960 SLRSYRKVLGM

-984 EIEGIRSRYQ
+984 EIEGIRSRYG
-994 KGKIPAEELKR
+994 KDKIPAEELKR

-1023 EVLAVNNTDKLFI
+1023 EVLPVNNTDKLFI

-1053 YGSKLR
+1053 HGSKLR

-1071 LVCST
+1071 LVGST
-1076 KVVKVGCFGSTS
+1076 KIVKVGGFGSTN
-1088 IKGVKNAEELNAAL
+1088 IKGVTNAEELNAAL
-1102 AKGYVHQLSYADYRI
+1102 AKGYVHKLDYSDYRI
-1117 QSNVPDHVQS
+1117 QTNVPDHVQS
-1127 ARLFGTQVRKLIMAG
+1127 AKLFGTQVRKLIMAG
-1142 VKMDRFD
+1142 IKMDRFD

-1154 SYIDSEFINL
+1154 SYIDSEFVNL

-1175 RNLISFYNSLIVANI
+1175 RNLVSFYNSLIVANI
-1190 MDSFDKFSK
+1190 MDSFNLFSEK
-1199 STGNI
+1199 TGNT

-1213 AVINNSRESMDN
+1213 AVINNNRESMDN
-1225 LLAYGIEDDDFAVP
+1225 LLAYGIEDGDFAIP
-1239 LFEAGLEHDAASM
+1239 LFEAGLEHDASSM
-1252 LLSIFRKMVN
+1252 LLSIFKKLVN

-1302 CEIPWDLSYVEKDEN
+1302 CEIPWDLSYVEKNEN
-1317 GHDRVVNLDFNDY
+1317 GHDRVVKLDFNDY

-1404 KLYLMRREYKSIS
+1404 KMYLMRREYRAKRKQSKD
-1417 PEARYSKKDAYDIFA
+1417 EAIDNLLSAIFGQDT
-1432 NIYSERPDIESALI
+1432 SEL
-1446 AARKKY
+1446 
-1452 GKENDPLHTFWDYML
+1452 L
-1467 ADNPSLASD
+1467 
-1476 SNYNKDILFRKS
+1476 
-1488 AEKLGITPK
+1488 
-1497 VTDQVEFEEYDFT
+1497 EFEEYDFT
-1510 KSPLEN
+1510 KSPREN

-1529 QQRLMDPETFEQRY
+1529 QQRLMDPETFKQRY
-1543 TPGGFANASKSARIM
+1543 TPGGFTNASKSARVM

-1568 IVKNGE
+1568 IVHNGE
-1574 VDFAALDARAARKDL
+1574 VDFDALNERASRKDL

-1596 PSDPMTIITYNQ
+1596 PSDPMTIIIYNQ

-1622 QNTNHAFASLMS
+1622 QNTNHAFASLMK
-1634 SFKLA
+1634 SFKLGT
-1639 VPISFAGHSYG
+1639 PISFAGHSYG
-1650 DGIVSDF
+1650 DGTVSDF
-1657 LNPPTGVDVDLN
+1657 LNPPAGVDVDLN

-1700 ILARIGYTT
+1700 VLARIGYTT

-1723 LCDYC
+1723 LCNYC
-1728 LNNGVS
+1728 LNNEVG
-1734 IEIALRDVKSSYLT
+1734 IEVALGDVKAKYLT

-1753 AASSTSPSDFT
+1753 AASSTNPSDFT
-1764 IEKLASHI
+1764 IGKLASHI
-1772 IKDRT
+1772 ITDRV
-1777 SREAGNNAMENADFI
+1777 SREDGNNAMENASFI

-1807 IASQVSQF
+1807 IASHVTQF

-1843 YLQEVESNEGIIME
+1843 YLEEGKKNKAIIME
-1857 VTDMIHT
+1857 VTDRIST
-1864 PLNNNPTLLN
+1864 PLNNSQSLLD
-1874 MSKEEYF
+1874 MSNEEYF
-1881 DSLIDNPF
+1881 DTLVDNPF

-1904 HLTKYFPY
+1904 HLAKYFPY
-1912 DNSCYSK
+1912 DKPCYSN
-1919 ARGML
+1919 ARATL
-1924 ASLTKSGTLDAD
+1924 ASLTKFGTLDAD
-1936 TINSLHSDMMV
+1936 TINSIHSDLMV

-1977 TVREYYTKYFASDM
+1977 TVREYYTKYFADDM

-2003 LAIFKYMVFNAN
+2003 LAIFKYMVFDTNDRD
-2015 EQGDVRM
+2015 EVRM

-2028 GLAPFQKDEIR
+2028 GLAPYQKDEIR
-2039 ESWSDLS
+2039 ESWSDLN
-2046 RTNPLIA
+2046 RTHPLIA

-2069 PSAFMNLAPTEV
+2069 PGVFMNLAPTEV
-2081 KQSLRVPSSNP
+2081 KQSLMVPNK
-2092 RTDVLLSEDGS
+2092 DGS
-2103 SFVMYRGYATNTGSK
+2103 
-2118 AKDLDDTVKG
+2118 
-2128 SAVDYIDPS
+2128 P
-2137 FEAGYHFTEE
+2137 
-2147 EDATMYGQVHAVRY
+2147 
-2161 TESGKEGY
+2161 
-2169 TPQVSKFYLSKDT
+2169 
-2182 KYKKYKDIIDANR
+2182 
-2195 HKDEWGD
+2195 
-2202 IDAIILE
+2202 
-2209 NGTLGDGQFEVIVKK
+2209 
-2224 GSKDKVIFADE
+2224 
-2235 ERSYVQFLKDVR
+2235 RSYVQFLKEVR
-2247 DDKIQY
+2247 EGDKIQY
-2253 DPTDFA
+2253 DYTDFA

-2266 PDNEKLVFNAD
+2266 PDNKSLVFNAD
-2277 KSKTARKIVSELAF
+2277 KSKTAREILSKRAF
-2291 NSAKEARSNFT
+2291 NSAKEVQSNFT
-2302 IDIAKRGDDAGLFLL
+2302 IDTARLGDDAGLFLL
-2317 KSPTK
+2317 KAPTK
-2322 KDPTAIFRPV
+2322 QDPTSVFRPV

-2342 QSGGLNFNQTEGT
+2342 QSEGFKFNETEGT
-2355 TMTYVK
+2355 TMTYVR

-2368 GVSLRYNG
+2368 GVSMRYNG
-2376 STPVASVLDVAS
+2376 SIPVAPVMDVAS
-2388 ETEQEP
+2388 EAEQEP

-2407 AFDREAAITEIAT
+2407 VFDREAAITEIAT
-2420 EMAKALENIGYK
+2420 EMAKALENIGYR
-2432 DEMGES
+2432 DEIGEAV
-2438 ISAQSLIEGL
+2438 SAQSLIEGL
-2448 RGASDAELQSQ
+2448 RKASDAELQSQ
-2459 IEDIRK
+2459 IDDIRR
-2465 ACRKDGILLMDS
+2465 ACRKDGILLMDD

>member
-15 VIAAHLGWKPTAN
+15 VIATHLGWKPTAT
-28 FNPAYRVATLR
+28 FDPAYRVATLR

-69 IARGNNIA
+69 IARGNKA
-77 MNSVGTNLHAS
+77 TMNSVGTNLHAS
-88 YLQLRRSFTAEERF
+88 YIQLRRNFTAEERF

-143 GEFKIFEMMYSELI
+143 GEFAIFEMVYSELI
-157 DRQAHYMSLG
+157 DRQSYYMSLG
-167 TQDGRE
+167 TQEGRE

-204 GNALEW
+204 GNTLEW
-210 ADETNSDNFGD
+210 AEEANTDNFGD
-221 NNMGELFDM
+221 NNIGELFDM
-230 SESTRESWQET
+230 SESKRESWQET
-241 NDMRSSFGSV
+241 NDMQSSFGLI
-251 GKNVRRL
+251 GKNVRRF
-258 ISCLPLYKEGKDGK
+258 ISCIPLYKKGKDGK
-272 VEVQYDDL
+272 GEVQYDDL
-280 GHPIM
+280 DHPIM
-285 LDPVKVHQALM
+285 LDPVKVHQTLM

-304 EDQMMRAF
+304 EDQMMKAF
-312 FTKDGSLK
+312 FTKDGYLK

-328 QTLRTNNQLRTQ
+328 RELRTNNQLRTQ
-340 FFVDFKKNFQPYSIL
+340 FFVDFKKNFQPYSTLI
-355 VEDKDPAN
+355 EDKDPAN
-363 KGLKVF
+363 EGLKVF

-382 GEFMTRVQLGT
+382 GEFMIRVQFGT

-398 NSVFDKNGNV
+398 NSVFDKRGNV
-408 NWQNLQKVRSLI
+408 NWQNLQKVRRSL

-431 SKWYNPKTTRAEKRA
+431 AKWHNPKTSRIEKRD
-446 FLLETSEALGMPV
+446 FLLEASEALGIPM
-459 DADTIDSIMGTPKD
+459 DADTVDSIMGNPED
-473 LKEYLNN
+473 LKGYLSN
-480 LKQALVYGI
+480 LKQALIYGI
-489 EGNLTKEVA
+489 EGNLTKEVSN
-498 DKLTAGDYSISKRS
+498 KLTAGDYSISKRS
-512 YKSLLTAQN
+512 YKSLLKAQN
-521 SSKGSLREKIDK
+521 SSKGSLKEKIDK
-533 MLTLITKNREGLR
+533 MLTLVTKNREGLR
-546 LESRVRHK
+546 LEPRVRHK
-554 NSKGKGV
+554 NSKGKSI
-561 TLFSDINPSY
+561 TLFSDVNPSY
-571 MGDKLELIKSYV
+571 MGDKLGLIKSYV
-583 EANDKDGLKKFLE
+583 EANDKKNLKKFLE
-596 DHYLCSSYFR
+596 DHYLSSSYFR
-606 DSKGTVLN
+606 DSKGTILN
-614 VWLDELLKCCDK
+614 VWLEELLKCCDE

-639 DYMRALGS
+639 GYIRALGS
-647 ADINFENFTGKQH
+647 ADIDFENFTGKQH

-667 FFSDKQISSNAETA
+667 FFSDKQISSNADTA
-681 LYPVFILGDS
+681 QYPVFILGDS

-700 MYEANDILD
+700 MYGAEDILD

-719 RRMMLTEAANRL
+719 RRMMLTEAANKL
-731 LEEGGYKGIDNFSKR
+731 LEDGGYKGIDNFSKR

-771 NEPKYAKLLGG
+771 NEPKYAKLLGS

-791 IQAYMADALVRFKQS
+791 IQAYMADALVKFKQS

-812 LETKQVKVR
+812 LETKTVKVR
-821 DPKTGKYSDMY
+821 DSKTGKYSDVE
-832 RYVHLPKNITPA
+832 RYVHLPKNIIPA

-865 QMMTV
+865 QMMTI
-870 DTAFYKGTK
+870 DTAFYKNTK

-902 DGKRYSE
+902 DRKRYSE

-923 SSADTNPKFLAA
+923 SSADTNPKFFAA
-935 VKARLRE
+935 VKAKL
-942 GAWKKYL
+942 GKSAWEKYL
-949 ENTLTDGQGHR
+949 ENTLTDGQGYR
-960 TLRSYRKVMGM
+960 SLRSYRKVLGM

-984 EIEGIRSRYQ
+984 EIEGIRSRYG
-994 KGKIPAEELKR
+994 KDKIPAKELKR

-1023 EVLAVNNTDKLFI
+1023 EVLPVNNTDKLFI

-1053 YGSKLR
+1053 HGSKLR
-1059 DIAYYMDENNID
+1059 DIAYYMEENNID
-1071 LVCST
+1071 LVGST
-1076 KVVKVGCFGSTS
+1076 KIVKVGCFGSIN
-1088 IKGVKNAEELNAAL
+1088 IKGVTNAEELNAAL
-1102 AKGYVHQLSYADYRI
+1102 AKGYVHKLDYSDYRI
-1117 QSNVPDHVQS
+1117 QTNVPDHVQN

-1142 VKMDRFD
+1142 IKMDRFD

-1154 SYIDSEFINL
+1154 SYIDSEFVNL

-1175 RNLISFYNSLIVANI
+1175 RNLVSFYNSLIVANI
-1190 MDSFDKFSK
+1190 MDSFDLFSEK
-1199 STGNI
+1199 TGNT
-1204 EELSKQLIQ
+1204 EKLSEQLIQ

-1225 LLAYGIEDDDFAVP
+1225 LLAYGIEDGDFAIP
-1239 LFEAGLEHDAASM
+1239 LFEAGLEHDASSM
-1252 LLSIFRKMVN
+1252 LLSIFKKLVN

-1378 SQKTAGGTIKVPA
+1378 SQKTAGGTIKVPP
-1391 EGTTIAGFDFDVD
+1391 EGTTISGFDFDVD
-1404 KLYLMRREYKSIS
+1404 KLYLMRREYRAKRKQSKD
-1417 PEARYSKKDAYDIFA
+1417 EATDNLLSAIFGQDT
-1432 NIYSERPDIESALI
+1432 SEL
-1446 AARKKY
+1446 
-1452 GKENDPLHTFWDYML
+1452 L
-1467 ADNPSLASD
+1467 
-1476 SNYNKDILFRKS
+1476 
-1488 AEKLGITPK
+1488 
-1497 VTDQVEFEEYDFT
+1497 EFEEYDFT
-1510 KSPLEN
+1510 KPPMDMKDPETGKIIKGN

-1558 RELLFGDLSG
+1558 RELLFGSLEG
-1568 IVKNGE
+1568 IVSKGAEVTTFTSEINIGNEQFYDGLITKDDDSIFVFGSNAASFNGNPSRGTGGSALSALQQGRIE
-1574 VDFAALDARAARKDL
+1574 QFENMANTFSKSRKAYGIQTVTKPGARKSLTREEIISNIRKMYQAAIANPDKKFKVAYTNVGNQTSLNGYSGNQMIDMFIEAGPIPDNVMFSRAWQQTGKFNQTSNQIKTKGSFVDFNAIAERAKDSKS

-1596 PSDPMTIITYNQ
+1596 PSDPMTIIIYNQ

-1622 QNTNHAFASLMS
+1622 QNTNHAFASLMK
-1634 SFKLA
+1634 SFKLGT
-1639 VPISFAGHSYG
+1639 PISFAGHSYG

-1700 ILARIGYTT
+1700 VLARIGYTT

-1723 LCDYC
+1723 LCNYC
-1728 LNNGVS
+1728 LNNEVGTEV
-1734 IEIALRDVKSSYLT
+1734 ALRDVKAKYLK
-1748 VEGVK
+1748 VKGVK
-1753 AASSTSPSDFT
+1753 AASSTNPSDFT

-1772 IKDRT
+1772 ITDRV
-1777 SREAGNNAMENADFI
+1777 SRENGNNAMENASFI

-1807 IASQVSQF
+1807 IASQVTQF

-1843 YLQEVESNEGIIME
+1843 YLEEGKKSKAIIME
-1857 VTDMIHT
+1857 VTDKIST
-1864 PLNNNPTLLN
+1864 PLNNSQRLLD
-1874 MSKEEYF
+1874 MSDEEYF
-1881 DSLIDNPF
+1881 DTLVDNPF

-1904 HLTKYFPY
+1904 HLAKYFPY
-1912 DNSCYSK
+1912 DKPCYSN
-1919 ARGML
+1919 ARAML

-1936 TINSLHSDMMV
+1936 TINSIHSDLMV

-1977 TVREYYTKYFASDM
+1977 TVREYYTKYFADDM
-1991 FRELEANPALKE
+1991 FRELEANPELKE
-2003 LAIFKYMVFNAN
+2003 LAIFKYMVFDTNDRD
-2015 EQGDVRM
+2015 EVRM

-2028 GLAPFQKDEIR
+2028 GLAPYQKDEIR
-2039 ESWSDLS
+2039 ESWSDLN
-2046 RTNPLIA
+2046 RTHPLIA

-2069 PSAFMNLAPTEV
+2069 PGVFMNLAPTEV
-2081 KQSLRVPSSNP
+2081 KQSLMVPNK
-2092 RTDVLLSEDGS
+2092 DGS
-2103 SFVMYRGYATNTGSK
+2103 
-2118 AKDLDDTVKG
+2118 
-2128 SAVDYIDPS
+2128 P
-2137 FEAGYHFTEE
+2137 
-2147 EDATMYGQVHAVRY
+2147 
-2161 TESGKEGY
+2161 
-2169 TPQVSKFYLSKDT
+2169 
-2182 KYKKYKDIIDANR
+2182 
-2195 HKDEWGD
+2195 
-2202 IDAIILE
+2202 
-2209 NGTLGDGQFEVIVKK
+2209 
-2224 GSKDKVIFADE
+2224 
-2235 ERSYVQFLKDVR
+2235 RSYVQFLKDVR

-2266 PDNEKLVFNAD
+2266 PDNKSLVFNAD
-2277 KSKTARKIVSELAF
+2277 KSKTAREELSKRAF
-2291 NSAKEARSNFT
+2291 NSAKEAQSNFT
-2302 IDIAKRGDDAGLFLL
+2302 IDTARLGDNAGLFLL
-2317 KSPTK
+2317 KAPTK
-2322 KDPTAIFRPV
+2322 HDPTSVFRPV

-2342 QSGGLNFNQTEGT
+2342 QSGEFKFNETEGT
-2355 TMTYVK
+2355 TMTYVR

-2368 GVSLRYNG
+2368 GVSMRYNG
-2376 STPVASVLDVAS
+2376 STPVTPVMDVAS

-2407 AFDREAAITEIAT
+2407 VFDREAAITEIAT
-2420 EMAKALENIGYK
+2420 EMAKAFENIGYR
-2432 DEMGES
+2432 DEMREAV
-2438 ISAQSLIEGL
+2438 SAQSLIEGL
-2448 RGASDAELQSQ
+2448 RKASDAELQSQ
-2459 IEDIRK
+2459 IDDIRR
-2465 ACRKDGILLMDS
+2465 ACRKDGILLMDD

>member
-15 VIAAHLGWKPTAN
+15 VIATHLGWKPTAT
-28 FNPAYRVATLR
+28 FDPAYRVATLR

-54 DPAKAAQALA
+54 DPVKAAQALA
-64 SFRRE
+64 AFRRE
-69 IARGNNIA
+69 IVRGNKAA

-88 YLQLRRSFTAEERF
+88 YIQLRRNFTAEERF

-134 FIKDGKPVA
+134 FTRNGKPVA
-143 GEFKIFEMMYSELI
+143 GEFAIFEMVYSELI
-157 DRQAHYMSLG
+157 DRQSYYMSLG
-167 TQDGRE
+167 TQEGRE

-204 GNALEW
+204 GNTLEW
-210 ADETNSDNFGD
+210 ADEANTDNFGD

-230 SESTRESWQET
+230 SESKRESWQET
-241 NDMRSSFGSV
+241 NDMQSSFGSI
-251 GKNVRRL
+251 GKNVRRF
-258 ISCLPLYKEGKDGK
+258 ISCIPLYKEGKDGK
-272 VEVQYDDL
+272 VEIQYDDL
-280 GHPIM
+280 DHPIM
-285 LDPVKVHQALM
+285 LDPVKVHQTLM

-304 EDQMMRAF
+304 ENQMMRAF
-312 FTKDGSLK
+312 FTKDGFLK

-355 VEDKDPAN
+355 IEDKDPAN

-398 NSVFDKNGNV
+398 NSVFDKTGNV
-408 NWQNLQKVRSLI
+408 NWQNLQKVRRSL

-431 SKWYNPKTTRAEKRA
+431 AKWYAPSANRIEKKFERRA
-446 FLLETSEALGMPV
+446 FLVDASEALGIPM
-459 DADTIDSIMGTPKD
+459 DADTADSIMGNPKD
-473 LKEYLNN
+473 LKEYLDN

-489 EGNLTKEVA
+489 EGNLTKEVSN
-498 DKLTAGDYSISKRS
+498 KLTAGDYSISKRS
-512 YKSLLTAQN
+512 YKSLLKAQN
-521 SSKGSLREKIDK
+521 SSKGSLKEKIDK
-533 MLTLITKNREGLR
+533 MLTLVTKNREGLR

-554 NSKGKGV
+554 NSKGKGI
-561 TLFSDINPSY
+561 TLFSDVNPSY
-571 MGDKLELIKSYV
+571 MGDKLGLIKSYV
-583 EANDKDGLKKFLE
+583 EANDKRNLKKFLE
-596 DHYLCSSYFR
+596 DHYLRSSYFR
-606 DSKGTVLN
+606 DSKGTILN
-614 VWLDELLKCCDK
+614 VWLEELLKCCDE

-639 DYMRALGS
+639 SYIRALGS
-647 ADINFENFTGKQH
+647 ADIDFEDFTGKQH

-700 MYEANDILD
+700 MYGAEDILD

-719 RRMMLTEAANRL
+719 RRMMLTEAANKL
-731 LEEGGYKGIDNFSKR
+731 LEDGGYKGIDNFSKR

-771 NEPKYAKLLGG
+771 NEPKYAKLLGS

-791 IQAYMADALVRFKQS
+791 IQAYMADALVKFKQS

-812 LETKQVKVR
+812 LETKTVKVR
-821 DPKTGKYSDMY
+821 DSKTGKSSDVE
-832 RYVHLPKNITPA
+832 RYVHLPKNISPA
-844 NLDKELARFYW
+844 TLDKDLARFYW

-865 QMMTV
+865 QLMTI
-870 DTAFYKGTK
+870 DTAFYGKYNKKSGRVEGTTK

-909 DGIERCIYFDDIEL
+909 DRFERCIYFDDIEL
-923 SSADTNPKFLAA
+923 SSADTNPKFFAA
-935 VKARLRE
+935 VKARL
-942 GAWKKYL
+942 GKSAWEKYL
-949 ENTLTDGQGHR
+949 ENTLTDGQGYR
-960 TLRSYRKVMGM
+960 SLRSYRKVLGM

-984 EIEGIRSRYQ
+984 EIEGIRSRYG
-994 KGKIPAEELKR
+994 KDKIPAEELKR

-1023 EVLAVNNTDKLFI
+1023 EVLPVNNTDKLLI

-1053 YGSKLR
+1053 HGSKLR
-1059 DIAYYMDENNID
+1059 DIAYYMEENNID
-1071 LVCST
+1071 LVGST
-1076 KVVKVGCFGSTS
+1076 KIVKVGCFGSIN
-1088 IKGVKNAEELNAAL
+1088 IKGVTNAEELNAAL
-1102 AKGYVHQLSYADYRI
+1102 AKGYVHKLDYSDYRI
-1117 QSNVPDHVQS
+1117 QTNVPDHVQS
-1127 ARLFGTQVRKLIMAG
+1127 AKLFGTQVRKLIMAG

-1154 SYIDSEFINL
+1154 SYIDSEFVNL

-1190 MDSFDKFSK
+1190 MDSFDLFSEK
-1199 STGNI
+1199 TGNT
-1204 EELSKQLIQ
+1204 EKLSEQLIQ

-1225 LLAYGIEDDDFAVP
+1225 LLAYGIEDGDFAIP
-1239 LFEAGLEHDAASM
+1239 LFEAGLEHDASSM
-1252 LLSIFRKMVN
+1252 LLSIFKKLVN

-1404 KLYLMRREYKSIS
+1404 KLYLMRREYRAKRKQSKD
-1417 PEARYSKKDAYDIFA
+1417 EATDNLLSAIFGQDT
-1432 NIYSERPDIESALI
+1432 SEL
-1446 AARKKY
+1446 
-1452 GKENDPLHTFWDYML
+1452 L
-1467 ADNPSLASD
+1467 
-1476 SNYNKDILFRKS
+1476 
-1488 AEKLGITPK
+1488 
-1497 VTDQVEFEEYDFT
+1497 EFEEYNFT
-1510 KSPLEN
+1510 KPPMDMKDPETGKIIKGN

-1543 TPGGFANASKSARIM
+1543 TPGGFANASKSARVM

-1568 IVKNGE
+1568 IVHNGE
-1574 VDFAALDARAARKDL
+1574 VDFDALNERASRKDL

-1596 PSDPMTIITYNQ
+1596 PSDPMTIIIYNQ

-1622 QNTNHAFASLMS
+1622 QNTNHAFASLMK
-1634 SFKLA
+1634 SFKLGT
-1639 VPISFAGHSYG
+1639 PISFAGHSYG

-1700 ILARIGYTT
+1700 VLARIGYTT

-1723 LCDYC
+1723 LCNYC
-1728 LNNGVS
+1728 LNNEVGTEV
-1734 IEIALRDVKSSYLT
+1734 ALGDVKAKYLT

-1753 AASSTSPSDFT
+1753 AASSTNPSDFT

-1772 IKDRT
+1772 ITDRV
-1777 SREAGNNAMENADFI
+1777 SREDGNNAMENASFI

-1807 IASQVSQF
+1807 IASQVTQF

-1829 TFGDLYAQQMRVNK
+1829 TFGDLYAQQVRVNK
-1843 YLQEVESNEGIIME
+1843 YLEEGKKSKAIIME
-1857 VTDMIHT
+1857 VTDKIST
-1864 PLNNNPTLLN
+1864 PLNNSQRLLD
-1874 MSKEEYF
+1874 MSDEEYF
-1881 DSLIDNPF
+1881 DTLIDNPF

-1904 HLTKYFPY
+1904 HLAKYFPY
-1912 DNSCYSK
+1912 DKPCYSN
-1919 ARGML
+1919 ARAML

-1936 TINSLHSDMMV
+1936 TINSIHSDLMV

-1977 TVREYYTKYFASDM
+1977 TVREYYTKYFADDM

-2003 LAIFKYMVFNAN
+2003 LAIFKYMVFDTNDRD
-2015 EQGDVRM
+2015 EVRM

-2028 GLAPFQKDEIR
+2028 GLAPYQKDEIR
-2039 ESWSDLS
+2039 ESWSDLN
-2046 RTNPLIA
+2046 RTHPLIA

-2069 PSAFMNLAPTEV
+2069 PGVFMNLAPTEV
-2081 KQSLRVPSSNP
+2081 KQSLMVPNK
-2092 RTDVLLSEDGS
+2092 DGS
-2103 SFVMYRGYATNTGSK
+2103 
-2118 AKDLDDTVKG
+2118 
-2128 SAVDYIDPS
+2128 P
-2137 FEAGYHFTEE
+2137 
-2147 EDATMYGQVHAVRY
+2147 
-2161 TESGKEGY
+2161 
-2169 TPQVSKFYLSKDT
+2169 
-2182 KYKKYKDIIDANR
+2182 
-2195 HKDEWGD
+2195 
-2202 IDAIILE
+2202 
-2209 NGTLGDGQFEVIVKK
+2209 
-2224 GSKDKVIFADE
+2224 
-2235 ERSYVQFLKDVR
+2235 RSYVQFLKDVR

-2266 PDNEKLVFNAD
+2266 PDNKSLIFNAD
-2277 KSKTARKIVSELAF
+2277 KSKTAREALSKCAF
-2291 NSAKEARSNFT
+2291 NSAKEAQSNFT
-2302 IDIAKRGDDAGLFLL
+2302 IDTARLGDNAGLFLL
-2317 KSPTK
+2317 KAPTK
-2322 KDPTAIFRPV
+2322 QDPTSVFRPV

-2342 QSGGLNFNQTEGT
+2342 QSEGFKFNETEGT
-2355 TMTYVK
+2355 TMTYVR

-2368 GVSLRYNG
+2368 GVSMRYNG
-2376 STPVASVLDVAS
+2376 STPVAPVMDVAS

-2407 AFDREAAITEIAT
+2407 VFDREAAITEIAT
-2420 EMAKALENIGYK
+2420 EMAKALENIGYR
-2432 DEMGES
+2432 DEMREAV
-2438 ISAQSLIEGL
+2438 SAQSLIEGL
-2448 RGASDAELQSQ
+2448 RKASDAELQSQ
-2459 IEDIRK
+2459 IDDIRR
-2465 ACRKDGILLMDS
+2465 ACRKDGILLMDD